1 MAQYE
6 QLLSNDPIGAFEKIE
21 KDYHL
26 YFETSYKFSDRNP
39 LYRDLDYRKNQELR
53 KNGNLNK
60 KPLCELTP
68 KYITE
73 NADLVDLCDP
83 NSTKFK
89 YCGTTLPVN
98 FADFIARG
106 LMRDEKRKLQLGR
119 FATYNPYQHQFEM
132 LCKGYG
138 KGKNVLITSGTG
150 SGKTESFMLPL
161 LASLLKEAN
170 EWYATYGSQSYK
182 ANWWQK
188 QQDPTNP
195 TSKYIACQRDGE
207 QRPSAIRSLLLYPM
221 NALVADQ
228 VGRLR
233 KALDSNDVRQFLD
246 DSNKCGG
253 HRIFFGSYNGSTL
266 KEDSKESAKT
276 SHQLL
281 EEIASQAAGLEN
293 AAANGK
299 CEPDDIYVAPRL
311 DSQSFTSEMLIRE
324 DMQKTPPDILITNVS
339 MLSIM
344 LMRLEE
350 QDMLDITR
358 NYYSNNKNA
367 VFHLIVDELHLHRG
381 TAGAEVAYL
390 LRMFLDRI
398 GVPPM
403 KEINGT
409 LQPNPQLRIYA
420 SSASIDNNPQKYL
433 EDFFGVYDPAH
444 LANQFEIQTGYDVI
458 PKSLKNLDYS
468 KFDQFYLTNHCGKPY
483 YEQIEYDKKLNKD
496 PQKAGAPRLAPQTEQ
511 QFLNSINYKG
521 TFQSFVTDYAET
533 IYSDLLTVSG
543 ATWKNGAKQFTDK
556 PKTFEVSEMTKLPGC
571 PNDNAIRGLLIFRGA
586 VKHPMLP
593 SIRFHLFYKYIEG
606 LWGELQ
612 PDSLGKGPIGELSY
626 QPKEIAS
633 NGQHKMLEL
642 LRCEC
647 CGELFIG
654 GNCVNHNAPF
664 AMTLNSPDITRIPN
678 MQATP
683 MVQRKKYDDYAIFW
697 PSSRQ
702 VGNTEHILTYP
713 DNTDVLHS
721 HVSDGNSSF
730 LTNTRYGFW
739 KEAWLNTCDGTIEMV
754 KSNSPTIHGFI
765 YECVGLK
772 DAQALP
778 CQCPAC
784 LKNYSR
790 RDTVKSPI
798 RSFRTG
804 MGRNNQLLCKELLYQ
819 LDPKDDHAPKLIGF
833 SDSRQDAAEQSK
845 LIAKEHYRDM
855 LRLVFIQ
862 IIKAKQNA
870 ASPNLTNARTI
881 ITSMLT
887 SRLQWD
893 SIQPVV
899 INLGLNTADFNYI
912 QSIVTSLDSPQQ
924 KIAKINAYNPIQKY
938 VDLNNLICKSGQTTV
953 DGEIVQ
959 KMLDLGIN
967 PSGATYAELHP
978 GNHNYWDEAYSFT
991 NKSLSDTNLITKTKN
1006 TIQAHIFENC
1016 FGQYMKVNTEEA
1028 GLGYVAGCDVANNN
1042 AVSQLQVT
1050 LQNYLTKEGL
1060 TIENVLNAF
1069 IRIFGDK
1076 YRYEGTA
1083 FMPTPW
1089 PNYTDYVKEVRD
1101 VVSKLENAARLTAGT
1116 LGTQLHSALLAVA
1129 INQNGLLQI
1138 DKPLRFSLAHQGDE
1152 YYQCK
1157 YCGRIH
1163 LHRGMGLC
1171 TNLACLKPLPTTK
1184 TGNVETLWRNHYISH
1199 DIFVEEHNP
1208 KRLHSEELSG
1218 QTDNQ
1223 TERLLQFKD
1232 IILDPS
1238 PAQPHVRQIDMLSVT
1253 TTMEVGVD
1261 IGSLQAIY
1269 QGNMPPTRYNY
1280 QQRVGRAGRRGQ
1292 AYSLA
1297 LTFCRG
1303 RSHDNY
1309 YYAEGA
1315 KYMTSGEPASPTISV
1330 DPNVGGQ
1337 TNLVILKRIILKHI
1351 IMTLSARKAVWTTN
1365 PPGTCGQLG
1374 GIGAAQGD
1382 WFNDV
1387 RPEIDA
1393 YINNN
1398 LNTVIT
1404 NIVDYYTAQFAISP
1418 NAKRSILDWL
1428 RNDVLNEMDDA
1439 IQNSASDDNA
1449 QAIADA
1455 GLLPMY
1461 GMPTSIRNFYHQGK
1475 LVGNQ
1480 RNYQEKY
1487 TGVINRPVEQ
1497 SIVEFAPGAM
1507 KTKDGGEYT
1516 CAGLTIPLEFINEC
1530 HNQTDYNSKTN
1541 ELDPLEHIYSLTL
1554 DSNGEVQD
1562 ILPGYNNAP
1571 NNTTVRL
1578 VIPKAYRTAMI
1589 GGNKGETINEDDS
1602 RSNYTPVTLWVNAYP
1617 THPTA
1622 ISGGAGKWEIWNGNQ
1637 NNVSDVWYVNTN
1649 NGLLFSGQYAWQS
1662 ITKKGTQEAV
1672 WPKYKTPGVTASIPG
1687 IPNFMISDFIDSSFQ
1702 REGNIIDIALGAK
1715 KVTDILCLS
1724 LDPNSISHCLN
1735 LNCQT
1740 GNKSAIVAAFYSAA
1754 SLIQRVFA
1762 ENIDI
1767 DPNEIEISEVKIDGN
1782 GMPSVYMN
1790 DKAPNGAGFVSML
1803 CSPSATSGK
1812 LKLIEI
1818 MEDIVSPKP
1827 SSPFIKSIRGHA
1839 KQCKTSCP
1847 KCLNTYYNRGL
1858 HHVLDWRL
1866 GMDVIQLLLDSTYEM
1881 GYDDLGN
1888 TPYGDLADILN
1899 EIGNRVA
1906 KANPGRTTYCP
1917 NDGKDWSTG
1926 YFTSGG
1932 RGGNKYEHL
1941 IHPLWNAS
1949 SQEQKDGFRA
1959 QDLFTLSRV
1968 VKQGPNPV
1976 TPAPATASSG
1986 NSSVHSGAVGTSS
1999 SGSNIT
2005 PSSGCGTLS

>member
-6 QLLSNDPIGAFEKIE
+6 QLLSNDPIGAFDKIE
-21 KDYHL
+21 KDYLL

-39 LYRDLDYRKNQELR
+39 LYKDLDVRKNEELK
-53 KNGNLNK
+53 KNDNLHK

-68 KYITE
+68 KYVTE

-83 NSTKFK
+83 KSPKLEYK
-89 YCGTTLPVN
+89 GTSLPDN

-106 LMRDEKRKLQLGR
+106 LMRDEKRTSLLGR
-119 FATYNPYQHQFEM
+119 FATYNPYRHQFEM

-138 KGKNVLITSGTG
+138 RGKNVLITSGTG

-161 LASLLKEAN
+161 LASLLSEAKG
-170 EWYATYGSQSYK
+170 WYANYGPQSYRAK
-182 ANWWQK
+182 WWQN
-188 QQDPTNP
+188 QEDPTKP
-195 TSKYIACQRDGE
+195 TSKYKACQRDGE

-233 KALDSNDVRQFLD
+233 KALDSDDVRMFLD
-246 DSNKCGG
+246 GECGG
-253 HRIFFGSYNGSTL
+253 HRIFFGSYNGRTL
-266 KEDSKESAKT
+266 KEDRKEDSKT

-281 EEIASQAAGLEN
+281 DEIANQATGLAN
-293 AAANGK
+293 AATAGK

-311 DSQSFTSEMLIRE
+311 DSQSFTSEMLVRE

-350 QDMLDITR
+350 QGMLDATR
-358 NYYSNNKNA
+358 DYYTDPKNANA
-367 VFHLIVDELHLHRG
+367 VFHLVVDELHLHRG

-390 LRMFLDRI
+390 LRMFLNRI

-403 KEINGT
+403 KKINGT

-444 LANQFEIQTGYDVI
+444 LANQFEIQTGYDVFPI
-458 PKSLKNLDYS
+458 SSKKLDYS
-468 KFDQFYLTNHCGKPY
+468 KFDQFYIANHCGKPY
-483 YEQIEYDKKLNKD
+483 YEQRIEKV
-496 PQKAGAPRLAPQTEQ
+496 QTETE
-511 QFLNSINYKG
+511 FLISVGYKG
-521 TFQSFVTDYAET
+521 TFSQFVDDYAEQ
-533 IYSDLLTVSG
+533 IYYDLLKVAG
-543 ATWKNGAKQFTDK
+543 ASWKVGDAQFTDK
-556 PKTFEVSEMTKLPGC
+556 PKTFEVSELTRLPGN
-571 PNDNAIRGLLIFRGA
+571 PSDDAIRGFLIFRGA
-586 VKHPMLP
+586 VKHSMLP
-593 SIRFHLFYKYIEG
+593 SIRFHQFYKYIEG

-612 PDSLGKGPIGELSY
+612 PDSLGKGPVGELSY
-626 QPKEIAS
+626 QSKEIAS

-654 GNCVNHNAPF
+654 GNCKSHSAPF

-683 MVQRKKYDDYAIFW
+683 MVQRKKYKDYAVFW

-702 VGNTEHILTYP
+702 ANNTEHILTRRP
-713 DNTDVLHS
+713 DSTDVLHS
-721 HVSDGNSSF
+721 DVVKDGGRPHNSQ
-730 LTNTRYGFW
+730 TQYGFW
-739 KEAWLNTCDGTIEMV
+739 KEAWLNTCDGTIETV
-754 KSNSPTIHGFI
+754 NTSSPSIHGFV
-765 YECVGLK
+765 YECVGIEGEK
-772 DAQALP
+772 VQALP
-778 CQCPAC
+778 CQCPGC
-784 LKNYSR
+784 LKNYSY
-790 RDTVKSPI
+790 RDSVKSPI

-819 LDPKDDHAPKLIGF
+819 LDPKNDHAPKLIGF

-855 LRLVFIQ
+855 LRLAFIQ
-862 IIKAKQNA
+862 IIKEKQEAAPTNLAAAK
-870 ASPNLTNARTI
+870 
-881 ITSMLT
+881 
-887 SRLQWD
+887 
-893 SIQPVV
+893 
-899 INLGLNTADFNYI
+899 
-912 QSIVTSLDSPQQ
+912 SIVTSLLTSGNQWNIIQKAIGGLGLCTADIDYIKDIVSSADLTQQ
-924 KIAKINAYNPIQKY
+924 KIYKINNYNPSQQY
-938 VDLNNLICKSGQTTV
+938 VDLNKLICESGASTV
-953 DGEIVQ
+953 DGELVQ

-978 GNHNYWDEAYSFT
+978 GHHDYWDEVYDFT
-991 NKSLSDTNLITKTKN
+991 NKVLTDTNLITRTKN
-1006 TIQAHIFENC
+1006 TIQAHIFEHC

-1028 GLGYVAGCDVANNN
+1028 GLGFVAGCDVTKNT
-1042 AVSQLQVT
+1042 AVSTLQAT
-1050 LQNYLTKEGL
+1050 LQNYLQREGI

-1076 YRYEGTA
+1076 YRYEGTS
-1083 FMPTPW
+1083 FNPQPW
-1089 PNYTDYVKEVRD
+1089 ANFSDYVKEVQD
-1101 VVSKLENAARLTAGT
+1101 VVSRLENAAGLSEGT
-1116 LGTQLHSALLAVA
+1116 LGVQLHAALKAVA
-1129 INQNGLLQI
+1129 IDDNGLLKI
-1138 DKPLRFSLAHQGDE
+1138 EKPLRFSLAHKGDD
-1152 YYQCK
+1152 YYECK
-1157 YCGRIH
+1157 DCGRIH

-1171 TNLACLKPLPTTK
+1171 TNLACLKPLDTNPK
-1184 TGNVETLWRNHYISH
+1184 GKVESLWKKHYISH
-1199 DIFVEEHNP
+1199 DVFVEPHNP

-1238 PAQPHVRQIDMLSVT
+1238 PAQPHVRKIDMLSVT

-1292 AYSLA
+1292 AYSAA

-1303 RSHDNY
+1303 RSHDNH

-1315 KYMTSGEPASPTISV
+1315 KYMTSGKPADPTLSV
-1330 DPNVGGQ
+1330 DPHVGGQ

-1351 IMTLSARKAVWTTN
+1351 IMNISAPKSEWATN

-1374 GIGAAQGD
+1374 GIGAIKGD
-1382 WFNDV
+1382 WWNEV
-1387 RPEIDA
+1387 RPVIDT
-1393 YINNN
+1393 YIKNN
-1398 LNTVIT
+1398 LNIT
-1404 NIVDYYTAQFAISP
+1404 IEKDIVDYYTAQFSISP
-1418 NAKRSILDWL
+1418 SDKQSILDWL
-1428 RNDVLNEMDDA
+1428 KDDVLNEMDDA
-1439 IQNSASDDNA
+1439 IRNSASGDNA
-1449 QAIADA
+1449 QAIAEA

-1461 GMPTSIRNFYHQGK
+1461 GMPTSIRSFYHQGK
-1475 LVGNQ
+1475 LVN
-1480 RNYQEKY
+1480 NQEKY
-1487 TGVINRPVEQ
+1487 TGIIERPVEQ

-1516 CAGLTIPLEFINEC
+1516 CAGLTIPLGFLNEFK
-1530 HNQTDYNSKTN
+1530 NQNDYDSKKH

-1554 DSNGEVQD
+1554 NSNGEVLD
-1562 ILPGYNNAP
+1562 IQKDYNNP
-1571 NNTTVRL
+1571 SNNLNVKRL
-1578 VIPKAYRTAMI
+1578 IIPKAYRTATI
-1589 GGNKGETINEDDS
+1589 NNNKGVTINEDDS

-1617 THPTA
+1617 ANPTS

-1649 NGLLFSGQYAWQS
+1649 NGLLFTGKYAWAR
-1662 ITKKGTQEAV
+1662 GRNNEAE
-1672 WPKYKTPGVTASIPG
+1672 WPKFKTPRVNASIPG
-1687 IPNFMISDFIDSSFQ
+1687 IPNFIHCDYLDNSFQ
-1702 REGNIIDIALGAK
+1702 VEGQELDIALGAK

-1724 LDPNSISHCLN
+1724 LDPNSIPQCLN

-1740 GNKSAIVAAFYSAA
+1740 GNRSAIVAAFYSAA
-1754 SLIQRVFA
+1754 ALIQRVFA
-1762 ENIDI
+1762 EDIDI

-1782 GMPSVYMN
+1782 GLPSVYMN

-1803 CSPSATSGK
+1803 CSPSATGK

-1818 MEDIVSPKP
+1818 MEDIVSPNP
-1827 SSPFIKSIRGHA
+1827 TSPFMQSVRKHA
-1839 KQCKTSCP
+1839 KECKTSCP

-1866 GMDVIQLLLDSTYEM
+1866 GMDVIKLVLDNTYEM
-1881 GYDDLGN
+1881 GFNDLGR
-1888 TPYGDLADILN
+1888 TPYGDLANVLN
-1899 EIGNRVA
+1899 EIGNRA
-1906 KANPGRTTYCP
+1906 SNANPGRLTYTS
-1917 NDGKDWSTG
+1917 NDGKDWKTG
-1926 YFTSGG
+1926 YFTTKV
-1932 RGGNKYEHL
+1932 RGGAKVEHL
-1941 IHPLWNAS
+1941 IHPLWNVE
-1949 SQEQKDGFRA
+1949 SQEQADGFRA
-1959 QDLFTLSRV
+1959 QDSFTLSRV
-1968 VKQGPNPV
+1968 VKQDPDPV
-1976 TPAPATASSG
+1976 PQTTVTVPSARGAVS
-1986 NSSVHSGAVGTSS
+1986 SGAVDTSAS
-1999 SGSNIT
+1999 DPNAKQ
-2005 PSSGCGTLS
+2005 SSGCGALS

>member
-39 LYRDLDYRKNQELR
+39 LYKDLDARKNEELR
-53 KNGNLNK
+53 KNNNLHK

-68 KYITE
+68 KYVAE
-73 NADLVDLCDP
+73 NADLVELCDP
-83 NSTKFK
+83 NSGEYK
-89 YCGTTLPVN
+89 YNDIPLPDN

-106 LMRDEKRKLQLGR
+106 LMRDEDRTCLLGR
-119 FATYNPYQHQFEM
+119 FATYNPYRHQFEM

-138 KGKNVLITSGTG
+138 RGKNVLITSGTG

-161 LASLLKEAN
+161 LASLLSEAYA
-170 EWYATYGSQSYK
+170 WYATYGSQSYIAK
-182 ANWWQK
+182 WWQN
-188 QQDPTNP
+188 QEGPTSP
-195 TSKYIACQRDGE
+195 TSKYKACQRDGE

-233 KALDSNDVRQFLD
+233 KALDSDDVRKFLD
-246 DSNKCGG
+246 NQCGG

-266 KEDSKESAKT
+266 KEERKEDTKT
-276 SHQLL
+276 SHELL
-281 EEIASQAAGLEN
+281 VEIANQATELAN
-293 AAANGK
+293 AANNGK

-311 DSQSFTSEMLIRE
+311 DRQSFTSEMLVRE

-350 QDMLDITR
+350 QGMLDTTY
-358 NYYSNNKNA
+358 NYYTTNADA
-367 VFHLIVDELHLHRG
+367 VFHLVVDELHLHRG

-390 LRMFLDRI
+390 LRMFLNRI

-403 KEINGT
+403 KQINGT

-458 PKSLKNLDYS
+458 PSSSKQLDYS
-468 KFDQFYLTNHCGKPY
+468 KFDQFYLANHCGKPY
-483 YEQIEYDKKLNKD
+483 YEQDDTE
-496 PQKAGAPRLAPQTEQ
+496 KARTEAE
-511 QFLNSINYKG
+511 FLSSEKYKG
-521 TFQSFVTDYAET
+521 TLSQFVDDYAEQ
-533 IYSDLLTVSG
+533 IYYDLLKVAG
-543 ATWKNGAKQFTDK
+543 ATWNVGDAQFTDK
-556 PKTFEVSEMTKLPGC
+556 PKTFEVSELTRLPGN
-571 PNDNAIRGLLIFRGA
+571 PSDDAIRGFLIFRGA
-586 VKHPMLP
+586 VKHSMLP
-593 SIRFHLFYKYIEG
+593 SIRFHQFYKYIEG

-612 PDSLGKGPIGELSY
+612 PDSLARGPIGELSY

-654 GNCVNHNAPF
+654 GNCKSHNAPF
-664 AMTLNSPDITRIPN
+664 AMTLNSPDLTRIPN

-683 MVQRKKYDDYAIFW
+683 MVQRKKYEGYAIFW

-702 VGNTEHILTYP
+702 TNNTEHILTRRP
-713 DNTDVLHS
+713 DSTDVLHS
-721 HVSDGNSSF
+721 DVVKDGGKPHNNK
-730 LTNTRYGFW
+730 TQYGYW
-739 KEAWLNTCDGTIEMV
+739 KEAWLNTCDGTIETV
-754 KSNSPTIHGFI
+754 NTSSPSIHGFV
-765 YECVGLK
+765 YECVGIDQEK
-772 DAQALP
+772 VQALP

-790 RDTVKSPI
+790 RDSVKSPI

-855 LRLVFIQ
+855 LRLAFIQ
-862 IIKAKQNA
+862 IIKAKQTSA
-870 ASPNLTNARTI
+870 PTNLANARTI
-881 ITSMLT
+881 VTSMLT
-887 SRLQWD
+887 SGLQW
-893 SIQPVV
+893 SNIQLVV
-899 INLGLNTADFNYI
+899 RNLELSTADLNYI
-912 QSIVTSLDSPQQ
+912 QSIVTSTIPLAQ
-924 KIAKINAYNPIQKY
+924 KTVKINAYSPIQQY
-938 VDLNNLICKSGQTTV
+938 VDLNNLICKSGSTTV
-953 DGEIVQ
+953 DGELVQ
-959 KMLDLGIN
+959 EMLDLGIN

-978 GNHNYWDEAYSFT
+978 DKYDYWDEVYDFT
-991 NKSLSDTNLITKTKN
+991 KKVLIDTNLITKTKN

-1042 AVSQLQVT
+1042 AVTQLHSS
-1050 LQNYLTKEGL
+1050 LQYYLTREGI

-1076 YRYEGTA
+1076 YRYDGTQ
-1083 FMPTPW
+1083 FKPDKW
-1089 PNYTDYVKEVRD
+1089 NNYGNYVKEVQD
-1101 VVSKLENAARLTAGT
+1101 AVSELESAAELTAGT
-1116 LGTQLHSALLAVA
+1116 LGNQLHAALQAVA
-1129 INQNGLLQI
+1129 IDQNGLLQI
-1138 DKPLRFSLAHQGDE
+1138 NKPLRFSLAHQGDD
-1152 YYQCK
+1152 YYQCQH
-1157 YCGRIH
+1157 CGRIH

-1171 TNLACLKPLPTTK
+1171 TNLACLKPLPTTP
-1184 TGNVETLWRNHYISH
+1184 TGKVETLWHTHYISH
-1199 DIFVEEHNP
+1199 DIYVEPHNP

-1238 PAQPHVRQIDMLSVT
+1238 SAQPHVRKIDMLSVT

-1292 AYSLA
+1292 AYSAA

-1315 KYMTSGEPASPTISV
+1315 KYMTSGKPADPTLSV

-1337 TNLVILKRIILKHI
+1337 ANLVILKRIILKHI
-1351 IMTLSARKAVWTTN
+1351 IMTISANKPYWATN

-1374 GIGAAQGD
+1374 GIGAINGD
-1382 WFNDV
+1382 WQNDV
-1387 RPEIDA
+1387 RPVIEA
-1393 YINNN
+1393 YITSN
-1398 LNTVIT
+1398 LNTKIEKD
-1404 NIVDYYTAQFAISP
+1404 IVDYYTAQFSISP
-1418 NAKRSILDWL
+1418 SDKQSILDWL
-1428 RNDVLNEMDDA
+1428 RNDVLNEMDNA
-1439 IQNSASDDNA
+1439 IKNSASGDNA
-1449 QAIADA
+1449 QAIAEA

-1475 LVGNQ
+1475 LVNG
-1480 RNYQEKY
+1480 QEKY
-1487 TGVINRPVEQ
+1487 TGVIDRPVEQ

-1516 CAGLTIPLEFINEC
+1516 CAGLTIPLGFFKKCNSQGDYDGKIN
-1530 HNQTDYNSKTN
+1530 D
-1541 ELDPLEHIYSLTL
+1541 LDPLEHKYSLTL
-1554 DSNGEVQD
+1554 DSNGGVKD
-1562 ILPGYNNAP
+1562 IQLGYNNFP
-1571 NNTTVRL
+1571 NNPAVRL
-1578 VIPKAYRTAMI
+1578 VIPKAYRTANI
-1589 GGNKGETINEDDS
+1589 EDNKGVTINEDDS

-1622 ISGGAGKWEIWNGNQ
+1622 ISGGVGKWEIWNGNQ
-1637 NNVSDVWYVNTN
+1637 NHVSDVWYVNTN
-1649 NGLLFSGQYAWQS
+1649 NGLLFSGKYAWS
-1662 ITKKGTQEAV
+1662 SVRNRNGGQEAV
-1672 WPKYKTPGVTASIPG
+1672 WPKFKAPGVSASIPG
-1687 IPNFMISDFIDSSFQ
+1687 IPNFIHRDYLGGFQ
-1702 REGNIIDIALGAK
+1702 EEGQEFDIALGAK

-1724 LDPNSISHCLN
+1724 LDPNSIPQCLN

-1762 ENIDI
+1762 EKIDI

-1803 CSPSATSGK
+1803 CSPSPTRK
-1812 LKLIEI
+1812 LNLIEI
-1818 MEDIVSPKP
+1818 MEDIVSSNP
-1827 SSPFIKSIRGHA
+1827 SSPFMQSIRNHA
-1839 KQCKTSCP
+1839 KECKTSCP

-1866 GMDVIQLLLDSTYEM
+1866 GMDVIKLLLDSTYKM
-1881 GYDDLGN
+1881 GYTDLGD
-1888 TPYGDLADILN
+1888 TPYGDLANVLN

-1906 KANPGRTTYCP
+1906 NANPERLTYQS
-1917 NDGKDWSTG
+1917 NDGNNWENG
-1926 YFTSGG
+1926 FFTSGG
-1932 RGGNKYEHL
+1932 RDGAKVEHL
-1941 IHPLWNAS
+1941 IHPLWNAE
-1949 SQEQKDGFRA
+1949 SQERVDGYRA
-1959 QDLFTLSRV
+1959 QNSFTLSRV
-1968 VKQGPNPV
+1968 VKPIPDPV
-1976 TPAPATASSG
+1976 TSTTVPSDRGAVSSET
-1986 NSSVHSGAVGTSS
+1986 VGTSS
-1999 SGSNIT
+1999 SDPNAKQ
-2005 PSSGCGTLS
+2005 SSGCGTLS

>member
-21 KDYHL
+21 KDYYL

-39 LYRDLDYRKNQELR
+39 LYKNLDARKNEELR
-53 KNGNLNK
+53 KNDNLHK

-68 KYITE
+68 KYVAE
-73 NADLVDLCDP
+73 NTDLVELCDP
-83 NSTKFK
+83 RSHEYK
-89 YCGTTLPVN
+89 YSGTSLPDN

-106 LMRDEKRKLQLGR
+106 LMRDEDRTCLLGR
-119 FATYNPYQHQFEM
+119 FATYNPYRHQFEM

-138 KGKNVLITSGTG
+138 QGKNVLITSGTG

-161 LASLLKEAN
+161 LASLLSEAKAWHN
-170 EWYATYGSQSYK
+170 TYGQQSYI
-182 ANWWQK
+182 ANWWQN
-188 QQDPTNP
+188 QEDSTAP
-195 TSKYIACQRDGE
+195 TSKYKACQRDGE

-233 KALDSNDVRQFLD
+233 KALDSDDVREFLD
-246 DSNKCGG
+246 NQCGG

-266 KEDSKESAKT
+266 KEERKEDTKT
-276 SHQLL
+276 SHELL
-281 EEIASQAAGLEN
+281 VEIASQATGLAN
-293 AAANGK
+293 AANNGK

-311 DSQSFTSEMLIRE
+311 DSQSFTSEMLVRE

-350 QDMLDITR
+350 QGMLDATR
-358 NYYSNNKNA
+358 DYYTDPQNANA
-367 VFHLIVDELHLHRG
+367 VFHLVVDELHLHRG

-390 LRMFLDRI
+390 LRMFLNRI

-403 KEINGT
+403 KKINGM

-444 LANQFEIQTGYDVI
+444 LGKQFEIQTGYDVFPI
-458 PKSLKNLDYS
+458 SSKKLDYS
-468 KFDQFYLTNHCGKPY
+468 KFDQFYIANHCGKPY
-483 YEQIEYDKKLNKD
+483 YEQKIE
-496 PQKAGAPRLAPQTEQ
+496 RVQTETD
-511 QFLNSINYKG
+511 FLSSVGYMG
-521 TFQSFVTDYAET
+521 TFSQFVDDYADQ
-533 IYSDLLTVSG
+533 IYYDLLKVAG
-543 ATWKNGAKQFTDK
+543 ATWKAGDAQFTDK
-556 PKTFEVSEMTKLPGC
+556 PKTFEVSELTRLPGN
-571 PNDNAIRGLLIFRGA
+571 PSDDAIRGFLIFRGA
-586 VKHPMLP
+586 VKHSMLP
-593 SIRFHLFYKYIEG
+593 SIRFHQFYKYIEG

-612 PDSLGKGPIGELSY
+612 PDSHGKGPIGELSY

-654 GNCVNHNAPF
+654 GNCKTHSAPF
-664 AMTLNSPDITRIPN
+664 AMNLNSPDITRIPN

-683 MVQRKKYDDYAIFW
+683 MVQRKKYDGYAVFW
-697 PSSRQ
+697 PSSRNTN
-702 VGNTEHILTYP
+702 NTEHILTYP
-713 DNTDVLHS
+713 DSNDVLHS
-721 HVSDGNSSF
+721 DISNGGDPHNSQ
-730 LTNTRYGFW
+730 TQYGFW
-739 KEAWLNTCDGTIEMV
+739 KEAWLNTCDGTIETV
-754 KSNSPTIHGFI
+754 NTGSPSIHGFA
-765 YECVGLK
+765 YECVGLEN
-772 DAQALP
+772 AQALP

-790 RDTVKSPI
+790 RDSVKSPI

-855 LRLVFIQ
+855 LRLAFIQ
-862 IIKAKQNA
+862 IIKAKQTA
-870 ASPNLTNARTI
+870 APTNLSNARSI
-881 ITSMLT
+881 VTSMLA
-887 SRLQWD
+887 SGLQWCN
-893 SIQPVV
+893 IQPVV
-899 INLGLNTADFNYI
+899 SNLGLNTADLNYI
-912 QSIVTSLDSPQQ
+912 QSIVTSTISLAQKTAQIDAYSPTQLF
-924 KIAKINAYNPIQKY
+924 
-938 VDLNNLICKSGQTTV
+938 VDLNKLICKSGQTTV
-953 DGEIVQ
+953 DGELVQ

-978 GNHNYWDEAYSFT
+978 ENHDYWDEVYDFT
-991 NKSLSDTNLITKTKN
+991 QKRLTDTNLITRTIN

-1028 GLGYVAGCDVANNN
+1028 GLGYVAGCSVTNNT
-1042 AVSQLQVT
+1042 AVST
-1050 LQNYLTKEGL
+1050 LQSTLQYYLTKEGI

-1069 IRIFGDK
+1069 IRVFGDK
-1076 YRYEGTA
+1076 YRYSGTA
-1083 FMPTPW
+1083 FKPAAW
-1089 PNYTDYVKEVRD
+1089 ANFSNYVKEVQNA
-1101 VVSKLENAARLTAGT
+1101 VSKLESAAGLTAGT
-1116 LGTQLHSALLAVA
+1116 LGNQLHAALRAVA
-1129 INQNGLLQI
+1129 IDQNGLLQI
-1138 DKPLRFSLAHQGDE
+1138 NKPLRFSLAHQGDD
-1152 YYQCK
+1152 YYQCEH
-1157 YCGRIH
+1157 CGRIH

-1171 TNLACLKPLPTTK
+1171 TNLACLKPLPK
-1184 TGNVETLWRNHYISH
+1184 SPTGKVETLWKSHYISH
-1199 DIFVEEHNP
+1199 DIFVEAHNP

-1238 PAQPHVRQIDMLSVT
+1238 PAQPHVRKIDMLSVT

-1292 AYSLA
+1292 AYSAA

-1315 KYMTSGEPASPTISV
+1315 KYMTSGKPADPTLSV
-1330 DPNVGGQ
+1330 DPCVGGQ

-1351 IMTLSARKAVWTTN
+1351 IMTISATKSEWKTM
-1365 PPGTCGQLG
+1365 PSGTCGQLG
-1374 GIGAAQGD
+1374 GIGASKGD
-1382 WFNDV
+1382 WENDV
-1387 RPEIDA
+1387 KPEIED
-1393 YINNN
+1393 YIKRN
-1398 LNTVIT
+1398 LNTTISE
-1404 NIVDYYTAQFAISP
+1404 ILDYYTKQFSISKP
-1418 NAKRSILDWL
+1418 DKQSILDWL
-1428 RNDVLNEMDDA
+1428 KKDVINEMDVA
-1439 IQNSASDDNA
+1439 IKNSASGDNA
-1449 QAIADA
+1449 QAIAEA

-1475 LVGNQ
+1475 LVN
-1480 RNYQEKY
+1480 RQEKY
-1487 TGVINRPVEQ
+1487 TGIIDRPVEQ

-1516 CAGLTIPLEFINEC
+1516 SAGLTIPLGFLNEC
-1530 HNQTDYNSKTN
+1530 RSQTDYNGKIN
-1541 ELDPLEHIYSLTL
+1541 VLDPLEHIYSLTL
-1554 DSNGEVQD
+1554 NSNGEVVD
-1562 ILPGYNNAP
+1562 ILPGYNNVP
-1571 NNTTVRL
+1571 NNPAVRL
-1578 VIPKAYRTAMI
+1578 VIPKAYRTAKI
-1589 GGNKGETINEDDS
+1589 KNNKGETINEDDS

-1637 NNVSDVWYVNTN
+1637 NHVSDVWYVNTN
-1649 NGLLFSGQYAWQS
+1649 NGLLFTGKYAWQS
-1662 ITKKGTQEAV
+1662 INNRGRQEAV
-1672 WPKYKTPGVTASIPG
+1672 WPKFKSPSVTASIPG
-1687 IPNFMISDFIDSSFQ
+1687 IPNFIKSEYLDNSFTT
-1702 REGNIIDIALGAK
+1702 EGDEFDIALGAK

-1724 LDPNSISHCLN
+1724 LDPNSIPQCLN

-1740 GNKSAIVAAFYSAA
+1740 GNKPAVVAAFYSAA

-1762 ENIDI
+1762 EDIDI

-1803 CSPSATSGK
+1803 CSPSPTGK

-1818 MEDIVSPKP
+1818 MEDIVSPNP
-1827 SSPFIKSIRGHA
+1827 SSPFMQSIKKHA
-1839 KQCKTSCP
+1839 QECKTSCP
-1847 KCLNTYYNRGL
+1847 ICLNTYYNRGL

-1866 GMDVIQLLLDSTYEM
+1866 GMDVIKLLLDDTYEM
-1881 GYDDLGN
+1881 GFNDLGN
-1888 TPYGDLADILN
+1888 TPYGDLANVLN

-1906 KANPGRTTYCP
+1906 NANPGRLTYHS
-1917 NDGKDWSTG
+1917 NDGNDWKTG
-1926 YFTSGG
+1926 FFTSGG
-1932 RGGNKYEHL
+1932 RGGSKVEHL
-1941 IHPLWNAS
+1941 VHPLWNAE
-1949 SQEQKDGFRA
+1949 SQEQEDGYRT
-1959 QDLFTLSRV
+1959 QDSFMLSRV
-1968 VKQGPNPV
+1968 VKPIPDPV
-1976 TPAPATASSG
+1976 TSTIVPSDR
-1986 NSSVHSGAVGTSS
+1986 GAVFSETGGTSAPEPS
-1999 SGSNIT
+1999 T
-2005 PSSGCGTLS
+2005 KQSSGCGTLS

>member
-6 QLLSNDPIGAFEKIE
+6 QLLSNDPSGAFEKIE
-21 KDYHL
+21 KDYQL

-39 LYRDLDYRKNQELR
+39 LYNYKDLDDRKNEELR
-53 KNGNLNK
+53 KNDNLHK
-60 KPLCELTP
+60 EPLCELTP
-68 KYITE
+68 KYVAE

-83 NSTKFK
+83 KSHDYK
-89 YCGTTLPVN
+89 YSGTQLPDG

-106 LMRDEKRKLQLGR
+106 LMHDKDNTKKLKR

-138 KGKNVLITSGTG
+138 QGKNVLITSGTG

-161 LASLLKEAN
+161 LASLLSEAHA
-170 EWYATYGSQSYK
+170 WHKTYGSQSYDAK
-182 ANWWQK
+182 WWQN
-188 QQDPTNP
+188 QVDPTDP
-195 TSKYIACQRDGE
+195 TSKYKVCQRDGE
-207 QRPSAIRSLLLYPM
+207 KRPSAIRSLLLYPM

-233 KALDSNDVRQFLD
+233 KALDSDDVRKFLD
-246 DSNKCGG
+246 DNNKCGG
-253 HRIFFGSYNGSTL
+253 HRIFFGSYNGNTL
-266 KEDSKESAKT
+266 KKDRIESAKT

-281 EEIASQAAGLEN
+281 NDIASQAAGLAN
-293 AAANGK
+293 AATNGR

-311 DSQSFTSEMLIRE
+311 DSQSFTSEMLVRE

-350 QDMLDITR
+350 QGMLDTTY
-358 NYYSNNKNA
+358 NYYTTNADA
-367 VFHLIVDELHLHRG
+367 VFHLVVDELHLHRG

-390 LRMFLDRI
+390 LRMFLNRI

-403 KEINGT
+403 KKINGT

-444 LANQFEIQTGYDVI
+444 LGNQFEIQTGYYVI
-458 PKSLKNLDYS
+458 PSSSKKLDYS
-468 KFDQFYLTNHCGKPY
+468 KFDQFYLANQCRKPY
-483 YEQIEYDKKLNKD
+483 YEQKVYDKILDDD
-496 PQKAGAPRLAPQTEQ
+496 PQKANEPRLAPQTEQ
-511 QFLNSINYKG
+511 QFLNSINYTG
-521 TFQSFVTDYAET
+521 TFQEFYDDYAET
-533 IYSDLLTVSG
+533 IYSDLLKVAG
-543 ATWKNGAKQFTDK
+543 ATWKAGDAQFTDK
-556 PKTFEVSEMTKLPGC
+556 PKTFEVSELTRLPGN
-571 PNDNAIRGLLIFRGA
+571 PSDDAIRGFLIFRGA

-593 SIRFHLFYKYIEG
+593 SIRFHQFYKYIEG

-647 CGELFIG
+647 CGELFVG
-654 GNCVNHNAPF
+654 GNCANHSAPF
-664 AMTLNSPDITRIPN
+664 AITLNSPDITRIPN

-683 MVQRKKYDDYAIFW
+683 MVQRKKFDGYAVFW
-697 PSSRQ
+697 PSNRTA
-702 VGNTEHILTYP
+702 NTKGILTYP
-713 DNTDVLHS
+713 KSSDVLLS
-721 HVSDGNSSF
+721 DVSNGNSSY
-730 LTNTRYGFW
+730 LSKTRYGFW
-739 KEAWLNTCDGTIEMV
+739 KEAWLNTCDGTIETA
-754 KSNSPTIHGFI
+754 NTGSPSIHGFV
-765 YECVGLK
+765 YECVGLQN
-772 DAQALP
+772 AQALP

-790 RDTVKSPI
+790 RDSVKSPI

-855 LRLVFIQ
+855 LRLAFIQ
-862 IIKAKQNA
+862 IIKAKQTA
-870 ASPNLTNARTI
+870 APTNLANARSI
-881 ITSMLT
+881 VISMLA
-887 SRLQWD
+887 SGLQWCN
-893 SIQPVV
+893 IQPVV
-899 INLGLNTADFNYI
+899 SNLGLNTADLNYI
-912 QSIVTSLDSPQQ
+912 QSIVTSTIPLAQKTAQIDAYSPTQQ
-924 KIAKINAYNPIQKY
+924 Y
-938 VDLNNLICKSGQTTV
+938 VDLNKLICKSGQTTV
-953 DGEIVQ
+953 DGELVQ

-967 PSGATYAELHP
+967 PSGATYSELHP
-978 GNHNYWDEAYSFT
+978 GSYDYWDEVYDFT
-991 NKSLSDTNLITKTKN
+991 NKTLTDTNLITRIKS

-1028 GLGYVAGCDVANNN
+1028 GLGYVAGCDAANNN
-1042 AVSQLQVT
+1042 AVSQLQAT
-1050 LQNYLTKEGL
+1050 LQNYLTNKGL
-1060 TIENVLNAF
+1060 NIENVLNAF

-1076 YRYEGTA
+1076 YRYEGTT
-1083 FMPTPW
+1083 FKPVPW
-1089 PNYTDYVKEVRD
+1089 PNFKNYVKEVRNA
-1101 VVSKLENAARLTAGT
+1101 VSILENAAGLTVDT
-1116 LGTQLHSALLAVA
+1116 LGPQLHAALKAVA
-1129 INQNGLLQI
+1129 IDDDGLLRI
-1138 DKPLRFSLAHQGDE
+1138 EKPLRFSLAHQGDD
-1152 YYQCK
+1152 YYQCEH
-1157 YCGRIH
+1157 CGRIH

-1171 TNLACLKPLPTTK
+1171 TNLACLRSLPTNP
-1184 TGNVETLWRNHYISH
+1184 TGKVETLWHSHYISH
-1199 DIFVEEHNP
+1199 DIFVEPHNP

-1292 AYSLA
+1292 AYSAA

-1315 KYMTSGEPASPTISV
+1315 KYMTSGKPADPTLSV
-1330 DPNVGGQ
+1330 DPYVGGQ

-1351 IMTLSARKAVWTTN
+1351 IMTISADKHDWATT

-1374 GIGAAQGD
+1374 GIGATKGD
-1382 WFNDV
+1382 WWNDV
-1387 RPEIDA
+1387 RPVIDA
-1393 YINNN
+1393 YIKNN
-1398 LNTVIT
+1398 LCTTIKDD
-1404 NIVDYYTAQFAISP
+1404 IVDYYTAQFSISLTD
-1418 NAKRSILDWL
+1418 KQSILDWL
-1428 RNDVLNEMDDA
+1428 QNDVLNEMDNA
-1439 IQNSASDDNA
+1439 IQSSASGDNA
-1449 QAIADA
+1449 QAIAEA

-1475 LVGNQ
+1475 LVNNQ
-1480 RNYQEKY
+1480 ERY
-1487 TGVINRPVEQ
+1487 TGIIDRPVEQ
-1497 SIVEFAPGAM
+1497 SIVEFAPGSM

-1516 CAGLTIPLEFINEC
+1516 CAGLTIPLAFLNEC
-1530 HNQTDYNSKTN
+1530 SDQNDYNSKIN
-1541 ELDPLEHIYSLTL
+1541 ELDPLEHMYSLTL
-1554 DSNGEVQD
+1554 NPDGEVKD
-1562 ILPGYNNAP
+1562 IQPGF
-1571 NNTTVRL
+1571 NNTPNSSFVKL
-1578 VIPKAYRTAMI
+1578 VIPKAYRTAKI
-1589 GGNKGETINEDDS
+1589 GNNKGETINEDDS

-1622 ISGGAGKWEIWNGNQ
+1622 IPDGAGKWEIWNGNQ
-1637 NNVSDVWYVNTN
+1637 NHVSDVWYVNTN

-1662 ITKKGTQEAV
+1662 INNRGSQQAV
-1672 WPKYKTPGVTASIPG
+1672 WPKFKTPRVTVKSPGV
-1687 IPNFMISDFIDSSFQ
+1687 PNFIISDYLDNTFQ
-1702 REGNIIDIALGAK
+1702 TEGNTFDIALGAK
-1715 KVTDILCLS
+1715 KITDILCLS
-1724 LDPNSISHCLN
+1724 LDSNVIPQCLN

-1762 ENIDI
+1762 EEIDI
-1767 DPNEIEISEVKIDGN
+1767 DPNELEISEVKIDGN

-1790 DKAPNGAGFVSML
+1790 DNAPNGAGFVSML
-1803 CSPSATSGK
+1803 CSPSPTGK
-1812 LKLIEI
+1812 LKLLEI
-1818 MEDIVSPKP
+1818 MEDIVSPNP
-1827 SSPFIKSIRGHA
+1827 SSPFMQSIRKHA
-1839 KQCKTSCP
+1839 QECKTSCP

-1866 GMDVIQLLLDSTYEM
+1866 GMDVIKLLLDNVYEM
-1881 GYDDLGN
+1881 GYHDLGN
-1888 TPYGDLADILN
+1888 TPYGDLANVLN

-1906 KANPGRTTYCP
+1906 NANPGRLTYNS
-1917 NDGKDWSTG
+1917 NDGKDWKAG

-1932 RGGNKYEHL
+1932 SGGAKIEHL
-1941 IHPLWNAS
+1941 VHPLWNVV
-1949 SQEQKDGFRA
+1949 SQERIDGYSA
-1959 QDLFTLSRV
+1959 QDSFTLSRV
-1968 VKQGPNPV
+1968 VKQNPNPV
-1976 TPAPATASSG
+1976 TPIPVTMASVSSAASSG
-1986 NSSVHSGAVGTSS
+1986 TVDTSAS
-1999 SGSNIT
+1999 DSASKQ
-2005 PSSGCGTLS
+2005 SSGCGTLS

>member
-6 QLLSNDPIGAFEKIE
+6 QLLSNDPIGAFDKIE
-21 KDYHL
+21 KDYLL

-39 LYRDLDYRKNQELR
+39 LYQDLDDRKNKELR
-53 KNGNLNK
+53 KNDNLHK

-68 KYITE
+68 KYVAE
-73 NADLVDLCDP
+73 RADLVELCDP
-83 NSTKFK
+83 NSPK
-89 YCGTTLPVN
+89 YKYKGRVLPNN

-106 LMRDEKRKLQLGR
+106 LMRDEKRTCQLGR
-119 FATYNPYQHQFEM
+119 FATYDPYRHQFEM

-138 KGKNVLITSGTG
+138 QGKNVLITSGTG

-161 LASLLKEAN
+161 LASLLSEAKTWHAN
-170 EWYATYGSQSYK
+170 YGQQSYLT
-182 ANWWQK
+182 NWWKNQE
-188 QQDPTNP
+188 DPNDP
-195 TSKYIACQRDGE
+195 KSKYEACQRNGE
-207 QRPSAIRSLLLYPM
+207 KRPSAIRSLLLYPM

-233 KALDSNDVRQFLD
+233 KALDSDDVRAFL
-246 DSNKCGG
+246 NTECGG

-266 KEDSKESAKT
+266 KEDRKEDSKT
-276 SHQLL
+276 SHDLL
-281 EEIASQAAGLEN
+281 AEIANQATGLAN
-293 AAANGK
+293 AANAGK

-311 DSQSFTSEMLIRE
+311 DSQSFTSEMLVRE

-350 QDMLDITR
+350 QGMLDTTCE
-358 NYYSNNKNA
+358 YYTQNPDA
-367 VFHLIVDELHLHRG
+367 VFHLVVDELHLHRG

-390 LRMFLDRI
+390 LRMFLNRI

-403 KEINGT
+403 KMINGT

-444 LANQFEIQTGYDVI
+444 SSNQFEIQTGYDVF
-458 PKSLKNLDYS
+458 PTSSKKLDYS
-468 KFDQFYLTNHCGKPY
+468 KFDQFYLANHCGKPY
-483 YEQIEYDKKLNKD
+483 YEQDDTKR
-496 PQKAGAPRLAPQTEQ
+496 AQTEKD
-511 QFLNSINYKG
+511 FLTSIGYNG
-521 TFQSFVTDYAET
+521 TFPQFVDDYAEQ
-533 IYSDLLTVSG
+533 IYYDLLKVAG
-543 ATWKNGAKQFTDK
+543 ATWKAGDAQFTDR
-556 PKTFEVSEMTKLPGC
+556 PITFEVSELTRLPGK
-571 PNDNAIRGLLIFRGA
+571 PSDDAIRGLLIFRGA

-593 SIRFHLFYKYIEG
+593 SIRFHQFYKYVEG

-626 QPKEIAS
+626 RPNEIAS
-633 NGQHKMLEL
+633 NGQHKVLEL

-654 GNCVNHNAPF
+654 GNCKSHSAPF
-664 AMTLNSPDITRIPN
+664 EMTLNSPDITRIPN

-683 MVQRKKYDDYAIFW
+683 MVQKKKYDDYAVFW

-702 VGNTEHILTYP
+702 ANNTEHILTRRS
-713 DNTDVLHS
+713 DSNDLLHS
-721 HVSDGNSSF
+721 DVSNGGKPHNSK
-730 LTNTRYGFW
+730 TQYGFW
-739 KEAWLNTCDGTIEMV
+739 KEAWLNTCDGTIETV
-754 KSNSPTIHGFI
+754 NSNSPSIHGFV
-765 YECVGLK
+765 YECVGLQN
-772 DAQALP
+772 AQALP
-778 CQCPAC
+778 CQCPGC
-784 LKNYSR
+784 LKTYSH
-790 RDTVKSPI
+790 RDSVKSPI

-819 LDPKDDHAPKLIGF
+819 LDPKDDHSPKLIGF

-855 LRLVFIQ
+855 LRLAFIQ
-862 IIKAKQNA
+862 IIKEKQETAPTNLGNAK
-870 ASPNLTNARTI
+870 TI
-881 ITSMLT
+881 VTSLLNT
-887 SRLQWD
+887 GQQWNI
-893 SIQPVV
+893 IQPA
-899 INLGLNTADFNYI
+899 ISNIGLSTADLNYI
-912 QSIVTSLDSPQQ
+912 QSIVTSTIPLAQ
-924 KIAKINAYNPIQKY
+924 KTAQINAYNPIQQY
-938 VDLNNLICKSGQTTV
+938 VDLNNLICKSGHSTV
-953 DGEIVQ
+953 DGELVQ

-967 PSGATYAELHP
+967 PAGATYAELHP
-978 GNHNYWDEAYSFT
+978 DKHDYWDEVYDFNQKVLT
-991 NKSLSDTNLITKTKN
+991 DTNLITKTKN
-1006 TIQAHIFENC
+1006 TVQAHLFENC

-1028 GLGYVAGCDVANNN
+1028 GLGYVAGCDVTNNA
-1042 AVSQLQVT
+1042 AVSQLQAT
-1050 LQNYLTKEGL
+1050 LQSYLQKEGI

-1069 IRIFGDK
+1069 IRILGDK
-1076 YRYEGTA
+1076 YRYDGTQFKPDA
-1083 FMPTPW
+1083 W
-1089 PNYTDYVKEVRD
+1089 DNYGKYVKEVQD
-1101 VVSKLENAARLTAGT
+1101 AVSELESATGLTTGT
-1116 LGTQLHSALLAVA
+1116 LGAQLHAALLAVA
-1129 INQNGLLQI
+1129 IDQNGLLQI
-1138 DKPLRFSLAHQGDE
+1138 NKPLRFSLAHEGDE
-1152 YYQCK
+1152 YYQCQH
-1157 YCGRIH
+1157 CGRIH

-1171 TNLACLKPLPTTK
+1171 TNLACLKPLPTTP
-1184 TGNVETLWRNHYISH
+1184 TGKVETLWNSHYISH
-1199 DIFVEEHNP
+1199 DIYVEKHNP

-1238 PAQPHVRQIDMLSVT
+1238 PAQSHVRKIDMLSVT

-1292 AYSLA
+1292 AYSAA

-1303 RSHDNY
+1303 RSHDNH

-1315 KYMTSGEPASPTISV
+1315 KYMTSGKPAAPTLSV
-1330 DPNVGGQ
+1330 DPHVGGQ

-1351 IMTLSARKAVWTTN
+1351 IMTISAPKSDWATN

-1374 GIGAAQGD
+1374 GVGAIKGD
-1382 WFNDV
+1382 WWNDV
-1387 RPEIDA
+1387 RPEIDT
-1393 YINNN
+1393 YIKNN
-1398 LNTVIT
+1398 LNTTIEKD
-1404 NIVDYYTAQFAISP
+1404 IVDYYTAQFSISP
-1418 NAKRSILDWL
+1418 SDKQYILDWL
-1428 RNDVLNEMDDA
+1428 KNDVLNEMDDA
-1439 IQNSASDDNA
+1439 IRNSASGDNA
-1449 QAIADA
+1449 QAIAEA

-1475 LVGNQ
+1475 FVN
-1480 RNYQEKY
+1480 NQEKY
-1487 TGVINRPVEQ
+1487 TGVIDRPVEQ

-1516 CAGLTIPLEFINEC
+1516 CAGLTIPLGFLNEC
-1530 HNQTDYNSKTN
+1530 RNQTDYNGKIK
-1541 ELDPLEHIYSLTL
+1541 ELDPLEHIYSLYL
-1554 DSNGEVQD
+1554 NSNGEVLD
-1562 ILPGYNNAP
+1562 IQPGYNNTS
-1571 NNTTVRL
+1571 NVYIKRL
-1578 VIPKAYRTAMI
+1578 VIPKAYRTAKI
-1589 GGNKGETINEDDS
+1589 KDNKGETINEDDS

-1649 NGLLFSGQYAWQS
+1649 NGLLFTGQYAWSSVQNRNGG
-1662 ITKKGTQEAV
+1662 KEAV
-1672 WPKYKTPGVTASIPG
+1672 WPKFKTPGVTASRPG
-1687 IPNFMISDFIDSSFQ
+1687 IPNFIHRDYLGKFQ
-1702 REGNIIDIALGAK
+1702 ETDGTDIDIALGAK

-1724 LDPNSISHCLN
+1724 LEPSLIPQCLN

-1762 ENIDI
+1762 EDIDI

-1782 GMPSVYMN
+1782 GLPSLYMN

-1803 CSPSATSGK
+1803 CSPSPTGK

-1818 MEDIVSPKP
+1818 MEDIVSPNP
-1827 SSPFIKSIRGHA
+1827 SSPFMQSIRSHA
-1839 KQCKTSCP
+1839 QGCKTSCP

-1866 GMDVIQLLLDSTYEM
+1866 GMDVIKLMLDMNYMM
-1881 GYDDLGN
+1881 GYNNLAD
-1888 TPYGDLADILN
+1888 TPYGDLATVLN
-1899 EIGNRVA
+1899 ELGNRVA
-1906 KANPGRTTYCP
+1906 NANPGRLTYTS
-1917 NDGKDWSTG
+1917 NDSKDWKTG

-1932 RGGNKYEHL
+1932 RGGAKVEHL
-1941 IHPLWNAS
+1941 VHPLWNAE
-1949 SQEQKDGFRA
+1949 SQEQTDGFRA
-1959 QDLFTLSRV
+1959 QDSFTLSRV
-1968 VKQGPNPV
+1968 VKQNPEPV
-1976 TPAPATASSG
+1976 TPTTATVPSGRGAVSSG
-1986 NSSVHSGAVGTSS
+1986 TVDTSAS
-1999 SGSNIT
+1999 DSNAKQ
-2005 PSSGCGTLS
+2005 SSGCGTLS

>member
-1 MAQYE
+1 M
-6 QLLSNDPIGAFEKIE
+6 
-21 KDYHL
+21 
-26 YFETSYKFSDRNP
+26 
-39 LYRDLDYRKNQELR
+39 
-53 KNGNLNK
+53 
-60 KPLCELTP
+60 TP
-68 KYITE
+68 KYVAE
-73 NADLVDLCDP
+73 SADLVDLCDP
-83 NSTKFK
+83 TNANFQ
-89 YCGTTLPVN
+89 YGGRTLPHN

-106 LMRDEKRKLQLGR
+106 LMCDEKRTQQLGR

-138 KGKNVLITSGTG
+138 QGKNVLITSGTG

-161 LASLLKEAN
+161 LASLLSEAHA
-170 EWYATYGSQSYK
+170 WHATYGAQSYK
-182 ANWWQK
+182 ATWWQN
-188 QQDPTNP
+188 QLN
-195 TSKYIACQRDGE
+195 SKYQECQRDGE

-233 KALDSNDVRQFLD
+233 KALDSDDVRQFLD
-246 DSNKCGG
+246 NQCGG

-266 KEDSKESAKT
+266 KKDRKESAKN

-281 EEIASQAAGLEN
+281 AEIASQAVGLAY
-293 AAANGK
+293 AAANGS

-311 DSQSFTSEMLIRE
+311 GHQSFTSEMLVRE
-324 DMQKTPPDILITNVS
+324 DMQQTPPDILITNVS

-350 QDMLDITR
+350 QDMLNATHDYFTQ
-358 NYYSNNKNA
+358 NPNA
-367 VFHLIVDELHLHRG
+367 VFHLVVDELHLHRD

-403 KEINGT
+403 KLINGT

-420 SSASIDNNPQKYL
+420 SSASIDSNPQKYL
-433 EDFFGVYDPAH
+433 EDFFGVYDPTHA
-444 LANQFEIQTGYDVI
+444 ANQFEIQTGYDII
-458 PKSLKNLDYS
+458 PTASKNLDYS
-468 KFDQFYLTNHCGKPY
+468 KFDQFYLANQCGKPY
-483 YEQIEYDKKLNKD
+483 YEQDAQEKV
-496 PQKAGAPRLAPQTEQ
+496 QTETD
-511 QFLNSINYKG
+511 FLKKIGYSG
-521 TFQSFVTDYAET
+521 TFSQFVDDYSEQ
-533 IYSDLLTVSG
+533 IYYDLLKVAG
-543 ATWKNGAKQFTDK
+543 ATWNPGAKQFIDK
-556 PKTFEVSEMTKLPGC
+556 PKTFEVSEMSKLPGN
-571 PNDNAIRGLLIFRGA
+571 PSDNAIRGLLIFRGA

-593 SIRFHLFYKYIEG
+593 GIRFHQFYKYIEG

-612 PDSLGKGPIGELSY
+612 PDSLGNGPIGELSY

-654 GNCVNHNAPF
+654 GNCANHSAPF

-678 MQATP
+678 MLATP
-683 MVQRKKYDDYAIFW
+683 MVQRKKYDEYAVFW
-697 PSSRQ
+697 PSSRH
-702 VGNTEHILTYP
+702 GNNGILTYP
-713 DNTDVLHS
+713 DTPDLLLSDVSNGKSTYLS
-721 HVSDGNSSF
+721 K
-730 LTNTRYGFW
+730 TRYGFW
-739 KEAWLNTCDGTIEMV
+739 KEAWLNTCDGTIV
-754 KSNSPTIHGFI
+754 TSPSNSPSIHGFV
-765 YECVGLK
+765 YECKGLQ

-784 LKNYSR
+784 LKNYSSR
-790 RDTVKSPI
+790 ESVKSPI

-804 MGRNNQLLCKELLYQ
+804 MGRNNQLLCKDLLYQ
-819 LDPKDDHAPKLIGF
+819 LDPKGDHAPKLIGF

-862 IIKAKQNA
+862 IIKAKQTS
-870 ASPNLTNARTI
+870 ASANLVTAQTI
-881 ITSMLT
+881 VTSMLAAGH
-887 SRLQWD
+887 QWNI
-893 SIQPVV
+893 IQPAVS
-899 INLGLNTADFNYI
+899 NLGLSTADFNYI
-912 QSIVTSLDSPQQ
+912 QSIVTSSDSVQQ
-924 KIAKINAYNPIQKY
+924 KIAKINAYNPIQQY
-938 VDLNNLICKSGQTTV
+938 VDLNNLICGSGTSTV
-953 DGEIVQ
+953 DGELVQ
-959 KMLDLGIN
+959 RMLDLGIN

-978 GNHNYWDEAYSFT
+978 DNYNYWDEAYNFT
-991 NKSLSDTNLITKTKN
+991 QKSLTDANLIAATIN

-1016 FGQYMKVNTEEA
+1016 FGQYMKANTEEA

-1042 AVSQLQVT
+1042 AVSQLQAT
-1050 LQNYLTKEGL
+1050 LQNYLTKEGI

-1083 FMPTPW
+1083 FKPTSW
-1089 PNYTDYVKEVRD
+1089 QNFADYVKEVED
-1101 VVSKLENAARLTAGT
+1101 AVSKLENAAQLAAGT
-1116 LGTQLHSALLAVA
+1116 LGPQLHSALLAVA
-1129 INQNGLLQI
+1129 INQDGLLQI
-1138 DKPLRFSLAHQGDE
+1138 NKPLRFSLAHKGDD

-1171 TNLACLKPLPTTK
+1171 TNLACLKPLPTAPAGK
-1184 TGNVETLWRNHYISH
+1184 VETLWKSHYISH

-1223 TERLLQFKD
+1223 TVRLLQFKD

-1238 PAQPHVRQIDMLSVT
+1238 PAQPHVRKIDMLSVT

-1292 AYSLA
+1292 AYSAA

-1315 KYMTSGEPASPTISV
+1315 KYMTSGKPADPTLSV
-1330 DPNVGGQ
+1330 DPNIGGQ

-1351 IMTLSARKAVWTTN
+1351 IMNISASKSEWATN

-1374 GIGAAQGD
+1374 GIGAIQGD
-1382 WFNDV
+1382 WQNDV
-1387 RPEIDA
+1387 RPEIET
-1393 YINNN
+1393 YIKKN
-1398 LNTVIT
+1398 LNTTIERDVI
-1404 NIVDYYTAQFAISP
+1404 DYYTKQFSISAQD
-1418 NAKRSILDWL
+1418 KQSILNWL
-1428 RNDVLNEMDDA
+1428 GNDVLNEMDAA
-1439 IQNSASDDNA
+1439 IQKSASGDNA
-1449 QAIADA
+1449 QAIAEA

-1461 GMPTSIRNFYHQGK
+1461 GMPTSIRNFYHQGT
-1475 LVGNQ
+1475 LVRNQ
-1480 RNYQEKY
+1480 QNYQEKY
-1487 TGVINRPVEQ
+1487 TGVIDRPVEQ
-1497 SIVEFAPGAM
+1497 SIVEFAPGAI

-1516 CAGLTIPLEFINEC
+1516 SAGLTIPLGFLNEC
-1530 HNQTDYNSKTN
+1530 QTQSDYNNKIN
-1541 ELDPLEHIYSLTL
+1541 DLNPLEHIYSLTL
-1554 DSNGEVQD
+1554 DSNGGVQD
-1562 ILPGYNNAP
+1562 IQPGFHNAP
-1571 NNTTVRL
+1571 NSTAVRL
-1578 VIPKAYRTAMI
+1578 VIPKAYRTAKI
-1589 GGNKGETINEDDS
+1589 GNNKGVTINEDDS
-1602 RSNYTPVTLWVNAYP
+1602 RSNYTPVVLWVNAYP
-1617 THPTA
+1617 AHPTA

-1649 NGLLFSGQYAWQS
+1649 NGFLFSGQYAWQYR
-1662 ITKKGTQEAV
+1662 TNRNKQEAI
-1672 WPKYKTPGVTASIPG
+1672 WPKFKTPSVNAAKPG
-1687 IPNFMISDFIDSSFQ
+1687 IPNFIISDYLDSTFQ
-1702 REGNIIDIALGAK
+1702 TEGNAIDIALGAK

-1724 LDPNSISHCLN
+1724 LDPSAIPQCLN

-1762 ENIDI
+1762 EQIDI
-1767 DPNEIEISEVKIDGN
+1767 DPNEIEISEVKIDDN

-1790 DKAPNGAGFVSML
+1790 DNAPNGAGFVSML
-1803 CSPSATSGK
+1803 CSPSATGQ

-1818 MEDIVSPKP
+1818 MNDIVSPNP
-1827 SSPFIKSIRGHA
+1827 SSPFMQSVRKHA
-1839 KQCKTSCP
+1839 QDCKTSCP

-1858 HHVLDWRL
+1858 HHVLDWRH
-1866 GMDVIQLLLDSTYEM
+1866 GMDIIKLLLDNTYEM
-1881 GYDDLGN
+1881 GFNDLGN
-1888 TPYGDLADILN
+1888 TPYGDLANVLN
-1899 EIGNRVA
+1899 EIGDRVA
-1906 KANPGRTTYCP
+1906 NANPARLTYNS
-1917 NDGKDWSTG
+1917 NDGHDWRTG
-1926 YFTSGG
+1926 YFISGG
-1932 RGGNKYEHL
+1932 RGGTKVEHL
-1941 IHPLWNAS
+1941 VHPLWNPE
-1949 SQEQKDGFRA
+1949 SQEQIDGYRA
-1959 QDLFTLSRV
+1959 QDSFSLSRI
-1968 VKQGPNPV
+1968 VKHDPLPAP
-1976 TPAPATASSG
+1976 PAPAITPSTGTA
-1986 NSSVHSGAVGTSS
+1986 GTSS
-1999 SGSNIT
+1999 SASNT
-2005 PSSGCGTLS
+2005 SQSSGCGSLS

>member
-39 LYRDLDYRKNQELR
+39 LYRDLDARKNEELR
-53 KNGNLNK
+53 KNDNLHK

-68 KYITE
+68 KYVAE
-73 NADLVDLCDP
+73 NGDLVELCDS
-83 NSTKFK
+83 NSPRFK
-89 YCGTTLPVN
+89 YSGTTLPPA

-106 LMRDEKRKLQLGR
+106 LMHDEKQTRQFGR
-119 FATYNPYQHQFEM
+119 FATYNPYRHQFEM

-138 KGKNVLITSGTG
+138 QGKNVLITAGTG

-161 LASLLKEAN
+161 LASLLSEAKEWCKN
-170 EWYATYGSQSYK
+170 YGPQLYN
-182 ANWWQK
+182 ANWWQN
-188 QQDPTNP
+188 QEDPTDP
-195 TSKYIACQRDGE
+195 TSKYVACQRDGE

-233 KALDSNDVRQFLD
+233 KALDSDDVRQFLD
-246 DSNKCGG
+246 NNCRG
-253 HRIFFGSYNGSTL
+253 HRIFFGSYNGNTL
-266 KEDSKESAKT
+266 KENRKESAKT

-281 EEIASQAAGLEN
+281 IEIASQATGLAN
-293 AAANGK
+293 AAINGR

-311 DSQSFTSEMLIRE
+311 GVQSFTSEMLVRE
-324 DMQKTPPDILITNVS
+324 DMQNTPPDILITNVS

-350 QDMLDITR
+350 QGMLNATR
-358 NYYSNNKNA
+358 NYFNSNSNA
-367 VFHLIVDELHLHRG
+367 VFHLVVDELHLHRG

-390 LRMFLDRI
+390 LRMFLNRI

-403 KEINGT
+403 KLINGT

-420 SSASIDNNPQKYL
+420 SSASIESNPQKYL

-444 LANQFEIQTGYDVI
+444 TANLFEIQTGYDVI
-458 PKSLKNLDYS
+458 PNSSKKLDYS
-468 KFDQFYLTNHCGKPY
+468 KFDKFYLDNHCGKPY
-483 YEQIEYDKKLNKD
+483 YLQNDTEKAQTEMEFLSSVKYNDSFSQFVNDFAEQIYFDLLKV
-496 PQKAGAPRLAPQTEQ
+496 AGAKWNPHDEHFTE
-511 QFLNSINYKG
+511 
-521 TFQSFVTDYAET
+521 
-533 IYSDLLTVSG
+533 
-543 ATWKNGAKQFTDK
+543 K
-556 PKTFEVSEMTKLPGC
+556 PKTFEVSEMANLPHN
-571 PNDNAIRGLLIFRGA
+571 PSENAIRGLLIFRGA

-593 SIRFHLFYKYIEG
+593 SIRFHQFYKYIEG

-612 PDSLGKGPIGELSY
+612 PDSLGKGPVGELSY

-654 GNCVNHNAPF
+654 GNRKSHGAPL

-683 MVQRKKYDDYAIFW
+683 MVQRKKYDDYAVFW

-702 VGNTEHILTYP
+702 AKNTEHILTRRP
-713 DNTDVLHS
+713 DSTDLLHS
-721 HVSDGNSSF
+721 DVSNGGNPHNS
-730 LTNTRYGFW
+730 TTQYGYW
-739 KEAWLNTCDGTIEMV
+739 KEAWLNTCDGTIETA
-754 KSNSPTIHGFI
+754 NSGSPSIHGFV
-765 YECVGLK
+765 YECVGVQN
-772 DAQALP
+772 AQALP

-790 RDTVKSPI
+790 RDSVKSPI

-819 LDPKDDHAPKLIGF
+819 LDPKDDHEPKLIGF

-855 LRLVFIQ
+855 LRLAFIQ
-862 IIKAKQNA
+862 IIQAKQTSA
-870 ASPNLTNARTI
+870 PTNLANARTI
-881 ITSMLT
+881 VTDMLK
-887 SRLQWD
+887 SGLQWNN
-893 SIQPVV
+893 IQLV
-899 INLGLNTADFNYI
+899 ISNLGLSAAALNYI
-912 QSIVTSLDSPQQ
+912 QSIVTSTIPLAQ
-924 KIAKINAYNPIQKY
+924 KISQINVYSPTQQY
-938 VDLNNLICKSGQTTV
+938 VDLNNLICKSGQGTV
-953 DGEIVQ
+953 DGELVQ

-967 PSGATYAELHP
+967 PSGATFSELHP
-978 GNHNYWDEAYSFT
+978 KDYNYWDEAYDFT
-991 NKSLSDTNLITKTKN
+991 TKVLTDTDLITRTRN

-1028 GLGYVAGCDVANNN
+1028 GLGYVAGCDATNNN
-1042 AVSQLQVT
+1042 AVSALQT
-1050 LQNYLTKEGL
+1050 SLQAYLTREGL

-1076 YRYEGTA
+1076 YRYDGTQ
-1083 FMPTPW
+1083 FTPTPW
-1089 PNYTDYVKEVRD
+1089 PNYRDYVKEVQD
-1101 VVSKLENAARLTAGT
+1101 AVSQLENAAGLTEGT
-1116 LGTQLHSALLAVA
+1116 LGTQLHAALRAVA
-1129 INQNGLLQI
+1129 IDANGLLQI
-1138 DKPLRFSLAHQGDE
+1138 DRPLRFSLSHEGDD
-1152 YYQCK
+1152 YYQCED
-1157 YCGRIH
+1157 CGRIH

-1171 TNLACLKPLPTTK
+1171 TNLACLKPLPTTPTDK
-1184 TGNVETLWRNHYISH
+1184 VEKLWRTHYISH
-1199 DIFVEEHNP
+1199 DIYVEPHNP

-1238 PAQPHVRQIDMLSVT
+1238 PAQPRVRKIDMLSVT

-1292 AYSLA
+1292 AYSAA

-1315 KYMTSGEPASPTISV
+1315 KYMTSGKPADPTLSV
-1330 DPNVGGQ
+1330 DPHIGGQ

-1351 IMTLSARKAVWTTN
+1351 IMTISAPKSDWVTN

-1374 GIGAAQGD
+1374 GIGAINGD
-1382 WFNDV
+1382 WFIDV
-1387 RPEIDA
+1387 RPEIDT
-1393 YINNN
+1393 YIQNN
-1398 LNTVIT
+1398 LNTTIEKD
-1404 NIVDYYTAQFAISP
+1404 IVDYYTEQFAISP
-1418 NAKRSILDWL
+1418 TDKQFILNWL
-1428 RNDVLNEMDDA
+1428 QNDVLNEMDDA
-1439 IQNSASDDNA
+1439 IKNSASGDNA
-1449 QAIADA
+1449 QAIAEA

-1475 LVGNQ
+1475 LVN
-1480 RNYQEKY
+1480 RQEKY
-1487 TGVINRPVEQ
+1487 TGVIDRPVEQ

-1516 CAGLTIPLEFINEC
+1516 CAGLTIPLGFLSKCNT
-1530 HNQTDYNSKTN
+1530 QTDYNSKIN
-1541 ELDPLEHIYSLTL
+1541 ELDPLEHMYSLTL
-1554 DSNGEVQD
+1554 NSNGGVVD
-1562 ILPGYNNAP
+1562 IQKGYNHAP
-1571 NNTTVRL
+1571 NNSAVRL
-1578 VIPKAYRTAMI
+1578 VIPKAYRTAKI
-1589 GGNKGETINEDDS
+1589 GGNKGVTINEDDS

-1637 NNVSDVWYVNTN
+1637 SNVCDVWYVNTN
-1649 NGLLFSGQYAWQS
+1649 NGLLFTGQYAWQS
-1662 ITKKGTQEAV
+1662 TNNRGRQQAV
-1672 WPKYKTPGVTASIPG
+1672 WPKFKSPTVTASIPG
-1687 IPNFMISDFIDSSFQ
+1687 IPNFIISDYLDNTFQ
-1702 REGNIIDIALGAK
+1702 KEGNAFDIALGAK

-1724 LDPNSISHCLN
+1724 LDPNSISRCLN

-1762 ENIDI
+1762 EDIDI

-1803 CSPSATSGK
+1803 CSPSATGK

-1818 MEDIVSPKP
+1818 MEDIVSSKP
-1827 SSPFIKSIRGHA
+1827 SSPFIQFVRKH
-1839 KQCKTSCP
+1839 KQECNTSCP

-1866 GMDVIQLLLDSTYEM
+1866 GMDVIKLLLDKTYEM
-1881 GYDDLGN
+1881 GFDDLRN
-1888 TPYGDLADILN
+1888 TPYGDLANVLN

-1906 KANPGRTTYCP
+1906 NANPGRLTYQS
-1917 NDGKDWSTG
+1917 NDGKDWKTG
-1926 YFTSGG
+1926 YFSSGG
-1932 RGGNKYEHL
+1932 RGGAKVEHL
-1941 IHPLWNAS
+1941 VHPLWNAE
-1949 SQEQKDGFRA
+1949 SQEQVDGFRA
-1959 QDLFTLSRV
+1959 QDSFTLSRV
-1968 VKQGPNPV
+1968 VKQEPDPV
-1976 TPAPATASSG
+1976 TPTPATAASVSSA
-1986 NSSVHSGAVGTSS
+1986 VPSGSVGTSDPNTKQLS
-1999 SGSNIT
+1999 I
-2005 PSSGCGTLS
+2005 CGPLS

>member
-6 QLLSNDPIGAFEKIE
+6 QLLSIDPIGAFEKIE
-21 KDYHL
+21 KDYNL

-39 LYRDLDYRKNQELR
+39 LYEDLDDRKNEELR
-53 KNGNLNK
+53 KNDNLHK

-68 KYITE
+68 KYVSE
-73 NADLVDLCDP
+73 NADLVKLCDP
-83 NSTKFK
+83 QSPEYK
-89 YCGTTLPVN
+89 YYGIPLPNN

-106 LMRDEKRKLQLGR
+106 LMRDEERTRQLGR

-138 KGKNVLITSGTG
+138 QGKNVLITSGTG

-161 LASLLKEAN
+161 LASLLSEAN
-170 EWYATYGSQSYK
+170 AWHKTYGSQAYN
-182 ANWWQK
+182 AEWWQN
-188 QQDPTNP
+188 QADH
-195 TSKYIACQRDGE
+195 KYQACQRDGE

-233 KALDSNDVRQFLD
+233 KALDSDDVRQFLD
-246 DSNKCGG
+246 TQCGG

-266 KEDSKESAKT
+266 KENREEDTKT

-281 EEIASQAAGLEN
+281 EEIANQATGLLN
-293 AAANGK
+293 AAQNGK

-311 DSQSFTSEMLIRE
+311 DGQSFTCEMLVRE
-324 DMQKTPPDILITNVS
+324 DMQNTPPDILITNVS

-350 QDMLDITR
+350 QGMLDKTHD
-358 NYYSNNKNA
+358 YFQNNPDA
-367 VFHLIVDELHLHRG
+367 IFHLVVDELHLHRG

-390 LRMFLDRI
+390 LRMFLKRI

-403 KEINGT
+403 KMINGT

-420 SSASIDNNPQKYL
+420 SSASIDNNPQKSQKYL
-433 EDFFGVYDPAH
+433 EDFFGVYDPTH
-444 LANQFEIQTGYDVI
+444 SSNLFEIQTGYDVI
-458 PKSLKNLDYS
+458 PSSSNTLDYS
-468 KFDQFYLTNHCGKPY
+468 KFDQFYLANKYGKPY
-483 YEQIEYDKKLNKD
+483 YVQDKTER
-496 PQKAGAPRLAPQTEQ
+496 AQTETDFLSNVGYVGTLS
-511 QFLNSINYKG
+511 QF
-521 TFQSFVTDYAET
+521 VDDYAEQ
-533 IYSDLLTVSG
+533 IYYDLLTVAG
-543 ATWKNGAKQFTDK
+543 ATWNLGAGQFTNR
-556 PKTFEVSEMTKLPGC
+556 PKTFEVSEMTKLPGN
-571 PNDNAIRGLLIFRGA
+571 PSDDAIRGVLIFRSA

-593 SIRFHLFYKYIEG
+593 SIRFHQFYKYIEG

-612 PDSLGKGPIGELSY
+612 PDSLGQGPIGELSY

-654 GNCVNHNAPF
+654 GNCNSHSAPF

-683 MVQRKKYDDYAIFW
+683 MVQRKKYDDYAVFW

-702 VGNTEHILTYP
+702 AAEHILTYP
-713 DNTDVLHS
+713 DSDDVLKS
-721 HVSDGNSSF
+721 DVSNGGAPHNNQ
-730 LTNTRYGFW
+730 TQYGFW
-739 KEAWLNTCDGTIEMV
+739 KEAWLNTCDGTIEKRNS
-754 KSNSPTIHGFI
+754 KSPSIHGFV
-765 YECVGLK
+765 YECIGLQN
-772 DAQALP
+772 AQALP

-790 RDTVKSPI
+790 RNSVKSPI

-819 LDPKDDHAPKLIGF
+819 LDPKGDHAPKLIGF

-855 LRLVFIQ
+855 LRLAFIQ
-862 IIKAKQNA
+862 IIKEKQEA
-870 ASPNLTNARTI
+870 APVNLATAQSIVIPLLAAGLPWNNIQPAISSLGLSTADLNHLQGI
-881 ITSMLT
+881 ITSTIPLE
-887 SRLQWD
+887 D
-893 SIQPVV
+893 
-899 INLGLNTADFNYI
+899 
-912 QSIVTSLDSPQQ
+912 
-924 KIAKINAYNPIQKY
+924 KITQINAYSPTQQY
-938 VDLNNLICKSGQTTV
+938 VDLNKLICQGGQTTV
-953 DGEIVQ
+953 DGELVQ

-967 PSGATYAELHP
+967 PAGATYAELHP
-978 GNHNYWDEAYSFT
+978 SNYDYWDEAYDFT
-991 NKSLSDTNLITKTKN
+991 NKNLKDTNLVTRTIN

-1028 GLGYVAGCDVANNN
+1028 GLGYVAGCDAINNN
-1042 AVSQLQVT
+1042 AVPVLQET
-1050 LQNYLTKEGL
+1050 LKDYLTKESI

-1076 YRYEGTA
+1076 YRYDGTQ
-1083 FMPTPW
+1083 FRPKGW
-1089 PNYTDYVKEVRD
+1089 QNYRDYVTEVKNA
-1101 VVSKLENAARLTAGT
+1101 VSKLESAAGLTVGT
-1116 LGTQLHSALLAVA
+1116 LGNQLHAALRTVA
-1129 INQNGLLQI
+1129 IDQNGLLQI
-1138 DKPLRFSLAHQGDE
+1138 NKPLRFSLAHQGDD
-1152 YYQCK
+1152 YYQCEH
-1157 YCGRIH
+1157 CGRIH

-1171 TNLACLKPLPTTK
+1171 TNLACLKQLPMNP
-1184 TGNVETLWRNHYISH
+1184 TGKVETLWNEHYISH
-1199 DIFVEEHNP
+1199 DIYVEPHNP

-1232 IILDPS
+1232 IILDQP
-1238 PAQPHVRQIDMLSVT
+1238 PAQPHVRKIDMLSVT

-1292 AYSLA
+1292 AYSAA

-1315 KYMTSGEPASPTISV
+1315 KYMTSGKPADPTLSV

-1351 IMTLSARKAVWTTN
+1351 IMTISANNPNWINN

-1374 GIGAAQGD
+1374 GTDAVNGD
-1382 WFNDV
+1382 WQNDV
-1387 RPEIDA
+1387 RPEIA
-1393 YINNN
+1393 KYIQNN
-1398 LNTVIT
+1398 LNTTIEKD
-1404 NIVDYYTAQFAISP
+1404 IVDYYTEQFSLSP
-1418 NAKRSILDWL
+1418 SDKQSILVWL
-1428 RNDVLNEMDDA
+1428 KNDVLNEMDNA
-1439 IQNSASDDNA
+1439 IINSASSDNA
-1449 QAIADA
+1449 QAIAEA

-1475 LVGNQ
+1475 LVGS
-1480 RNYQEKY
+1480 QEKY
-1487 TGVINRPVEQ
+1487 TGVIDRPVDQ

-1516 CAGLTIPLEFINEC
+1516 CAGLTIPLGFLNEC
-1530 HNQTDYNSKTN
+1530 RNQTDYNGKIN
-1541 ELDPLEHIYSLTL
+1541 ALNPLEHIYSLTL
-1554 DSNGEVQD
+1554 NSNGEIID
-1562 ILPGYNNAP
+1562 IKPGYNDTS
-1571 NNTTVRL
+1571 NNTSIVRL
-1578 VIPKAYRTAMI
+1578 VIPKAYRTAKI
-1589 GGNKGETINEDDS
+1589 EGNKGETINEDDS

-1617 THPTA
+1617 TNPKA
-1622 ISGGAGKWEIWNGNQ
+1622 IPNGAGKWEIWNGNQ

-1649 NGLLFSGQYAWQS
+1649 NGDLFYGQYAWQS
-1662 ITKKGTQEAV
+1662 KNNRGSQQAI
-1672 WPKYKTPGVTASIPG
+1672 WPKFKAPNVTASIRG
-1687 IPNFMISDFIDSSFQ
+1687 IPNFIISDYLDDSFKK
-1702 REGNIIDIALGAK
+1702 EGNEFGIALGAK

-1724 LDPNSISHCLN
+1724 LDPNSIPKCLN

-1762 ENIDI
+1762 EDIDI

-1803 CSPSATSGK
+1803 CSPSPTGI

-1818 MEDIVSPKP
+1818 MEDIVSPNP
-1827 SSPFIKSIRGHA
+1827 SSPFIQSLRNHA
-1839 KQCKTSCP
+1839 QGCKTSCP
-1847 KCLNTYYNRGL
+1847 KCLNTYYNRGF

-1866 GMDVIQLLLDSTYEM
+1866 GMDVIKLLLDKTYEM
-1881 GYDDLGN
+1881 GYNDLSS
-1888 TPYGDLADILN
+1888 TPYGDLANVLN

-1906 KANPGRTTYCP
+1906 NANPAGLTYQT
-1917 NDGKDWSTG
+1917 NDGKDWNTG
-1926 YFTSGG
+1926 FLKSGG
-1932 RGGNKYEHL
+1932 RGGAKVERL
-1941 IHPLWNAS
+1941 VHPLWNVE
-1949 SQEQKDGFRA
+1949 SQEQKDGYRA
-1959 QDLFTLSRV
+1959 QNSFTLSRV
-1968 VKQGPNPV
+1968 VKQIPDPV
-1976 TPAPATASSG
+1976 TPIPAIVSNGTVDTSTSDSDVKQSSG
-1986 NSSVHSGAVGTSS
+1986 H
-1999 SGSNIT
+1999 GS
-2005 PSSGCGTLS
+2005 LS

>member
-6 QLLSNDPIGAFEKIE
+6 QLLSKDPIGAFEKIE

-26 YFETSYKFSDRNP
+26 YFQTSYKFSDRNP
-39 LYRDLDYRKNQELR
+39 LYKDLDDRKNEELR
-53 KNGNLNK
+53 KNDNLHK

-68 KYITE
+68 KYVTE
-73 NADLVDLCDP
+73 NVDLLELCDP
-83 NSTKFK
+83 TCREYK
-89 YCGTTLPVN
+89 YNGTQLPDN
-98 FADFIARG
+98 FADFIACG
-106 LMRDEKRKLQLGR
+106 LMRDEERTRQLGR

-138 KGKNVLITSGTG
+138 QSKNVLITSGTG

-161 LASLLKEAN
+161 LASLLSEVNA
-170 EWYATYGSQSYK
+170 WHTTYGSQSYN
-182 ANWWQK
+182 ANWWLNQE
-188 QQDPTNP
+188 DPNDP
-195 TSKYIACQRDGE
+195 TSKYKACQRDGE

-233 KALDSNDVRQFLD
+233 KALDSDDVRQFLG
-246 DSNKCGG
+246 NQCGG

-266 KEDSKESAKT
+266 KENRKEDTKT

-281 EEIASQAAGLEN
+281 EEIANQATGLLN
-293 AAANGK
+293 AAQNGK

-311 DSQSFTSEMLIRE
+311 DCQSFTSEMLVRE
-324 DMQKTPPDILITNVS
+324 DMQNTPPDILITNVS

-350 QDMLDITR
+350 QGMLDKTHD
-358 NYYSNNKNA
+358 YFQNNPDA
-367 VFHLIVDELHLHRG
+367 IFHLVVDELHLHRG

-390 LRMFLDRI
+390 LRMFLKRI

-403 KEINGT
+403 KVINGT

-433 EDFFGVYDPAH
+433 EDFFGVYDPTH
-444 LANQFEIQTGYDVI
+444 SSNLFEIQTGYDVI
-458 PKSLKNLDYS
+458 PSSSNTLDYS
-468 KFDQFYLTNHCGKPY
+468 KFDQFYLANKYGKPY
-483 YEQIEYDKKLNKD
+483 YVQDKTER
-496 PQKAGAPRLAPQTEQ
+496 AQTETDFLSNVGYVGTLS
-511 QFLNSINYKG
+511 QF
-521 TFQSFVTDYAET
+521 VDDYAEQ
-533 IYSDLLTVSG
+533 IYYDLLTVAG
-543 ATWKNGAKQFTDK
+543 ATWNLGAGQFTNR
-556 PKTFEVSEMTKLPGC
+556 PKTFEVSEMTKLPGN
-571 PNDNAIRGLLIFRGA
+571 PSDDAIQGMLIFRGA

-593 SIRFHLFYKYIEG
+593 SIRFHQFYKYIEG

-612 PDSLGKGPIGELSY
+612 PDSLGQGPIGELSY

-654 GNCVNHNAPF
+654 GNCNSHSTPF

-683 MVQRKKYDDYAIFW
+683 MVQRKKYDDYAVFW
-697 PSSRQ
+697 PSSRKAN
-702 VGNTEHILTYP
+702 NTEHILTYP
-713 DNTDVLHS
+713 DSDDVLKSDVS
-721 HVSDGNSSF
+721 HGGDPHNSQ
-730 LTNTRYGFW
+730 TQYGFW
-739 KEAWLNTCDGTIEMV
+739 KEAWLNTCDGTIETRNS
-754 KSNSPTIHGFI
+754 KSPSIHGFV
-765 YECVGLK
+765 YECIGLQN
-772 DAQALP
+772 AQALP
-778 CQCPAC
+778 CQCPSC

-790 RDTVKSPI
+790 RDSVKSPI

-855 LRLVFIQ
+855 LRLAFIQ
-862 IIKAKQNA
+862 IIKAKQTA
-870 ASPNLTNARTI
+870 TPANLTTAKSVVTSMLAQGHQWNNIQPAISNLGLSAADLNHLQVI
-881 ITSMLT
+881 ITSTL
-887 SRLQWD
+887 
-893 SIQPVV
+893 
-899 INLGLNTADFNYI
+899 AD
-912 QSIVTSLDSPQQ
+912 
-924 KIAKINAYNPIQKY
+924 KIAQINAYSPTQQY
-938 VDLNNLICKSGQTTV
+938 VDLNNLICKGGQTTV
-953 DGEIVQ
+953 NGELVQ

-978 GNHNYWDEAYSFT
+978 NNHDYWDKVYDFS
-991 NKSLSDTNLITKTKN
+991 NKCLTDTNLIARTIN

-1028 GLGYVAGCDVANNN
+1028 GLGYVAGCSVTNNN
-1042 AVSQLQVT
+1042 AVST
-1050 LQNYLTKEGL
+1050 LQSTLQYYLTKESI

-1069 IRIFGDK
+1069 IRVFGDK
-1076 YRYEGTA
+1076 YRYSGTSFRPA
-1083 FMPTPW
+1083 VWANFSK
-1089 PNYTDYVKEVRD
+1089 YVKEVKNA
-1101 VVSKLENAARLTAGT
+1101 VSKLESAAGLTVGT
-1116 LGTQLHSALLAVA
+1116 LGNQLHAALRAVA
-1129 INQNGLLQI
+1129 IDQNGLLQI
-1138 DKPLRFSLAHQGDE
+1138 NKPLRFSLAHEGDD
-1152 YYQCK
+1152 YYQCEH
-1157 YCGRIH
+1157 CGRIH

-1171 TNLACLKPLPTTK
+1171 TNLACLKQLPMNP
-1184 TGNVETLWRNHYISH
+1184 TGKVETLWKKHYISH
-1199 DIFVEEHNP
+1199 DIYVEPHNP
-1208 KRLHSEELSG
+1208 KRLHPEELSG

-1232 IILDPS
+1232 IILDQS
-1238 PAQPHVRQIDMLSVT
+1238 LAQPHVRKIDMLSVT

-1292 AYSLA
+1292 AYSAA

-1309 YYAEGA
+1309 YYSEGA
-1315 KYMTSGEPASPTISV
+1315 KYMTSGKPADPTLSV

-1351 IMTLSARKAVWTTN
+1351 IMTISANNPNWINN
-1365 PPGTCGQLG
+1365 PPSTCGQLG
-1374 GIGAAQGD
+1374 GTDAVNGD
-1382 WFNDV
+1382 WRNDV
-1387 RPEIDA
+1387 RPEIA
-1393 YINNN
+1393 KYIQNN
-1398 LNTVIT
+1398 LNTTIEKD
-1404 NIVDYYTAQFAISP
+1404 IVDYYTEQFSISSSD
-1418 NAKRSILDWL
+1418 KQSILDWL
-1428 RNDVLNEMDDA
+1428 QNDVLNEMDDA
-1439 IQNSASDDNA
+1439 IINSASSDNA
-1449 QAIADA
+1449 QAIAEA

-1461 GMPTSIRNFYHQGK
+1461 GMPTSIRNFYHQGEF
-1475 LVGNQ
+1475 VNNQ
-1480 RNYQEKY
+1480 GQEKY
-1487 TGVINRPVEQ
+1487 TGVIDRPVEQ
-1497 SIVEFAPGAM
+1497 SIVEFAPGAI

-1516 CAGLTIPLEFINEC
+1516 CAGLTIPLGFLNEC
-1530 HNQTDYNSKTN
+1530 SSQTDYNGKIN
-1541 ELDPLEHIYSLTL
+1541 ALDPLEHIYSLTL
-1554 DSNGEVQD
+1554 NSNGEIID
-1562 ILPGYNNAP
+1562 IKPGYNDTS
-1571 NNTTVRL
+1571 NNTSIVRL
-1578 VIPKAYRTAMI
+1578 VIPKAYRTAKI
-1589 GGNKGETINEDDS
+1589 EGNKGETINEDDS

-1617 THPTA
+1617 TNPKA
-1622 ISGGAGKWEIWNGNQ
+1622 IPNGAGKWEIWNGNQ

-1662 ITKKGTQEAV
+1662 RNNRGRQQAI
-1672 WPKYKTPGVTASIPG
+1672 WPKFKAPRVTASIPG
-1687 IPNFMISDFIDSSFQ
+1687 IPNFIINDYLDNSFQ
-1702 REGNIIDIALGAK
+1702 TEGNAFDIALGAK

-1724 LDPNSISHCLN
+1724 LDPNSIPRCLN

-1762 ENIDI
+1762 EDIDI

-1803 CSPSATSGK
+1803 CSPSPTGI

-1818 MEDIVSPKP
+1818 MEDIVSPNP
-1827 SSPFIKSIRGHA
+1827 SSPFIQSLRNHA
-1839 KQCKTSCP
+1839 QGCKTSCP
-1847 KCLNTYYNRGL
+1847 KCLNTYYNRGF

-1866 GMDVIQLLLDSTYEM
+1866 GMDVIMLLLDKTYEM
-1881 GYDDLGN
+1881 GYNDLSS
-1888 TPYGDLADILN
+1888 TPYGDLANVLN

-1906 KANPGRTTYCP
+1906 NANPAGLTYQT
-1917 NDGKDWSTG
+1917 NDGKDWETG
-1926 YFTSGG
+1926 SFKSGG
-1932 RGGNKYEHL
+1932 RGGAKVERL
-1941 IHPLWNAS
+1941 VHPLWNVE
-1949 SQEQKDGFRA
+1949 SQEQKDGYRA
-1959 QDLFTLSRV
+1959 QNSFTLSRV
-1968 VKQGPNPV
+1968 VKQIPDPV
-1976 TPAPATASSG
+1976 TPIPTIVSNGTVDTSTSDSNVKQSSG
-1986 NSSVHSGAVGTSS
+1986 H
-1999 SGSNIT
+1999 GS
-2005 PSSGCGTLS
+2005 LS

>member
-6 QLLSNDPIGAFEKIE
+6 QLLSNDPIGAFDKIE
-21 KDYHL
+21 KDYLL

-39 LYRDLDYRKNQELR
+39 LYRDLDDRKNKELR
-53 KNGNLNK
+53 KNDNLHK

-68 KYITE
+68 KYVAE
-73 NADLVDLCDP
+73 NADLVELCDP
-83 NSTKFK
+83 KGPELK
-89 YCGTTLPVN
+89 YSGTPLPDK

-106 LMRDEKRKLQLGR
+106 LMRDEDRTRLLGR
-119 FATYNPYQHQFEM
+119 FATYNPYRHQFEM

-138 KGKNVLITSGTG
+138 RGKNVLITSGTG

-161 LASLLKEAN
+161 LASLLSEAKK
-170 EWYATYGSQSYK
+170 WYANYGQQSYRAK
-182 ANWWQK
+182 WWQN
-188 QQDPTNP
+188 QEDPNNP
-195 TSKYIACQRDGE
+195 TSKYKACQRDGE
-207 QRPSAIRSLLLYPM
+207 KRPSAIRSLLLYPM

-233 KALDSNDVRQFLD
+233 KALDSDDVRMFLND
-246 DSNKCGG
+246 ACGG

-266 KEDSKESAKT
+266 KEDRREDAKT

-281 EEIASQAAGLEN
+281 NEIANQATGLLK
-293 AAANGK
+293 AATSGK
-299 CEPDDIYVAPRL
+299 CEADDIYVAPRL
-311 DSQSFTSEMLIRE
+311 DSQSFTSEMLVRE

-350 QDMLDITR
+350 QGMLDATR
-358 NYYSNNKNA
+358 DYYTDTQNANA
-367 VFHLIVDELHLHRG
+367 VFHLVVDELHLHRG

-390 LRMFLDRI
+390 LRMFLNRI

-403 KEINGT
+403 KKINGT

-420 SSASIDNNPQKYL
+420 SSASIDNTPQKYL

-458 PKSLKNLDYS
+458 PSSSKQLDYS
-468 KFDQFYLTNHCGKPY
+468 KFDQFYLANHCGKPY
-483 YEQIEYDKKLNKD
+483 YEQDDTE
-496 PQKAGAPRLAPQTEQ
+496 KARTEAEFLSSEKYNGTLS
-511 QFLNSINYKG
+511 QF
-521 TFQSFVTDYAET
+521 VDDYAEQ
-533 IYSDLLTVSG
+533 IYYDLLKVAG
-543 ATWKNGAKQFTDK
+543 ATWNVGDAQFTNK
-556 PKTFEVSEMTKLPGC
+556 PKTFEVSELTRLLGNPS
-571 PNDNAIRGLLIFRGA
+571 DDAIRGFLIFRGA
-586 VKHPMLP
+586 VKHSMLP
-593 SIRFHLFYKYIEG
+593 SIRFHQFYKYIEG

-612 PDSLGKGPIGELSY
+612 PDSLEKGPIGELSY

-654 GNCVNHNAPF
+654 GNCKTHSAPF

-683 MVQRKKYDDYAIFW
+683 MVQRKKYDGYAVFW
-697 PSSRQ
+697 PSSR
-702 VGNTEHILTYP
+702 NTNNIEHILTYP
-713 DNTDVLHS
+713 DSDDVLKS
-721 HVSDGNSSF
+721 DVSNGNSSY
-730 LTNTRYGFW
+730 LSTTKYGFW
-739 KEAWLNTCDGTIEMV
+739 KEAWLNTYDGTIETKDMG
-754 KSNSPTIHGFI
+754 SPSIHGFV
-765 YECVGLK
+765 YECVGLQN
-772 DAQALP
+772 AQALP

-790 RDTVKSPI
+790 RDSVKSPI

-855 LRLVFIQ
+855 LRLAFIQ
-862 IIKAKQNA
+862 IIKAKQTSA
-870 ASPNLTNARTI
+870 PTNLANARPI
-881 ITSMLT
+881 VTSMLT
-887 SRLQWD
+887 SGLQW
-893 SIQPVV
+893 SNIQPVV
-899 INLGLNTADFNYI
+899 SNLGLSTADLNYI
-912 QSIVTSLDSPQQ
+912 QSIVTSTIPLAL
-924 KIAKINAYNPIQKY
+924 KTAKINAYSPIQQY

-953 DGEIVQ
+953 DGELVQ

-978 GNHNYWDEAYSFT
+978 DNHDYWDEVYDFT
-991 NKSLSDTNLITKTKN
+991 QKRLTDTNLITRTIN

-1042 AVSQLQVT
+1042 AVTQLHSS
-1050 LQNYLTKEGL
+1050 LQFYLTKERI
-1060 TIENVLNAF
+1060 TIENVLCAF

-1076 YRYEGTA
+1076 YRYSGTA
-1083 FMPTPW
+1083 FKPAPW
-1089 PNYTDYVKEVRD
+1089 ANFSNYVKEVQNA
-1101 VVSKLENAARLTAGT
+1101 VSKLESAARLTAGT
-1116 LGTQLHSALLAVA
+1116 LGNQLHEALRAVA
-1129 INQNGLLQI
+1129 IDQNGLLQI
-1138 DKPLRFSLAHQGDE
+1138 NKPLRFSLAHQDDD

-1157 YCGRIH
+1157 HCGRIH

-1171 TNLACLKPLPTTK
+1171 TNLACLKPLPITS
-1184 TGNVETLWRNHYISH
+1184 TGKVETLWRSHYISH
-1199 DIFVEEHNP
+1199 DIYVEKHNP

-1223 TERLLQFKD
+1223 TERLLLFKD

-1238 PAQPHVRQIDMLSVT
+1238 PAQPHVRKIDMLSVT

-1292 AYSLA
+1292 AYSAA

-1315 KYMTSGEPASPTISV
+1315 KYMTSGKSADPTLSV
-1330 DPNVGGQ
+1330 DPHVGGQ

-1351 IMTLSARKAVWTTN
+1351 IMDISAPKSEWATN

-1374 GIGAAQGD
+1374 GIGAIKGD
-1382 WFNDV
+1382 WRNDV

-1393 YINNN
+1393 YITSN
-1398 LNTVIT
+1398 LNTRIEKD
-1404 NIVDYYTAQFAISP
+1404 IVDFYTAQFSIVP
-1418 NAKRSILDWL
+1418 TDKQSILDWL
-1428 RNDVLNEMDDA
+1428 KNDVLKEMDNA
-1439 IQNSASDDNA
+1439 IKNSASGDNA
-1449 QAIADA
+1449 QAIAEA

-1475 LVGNQ
+1475 FVN
-1480 RNYQEKY
+1480 NQEKY
-1487 TGVINRPVEQ
+1487 TGIIERPVEQ

-1516 CAGLTIPLEFINEC
+1516 CAGLTIPLGFTNEC
-1530 HNQTDYNSKTN
+1530 TNQNDYNSKKHH

-1554 DSNGEVQD
+1554 NSNGEVLD
-1562 ILPGYNNAP
+1562 IQKDYKNVP
-1571 NNTTVRL
+1571 NNPAVRL
-1578 VIPKAYRTAMI
+1578 VIPKAYRTAKI
-1589 GGNKGETINEDDS
+1589 KDNKGVTINEDDS

-1622 ISGGAGKWEIWNGNQ
+1622 ITSGAGKWEIWNGNQ

-1649 NGLLFSGQYAWQS
+1649 NGLLFSGKYAWS
-1662 ITKKGTQEAV
+1662 SVRNRNGGQEAV
-1672 WPKYKTPGVTASIPG
+1672 WPKFKTPGVSASIPG
-1687 IPNFMISDFIDSSFQ
+1687 IPNFIHRDYLGGFQ
-1702 REGNIIDIALGAK
+1702 EEGQEYDIALGAK

-1724 LDPNSISHCLN
+1724 LDSNSISQCLN

-1762 ENIDI
+1762 EKIDI

-1782 GMPSVYMN
+1782 GMPSVFMN

-1803 CSPSATSGK
+1803 CSPSPTGK

-1818 MEDIVSPKP
+1818 MEDIVSPNP
-1827 SSPFIKSIRGHA
+1827 SSPFMQSIKKHA
-1839 KQCKTSCP
+1839 QECKTSCP

-1866 GMDVIQLLLDSTYEM
+1866 GMDVIKLLVDNTYEM
-1881 GYDDLGN
+1881 GFNELRN
-1888 TPYGDLADILN
+1888 TPYGDLSNVLN

-1906 KANPGRTTYCP
+1906 NANPGRLTYHS
-1917 NDGKDWSTG
+1917 NDGNGWKTG
-1926 YFTSGG
+1926 FFTSGG
-1932 RGGNKYEHL
+1932 RGGSKVEHL
-1941 IHPLWNAS
+1941 VHPLWNTE
-1949 SQEQKDGFRA
+1949 SQEQVDGYRA
-1959 QDLFTLSRV
+1959 QDSFTLSRV
-1968 VKQGPNPV
+1968 VKQIPEPV
-1976 TPAPATASSG
+1976 TSAPIIVPSVRGAVSSG
-1986 NSSVHSGAVGTSS
+1986 TVGTSS
-1999 SGSNIT
+1999 SDPNAKQ
-2005 PSSGCGTLS
+2005 SSGCGTLS

>member
-39 LYRDLDYRKNQELR
+39 LYKDLDARKNEELR
-53 KNGNLNK
+53 KNNNLHK

-68 KYITE
+68 KYVAE
-73 NADLVDLCDP
+73 NADLVELCDP
-83 NSTKFK
+83 NSGEYK
-89 YCGTTLPVN
+89 YNGIPLPDN

-106 LMRDEKRKLQLGR
+106 LMRDEDRTRLLGR
-119 FATYNPYQHQFEM
+119 FATYNPYRHQLEM

-138 KGKNVLITSGTG
+138 RGKNVLITSGTG

-161 LASLLKEAN
+161 LASLLSEAYA
-170 EWYATYGSQSYK
+170 WYATYGSQSYN
-182 ANWWQK
+182 ANWWHNQE
-188 QQDPTNP
+188 DPTSP
-195 TSKYIACQRDGE
+195 TSKYKACQRDGE

-233 KALDSNDVRQFLD
+233 KALDSDDVRQFLD
-246 DSNKCGG
+246 DNNKCGG
-253 HRIFFGSYNGSTL
+253 HRIFFGSYNGNTL
-266 KEDSKESAKT
+266 KEDRKESAKT

-281 EEIASQAAGLEN
+281 EEIANQATGLAN
-293 AAANGK
+293 AATTGR
-299 CEPDDIYVAPRL
+299 CEADDIYVAPRL
-311 DSQSFTSEMLIRE
+311 DSNSFTSEMLVRE

-344 LMRLEE
+344 LMRHEE
-350 QDMLDITR
+350 QGMLDTTR
-358 NYYSNNKNA
+358 DYFQNNPDA
-367 VFHLIVDELHLHRG
+367 IFHLVVDELHLHRG

-403 KEINGT
+403 KEINGR

-420 SSASIDNNPQKYL
+420 SSASIESNPQKYL

-458 PKSLKNLDYS
+458 PKSSKKLDYS
-468 KFDQFYLTNHCGKPY
+468 KFDLFYLANQYEKPY
-483 YEQIEYDKKLNKD
+483 YEQNDTEKAQTEADFLSSVEYD
-496 PQKAGAPRLAPQTEQ
+496 
-511 QFLNSINYKG
+511 G
-521 TFQSFVTDYAET
+521 TLSHFVDDYAEQ
-533 IYSDLLTVSG
+533 IYFDLLKVTG
-543 ATWKNGAKQFTDK
+543 ATWDSDAGLFIEK
-556 PKTFEVSEMTKLPGC
+556 PKTFEVSEMVQLPC
-571 PNDNAIRGLLIFRGA
+571 NPSDDAIRGLLIFRGA

-593 SIRFHLFYKYIEG
+593 SIRFHQFYKYIEG

-612 PDSLGKGPIGELSY
+612 PDSLGEGPIGELSY
-626 QPKEIAS
+626 KPKEIAS
-633 NGQHKMLEL
+633 NGLHKMLEL

-654 GNCVNHNAPF
+654 GNCANHNAPF

-683 MVQRKKYDDYAIFW
+683 MVQRKKYDDYAVFW
-697 PSSRQ
+697 PSSRMIN
-702 VGNTEHILTYP
+702 NTEHILTYP
-713 DNTDVLHS
+713 DSSDVLHS
-721 HVSDGNSSF
+721 DVSNGNSSY
-730 LTNTRYGFW
+730 LSVTKYGFW
-739 KEAWLNTCDGTIEMV
+739 KEAWLNTCDGTIETV
-754 KSNSPTIHGFI
+754 DTGSPSIHGFV
-765 YECVGLK
+765 YECVGIQN
-772 DAQALP
+772 AQALP

-790 RDTVKSPI
+790 RDSVKSPI

-855 LRLVFIQ
+855 LRLAFIQ
-862 IIKAKQNA
+862 IIKEKQTSAPTNLANA
-870 ASPNLTNARTI
+870 QSYVAFALTTG
-881 ITSMLT
+881 
-887 SRLQWD
+887 LQWND
-893 SIQPVV
+893 IQPIVST
-899 INLGLNTADFNYI
+899 LGLSTADLNYI
-912 QSIVTSLDSPQQ
+912 QSIVTSTIPVAQKTTQIMAYSPTQQ
-924 KIAKINAYNPIQKY
+924 Y

-953 DGEIVQ
+953 DGELVQ
-959 KMLDLGIN
+959 KMLDLGVN
-967 PSGATYAELHP
+967 PAGATYADLHP
-978 GNHNYWDEAYSFT
+978 DNHDYWDEVYDFT
-991 NKSLSDTNLITKTKN
+991 PKRLTDTNLITRTIN

-1028 GLGYVAGCDVANNN
+1028 GLGFVAGCDVTNNN
-1042 AVSQLQVT
+1042 AVSQLQAT
-1050 LQNYLTKEGL
+1050 LQNYLTNEGV

-1076 YRYEGTA
+1076 YRYEGTSFRPA
-1083 FMPTPW
+1083 PW
-1089 PNYTDYVKEVRD
+1089 ANFSKYVKEVQNA
-1101 VVSKLENAARLTAGT
+1101 VSKLESAAGLTAGT
-1116 LGTQLHSALLAVA
+1116 LGNQLHAALKAVA
-1129 INQNGLLQI
+1129 IDDNGLLRI
-1138 DKPLRFSLAHQGDE
+1138 EKPLRFSLAHQGDD
-1152 YYQCK
+1152 YYQCQH
-1157 YCGRIH
+1157 CGRIH

-1171 TNLACLKPLPTTK
+1171 TNLACLKPLQKNPTGK
-1184 TGNVETLWRNHYISH
+1184 VEALWKKHYISH
-1199 DIFVEEHNP
+1199 DIYVEPHNP
-1208 KRLHSEELSG
+1208 RRLHSEELSG

-1238 PAQPHVRQIDMLSVT
+1238 PAQPHVRKIDMLSVT

-1292 AYSLA
+1292 AYSAA

-1303 RSHDNY
+1303 RSHDNFY
-1309 YYAEGA
+1309 YTEGA
-1315 KYMTSGEPASPTISV
+1315 KYMTSGKPADPTLSV
-1330 DPNVGGQ
+1330 DPHVGGQ

-1351 IMTLSARKAVWTTN
+1351 IMTISANNPNWITN

-1374 GIGAAQGD
+1374 GTGAVNGD
-1382 WFNDV
+1382 WQNDV
-1387 RPEIDA
+1387 RPEIEK
-1393 YINNN
+1393 YIQNN
-1398 LNTVIT
+1398 LNTTIEKE
-1404 NIVDYYTAQFAISP
+1404 IIDYYTAQFVIST
-1418 NAKRSILDWL
+1418 ADKQSILNWL
-1428 RNDVLNEMDDA
+1428 KNDILNEMDDA
-1439 IQNSASDDNA
+1439 INNSVSGDNA
-1449 QAIADA
+1449 QAIAEA

-1475 LVGNQ
+1475 LVN
-1480 RNYQEKY
+1480 NQEKY

-1516 CAGLTIPLEFINEC
+1516 CAGLTIPLGFLNEC
-1530 HNQTDYNSKTN
+1530 RSQTDYNGKIN
-1541 ELDPLEHIYSLTL
+1541 VLDPLEHIYSLTL
-1554 DSNGEVQD
+1554 NSNGEVVD
-1562 ILPGYNNAP
+1562 ILPGYNNVP
-1571 NNTTVRL
+1571 NNPAVRL
-1578 VIPKAYRTAMI
+1578 VIPKAYRTAKI
-1589 GGNKGETINEDDS
+1589 KNNKGETINEDDS

-1637 NNVSDVWYVNTN
+1637 NHVSDVWYVNTN
-1649 NGLLFSGQYAWQS
+1649 NGLLFTGQYAWQS
-1662 ITKKGTQEAV
+1662 INNQGSQQAV
-1672 WPKYKTPGVTASIPG
+1672 WPKFKTPIVNAYIPG
-1687 IPNFMISDFIDSSFQ
+1687 IPNFIISDYLDNTFQ
-1702 REGNIIDIALGAK
+1702 TEGNAFDIALGAK

-1724 LDPNSISHCLN
+1724 LDPNSIPQCLN

-1740 GNKSAIVAAFYSAA
+1740 GNKSAVVAAFYSAA

-1762 ENIDI
+1762 EDIDI

-1790 DKAPNGAGFVSML
+1790 DNAPNGGGFVSML
-1803 CSPSATSGK
+1803 SSLSATGK
-1812 LKLIEI
+1812 LKIIEI
-1818 MEDIVSPKP
+1818 MEDIVSPNP
-1827 SSPFIKSIRGHA
+1827 SSPFIQSIRKHA
-1839 KQCKTSCP
+1839 QECKTSCP
-1847 KCLNTYYNRGL
+1847 ICLNTYYNRGL

-1866 GMDVIQLLLDSTYEM
+1866 GMDVIKLLLDSTYKM
-1881 GYDDLGN
+1881 GYKDLGN
-1888 TPYGDLADILN
+1888 TPYGDLANVFN

-1906 KANPGRTTYCP
+1906 NANPGRLTYHS
-1917 NDGKDWSTG
+1917 NDGNDWKTG
-1926 YFTSGG
+1926 FFTSGG
-1932 RGGNKYEHL
+1932 RGGSKVEHL
-1941 IHPLWNAS
+1941 VHPLWNAE
-1949 SQEQKDGFRA
+1949 SQEQVDGYRA
-1959 QDLFTLSRV
+1959 QDSFTLSRV
-1968 VKQGPNPV
+1968 VKQIPEPV
-1976 TPAPATASSG
+1976 TSAPMIVSSVGGAVSSG
-1986 NSSVHSGAVGTSS
+1986 TVGTSS
-1999 SGSNIT
+1999 SDPNAKQ
-2005 PSSGCGTLS
+2005 SSGCGTLS

>member
-39 LYRDLDYRKNQELR
+39 LYKDLDARKNKELR
-53 KNGNLNK
+53 KNNNLHK

-68 KYITE
+68 KYVAE
-73 NADLVDLCDP
+73 NADLVELCDP
-83 NSTKFK
+83 NSGEYK
-89 YCGTTLPVN
+89 YNGIPLPDN

-106 LMRDEKRKLQLGR
+106 LMRDEDRTRLLGR
-119 FATYNPYQHQFEM
+119 FATYNPYRHQFEM

-138 KGKNVLITSGTG
+138 RGKNVLITSGTG

-161 LASLLKEAN
+161 LASLLSEAYA
-170 EWYATYGSQSYK
+170 WYATYGSQSYN
-182 ANWWQK
+182 ANWWQN
-188 QQDPTNP
+188 QEDSTDP
-195 TSKYIACQRDGE
+195 TSKYKACQRDGE

-233 KALDSNDVRQFLD
+233 KALDSDDVRQFLD
-246 DSNKCGG
+246 NQCGG

-266 KEDSKESAKT
+266 KEDRKEDAKT

-281 EEIASQAAGLEN
+281 NEIANQATGLLN
-293 AAANGK
+293 AATSGK
-299 CEPDDIYVAPRL
+299 CEADDIYVAPRL
-311 DSQSFTSEMLIRE
+311 DSQSFTSEMLVRE

-350 QDMLDITR
+350 QGMLDATR
-358 NYYSNNKNA
+358 DYYTDPQNANA
-367 VFHLIVDELHLHRG
+367 VFHLVVDELHLHRG

-390 LRMFLDRI
+390 LRMFLNRI

-403 KEINGT
+403 KKINGT

-444 LANQFEIQTGYDVI
+444 LANQFVIQTGYDVI
-458 PKSLKNLDYS
+458 PKSSKKLDYS
-468 KFDQFYLTNHCGKPY
+468 KFDQFYLANQYGKPY
-483 YEQIEYDKKLNKD
+483 YEQDD
-496 PQKAGAPRLAPQTEQ
+496 PEKAQTETDFLSSVEYGGTLS
-511 QFLNSINYKG
+511 QF
-521 TFQSFVTDYAET
+521 VDDYAEQ
-533 IYSDLLTVSG
+533 IYYDLLKVAG
-543 ATWKNGAKQFTDK
+543 ATWNIGAEQFAEK
-556 PKTFEVSEMTKLPGC
+556 PKTFEVSELTRLPGN
-571 PNDNAIRGLLIFRGA
+571 PSDDAIRGFLIFRGA
-586 VKHPMLP
+586 VKHSMLP
-593 SIRFHLFYKYIEG
+593 SIRFHQFYKYIEG

-647 CGELFIG
+647 CGELFVG
-654 GNCVNHNAPF
+654 GNCKTHSAPF

-683 MVQRKKYDDYAIFW
+683 MVQRKKYDGYAVFW
-697 PSSRQ
+697 PSCRNKN
-702 VGNTEHILTYP
+702 NTEQILTYP
-713 DNTDVLHS
+713 DSDDVLKS
-721 HVSDGNSSF
+721 DVSDGNSSY
-730 LTNTRYGFW
+730 LSTTKYGFW
-739 KEAWLNTCDGTIEMV
+739 KEAWLNTCDGTIEETPN
-754 KSNSPTIHGFI
+754 SNSPSIHGFV
-765 YECVGLK
+765 YECVGLEN
-772 DAQALP
+772 AQALP

-790 RDTVKSPI
+790 RDSVKSPI

-855 LRLVFIQ
+855 LRLAFIQ
-862 IIKAKQNA
+862 IIKARQTA
-870 ASPNLTNARTI
+870 APTNLSNARSI
-881 ITSMLT
+881 VTSMLA
-887 SRLQWD
+887 SGLQWCN
-893 SIQPVV
+893 IQPVV
-899 INLGLNTADFNYI
+899 SNLGLNTADLNYI
-912 QSIVTSLDSPQQ
+912 QSIVTSTIPLAQKTAQIDAYSPTQQ
-924 KIAKINAYNPIQKY
+924 Y
-938 VDLNNLICKSGQTTV
+938 VDLNKLICKSGQTTV
-953 DGEIVQ
+953 DGELVQ

-978 GNHNYWDEAYSFT
+978 DNHDYWDEVYDFT
-991 NKSLSDTNLITKTKN
+991 QKRLTDTNLITRTIN
-1006 TIQAHIFENC
+1006 TIQARIFENC

-1028 GLGYVAGCDVANNN
+1028 GLGYVAGCSVTNNT
-1042 AVSQLQVT
+1042 AVST
-1050 LQNYLTKEGL
+1050 LQSTLQYYLTKEGI

-1076 YRYEGTA
+1076 YRYDGTQ
-1083 FMPTPW
+1083 FRPKEW
-1089 PNYTDYVKEVRD
+1089 QNYMDYVKEVQD
-1101 VVSKLENAARLTAGT
+1101 AISELESAVGLTAGT
-1116 LGTQLHSALLAVA
+1116 LGNQLHAALKAVA
-1129 INQNGLLQI
+1129 IDDNGLLKI
-1138 DKPLRFSLAHQGDE
+1138 EKPLRFSLAHQGDD
-1152 YYQCK
+1152 YYECK
-1157 YCGRIH
+1157 DCGRIH

-1171 TNLACLKPLPTTK
+1171 TNLACLKPLPTTP
-1184 TGNVETLWRNHYISH
+1184 TGKVETLWHTHYISH
-1199 DIFVEEHNP
+1199 DIYVEPHNP

-1238 PAQPHVRQIDMLSVT
+1238 PAQPHVRKIDMLSVT

-1292 AYSLA
+1292 AYSAA

-1315 KYMTSGEPASPTISV
+1315 KYMTSGKPADPTLSV

-1337 TNLVILKRIILKHI
+1337 ANLVILKRIILKHI
-1351 IMTLSARKAVWTTN
+1351 IMTISANKPYWATN

-1374 GIGAAQGD
+1374 GIGAIKGD
-1382 WFNDV
+1382 WQNDV

-1393 YINNN
+1393 YITSN
-1398 LNTVIT
+1398 LNTKIEKD
-1404 NIVDYYTAQFAISP
+1404 IVDYYTAQFSISP
-1418 NAKRSILDWL
+1418 SDKQSILDWL
-1428 RNDVLNEMDDA
+1428 RNDVLNEMDNA
-1439 IQNSASDDNA
+1439 IKNSASGDNA
-1449 QAIADA
+1449 QAIAEA

-1475 LVGNQ
+1475 LVNG
-1480 RNYQEKY
+1480 QEKY
-1487 TGVINRPVEQ
+1487 TGVIDRPVEQ

-1516 CAGLTIPLEFINEC
+1516 CAGLTIPLGFFKKCNSQGDYDGKIN
-1530 HNQTDYNSKTN
+1530 D
-1541 ELDPLEHIYSLTL
+1541 LDPLEHKYSLTL
-1554 DSNGEVQD
+1554 DSNGGVKD
-1562 ILPGYNNAP
+1562 IQPGYNNFP
-1571 NNTTVRL
+1571 NNPAVRL
-1578 VIPKAYRTAMI
+1578 VIPKAYRTAKI
-1589 GGNKGETINEDDS
+1589 KDNKGVTINEDDS

-1637 NNVSDVWYVNTN
+1637 NHVSDVWYVNTN
-1649 NGLLFSGQYAWQS
+1649 NGLLFSGKYAWS
-1662 ITKKGTQEAV
+1662 SVRNRNGGQEAV
-1672 WPKYKTPGVTASIPG
+1672 WPKFKAPGVSASIPG
-1687 IPNFMISDFIDSSFQ
+1687 IPNFIHRDYLGGFQ
-1702 REGNIIDIALGAK
+1702 EEGQEFDIALGAK

-1724 LDPNSISHCLN
+1724 LDPNSIPQCLN

-1740 GNKSAIVAAFYSAA
+1740 GNKSATVAAFYSAA

-1762 ENIDI
+1762 EEIDI

-1790 DKAPNGAGFVSML
+1790 DTAPNGAGFVSML
-1803 CSPSATSGK
+1803 CSPSATGK

-1818 MEDIVSPKP
+1818 MEDIVSSNP
-1827 SSPFIKSIRGHA
+1827 SSPFMQSIRNHA
-1839 KQCKTSCP
+1839 KECKTSCP

-1866 GMDVIQLLLDSTYEM
+1866 GMDVIKLLLDSTYIM
-1881 GYDDLGN
+1881 GYKDLGN
-1888 TPYGDLADILN
+1888 TPYGDLANVLN

-1906 KANPGRTTYCP
+1906 NANPGRLTYHS
-1917 NDGKDWSTG
+1917 NDGNDWKTG
-1926 YFTSGG
+1926 FFTSGG
-1932 RGGNKYEHL
+1932 RGGSKVEHL
-1941 IHPLWNAS
+1941 VHPLWNAE
-1949 SQEQKDGFRA
+1949 SQEQVDGYRA
-1959 QDLFTLSRV
+1959 QDSFTLSRV
-1968 VKQGPNPV
+1968 VKPIPDPV
-1976 TPAPATASSG
+1976 TSTTVPSDRGAVSSET
-1986 NSSVHSGAVGTSS
+1986 VGTSAS
-1999 SGSNIT
+1999 ETST
-2005 PSSGCGTLS
+2005 KQSSGCGTLS

>member
-6 QLLSNDPIGAFEKIE
+6 QLLSKDPIGAFEKIE

-26 YFETSYKFSDRNP
+26 YFETSYQFSDRNP
-39 LYRDLDYRKNQELR
+39 LYRDLDGRKNEELR
-53 KNGNLNK
+53 KNGNLHK

-68 KYITE
+68 KYVAE

-83 NSTKFK
+83 KSHDYK
-89 YCGTTLPVN
+89 YSGTQLPDG
-98 FADFIARG
+98 FAGFIARG
-106 LMRDEKRKLQLGR
+106 LMHDKDNTKKLKR

-138 KGKNVLITSGTG
+138 QGKNVLITSGTG

-161 LASLLKEAN
+161 LASLLNEAN
-170 EWYATYGSQSYK
+170 AWYAKFGSQSYN
-182 ANWWQK
+182 ANWWQN
-188 QQDPTNP
+188 QEDPNDP
-195 TSKYIACQRDGE
+195 TSKYKACQRDGE

-228 VGRLR
+228 VSRLR
-233 KALDSNDVRQFLD
+233 KALDSDDVRQFLD
-246 DSNKCGG
+246 DNNKCGG
-253 HRIFFGSYNGSTL
+253 HRIFFGSYNGNTL
-266 KEDSKESAKT
+266 KEDRKESAKN

-281 EEIASQAAGLEN
+281 AEIASQAAGLAN
-293 AAANGK
+293 AANNDE

-311 DSQSFTSEMLIRE
+311 DSQSFTSEMLVRE
-324 DMQKTPPDILITNVS
+324 DMQRTPPDILITNVS

-350 QDMLDITR
+350 QDMLETTR
-358 NYYSNNKNA
+358 KYFIKNTKA
-367 VFHLIVDELHLHRG
+367 VFHLVVDELHLHRG

-403 KEINGT
+403 IDNGQGK
-409 LQPNPQLRIYA
+409 LVPNPQLRIYA
-420 SSASIDNNPQKYL
+420 SSASIDDNPQKYL
-433 EDFFGVYDPAH
+433 EDFFGVYDFAH
-444 LANQFEIQTGYDVI
+444 HAKQFEIQTGYDVI
-458 PKSLKNLDYS
+458 PRSSKELDYS
-468 KFDQFYLTNHCGKPY
+468 KFDQFYLANQCGRPY
-483 YEQIEYDKKLNKD
+483 YEQDDTE
-496 PQKAGAPRLAPQTEQ
+496 KAQTEAEFLSSVGYVGALP
-511 QFLNSINYKG
+511 QF
-521 TFQSFVTDYAET
+521 VDDYAEQM
-533 IYSDLLTVSG
+533 YYDLLTVAG
-543 ATWKNGAKQFTDK
+543 ACINSDGDK
-556 PKTFEVSEMTKLPGC
+556 YDKKPETFEVSEMNNLPGH
-571 PNDNAIRGLLIFRGA
+571 PSENAIRGLLIFRGA
-586 VKHPMLP
+586 LKHQMLP
-593 SIRFHLFYKYIEG
+593 SIRFHQFYKYVEG

-612 PDSLGKGPIGELSY
+612 PDSLEKGPIGELSY

-654 GNCVNHNAPF
+654 GNCKSHSAPF
-664 AMTLNSPDITRIPN
+664 EMTLNSPDINRIPN

-683 MVQRKKYDDYAIFW
+683 MVQRKKYDDYAVFW

-702 VGNTEHILTYP
+702 VKNTGHILTYP
-713 DNTDVLHS
+713 DSLDVLHS
-721 HVSDGNSSF
+721 DVSDGNSTHLSGAK
-730 LTNTRYGFW
+730 YGFW
-739 KEAWLNTCDGTIEMV
+739 KEAWLNTCDGTIETV
-754 KSNSPTIHGFI
+754 NTGSPSIHGFV
-765 YECVGLK
+765 YECVGLQN
-772 DAQALP
+772 AQALP

-790 RDTVKSPI
+790 RDSVKSPI

-819 LDPKDDHAPKLIGF
+819 LDPKDEHAPKLIGF

-855 LRLVFIQ
+855 LRLAFVQ
-862 IIKAKQNA
+862 IIKAKQSTA
-870 ASPNLTNARTI
+870 PTNLAIARPI
-881 ITSMLT
+881 VTSMLT
-887 SRLQWD
+887 AGYHWD
-893 SIQPVV
+893 SIQPGVS
-899 INLGLNTADFNYI
+899 NLGLSTADLNYI
-912 QSIVTSLDSPQQ
+912 QSIVTSTDSIQH
-924 KIAKINAYNPIQKY
+924 KIDRINNYNPIQQY
-938 VDLNNLICKSGQTTV
+938 VDLNNMICQKSGSTTV
-953 DGEIVQ
+953 DGELVQ

-967 PSGATYAELHP
+967 PSGATYSELHP
-978 GNHNYWDEAYSFT
+978 GSHDYWDEAYNFA
-991 NKSLSDTNLITKTKN
+991 NKTLTDTNLITRIKN

-1042 AVSQLQVT
+1042 AVYQLEAT
-1050 LQNYLTKEGL
+1050 LQNYLTSKGIN
-1060 TIENVLNAF
+1060 IENVLNAF

-1083 FMPTPW
+1083 FKPAPW
-1089 PNYTDYVKEVRD
+1089 QNFKDYVKEVRN
-1101 VVSKLENAARLTAGT
+1101 VVTKLESVVGLAEGT
-1116 LGTQLHSALLAVA
+1116 LGSQLHAALKAVA
-1129 INQNGLLQI
+1129 IDDNGLLKI
-1138 DKPLRFSLAHQGDE
+1138 EKPLRFSLAHQGDD
-1152 YYQCK
+1152 YYQCEH
-1157 YCGRIH
+1157 CGRIH

-1171 TNLACLKPLPTTK
+1171 TNLACLQPLPTIP
-1184 TGNVETLWRNHYISH
+1184 TGKVETLWNSHYISH

-1232 IILDPS
+1232 IILDLP
-1238 PAQPHVRQIDMLSVT
+1238 PAQPNVRKIDMLSVT

-1292 AYSLA
+1292 AYSAA

-1315 KYMTSGEPASPTISV
+1315 KYMTSGKPADPTLSV
-1330 DPNVGGQ
+1330 DPHVGGQ

-1351 IMTLSARKAVWTTN
+1351 IMTISANNPDWITN

-1374 GIGAAQGD
+1374 GVGAIKGD
-1382 WFNDV
+1382 WWNDV
-1387 RPEIDA
+1387 RPVVDT
-1393 YINNN
+1393 YIQNN
-1398 LNTVIT
+1398 LSTTIEKG
-1404 NIVDYYTAQFAISP
+1404 IVDYYTAQFSISP
-1418 NAKRSILDWL
+1418 MDKRSILNWL
-1428 RNDVLNEMDDA
+1428 KDDVLIEMDNA
-1439 IQNSASDDNA
+1439 IKSSASGDNA
-1449 QAIADA
+1449 QAIAEA

-1475 LVGNQ
+1475 LVN
-1480 RNYQEKY
+1480 NQEKY
-1487 TGVINRPVEQ
+1487 TGIIDRPVEQ

-1516 CAGLTIPLEFINEC
+1516 CAGLTIPLGFLNEFR
-1530 HNQTDYNSKTN
+1530 NQAGYNSKIN
-1541 ELDPLEHIYSLTL
+1541 ELDPLEHMYSLTL
-1554 DSNGEVQD
+1554 NSNGEVID
-1562 ILPGYNNAP
+1562 IQPGYSHSSNNSI
-1571 NNTTVRL
+1571 VRL
-1578 VIPKAYRTAMI
+1578 VIPKAYRTAKI

-1602 RSNYTPVTLWVNAYP
+1602 RSNFTPVTLWVNAYP

-1649 NGLLFSGQYAWQS
+1649 NGLLFTGQYAWQFINNNRS
-1662 ITKKGTQEAV
+1662 QQAV
-1672 WPKYKTPGVTASIPG
+1672 WPKFKSPIVNASIPG
-1687 IPNFMISDFIDSSFQ
+1687 IPNFIISDYLDNTFQ
-1702 REGNIIDIALGAK
+1702 IEGNSFDIALGAK

-1724 LDPNSISHCLN
+1724 LDPKSISKCLN

-1762 ENIDI
+1762 EDIDI
-1767 DPNEIEISEVKIDGN
+1767 DPNEIEISEVKIDDN

-1803 CSPSATSGK
+1803 CSPSPTGK
-1812 LKLIEI
+1812 LKLIKI
-1818 MEDIVSPKP
+1818 MEDIVSPNP
-1827 SSPFIKSIRGHA
+1827 SSPFMQSIRKHA
-1839 KQCKTSCP
+1839 QGCKTSCP

-1866 GMDVIQLLLDSTYEM
+1866 GMDVIKLLLDSTYIM
-1881 GYDDLGN
+1881 GYQDLGN
-1888 TPYGDLADILN
+1888 TPYGDLANVLN

-1906 KANPGRTTYCP
+1906 NANPGRLTYNS
-1917 NDGKDWSTG
+1917 NDGKDWKTG

-1932 RGGNKYEHL
+1932 RGGAKVEHL
-1941 IHPLWNAS
+1941 VHPLWNAE
-1949 SQEQKDGFRA
+1949 SQEQIDGFKA
-1959 QDLFTLSRV
+1959 QDSFTLSRV
-1968 VKQGPNPV
+1968 VKQIPNSV
-1976 TPAPATASSG
+1976 TPPQATAAPNSSG
-1986 NSSVHSGAVGTSS
+1986 VP
-1999 SGSNIT
+1999 SGSVNT
-2005 PSSGCGTLS
+2005 AASDSNSKQSKGCGTLS

>member
-6 QLLSNDPIGAFEKIE
+6 QLLSNDPIGAFDKIE
-21 KDYHL
+21 KDYLL

-39 LYRDLDYRKNQELR
+39 LYQDLDNRKNKELR
-53 KNGNLNK
+53 KNDNLHK

-68 KYITE
+68 KYAAE
-73 NADLVDLCDP
+73 RADLVELCDP
-83 NSTKFK
+83 NSPK
-89 YCGTTLPVN
+89 YKYNGRVLPDN

-106 LMRDEKRKLQLGR
+106 LMRDEKRTRLLGR
-119 FATYNPYQHQFEM
+119 FATYDPYRHQFEM

-138 KGKNVLITSGTG
+138 QGKNVLITSGTG

-161 LASLLKEAN
+161 LASLLSEAKTWHAN
-170 EWYATYGSQSYK
+170 YGQQLYIT
-182 ANWWQK
+182 NWWKNQE
-188 QQDPTNP
+188 DPNDP
-195 TSKYIACQRDGE
+195 KSKYKACQRNGE
-207 QRPSAIRSLLLYPM
+207 NRPSAIRSLLLYPM

-233 KALDSNDVRQFLD
+233 KALDSDDVRAFLD
-246 DSNKCGG
+246 TKCGG
-253 HRIFFGSYNGSTL
+253 HRIFFGSYNGCTL
-266 KEDSKESAKT
+266 KEDRKEDAKT
-276 SHQLL
+276 SHELL
-281 EEIASQAAGLEN
+281 AEIANQATGLAN
-293 AAANGK
+293 AATAGK

-311 DSQSFTSEMLIRE
+311 DSQSFTSEMLVRE

-350 QDMLDITR
+350 QGMLDATR
-358 NYYSNNKNA
+358 DYYTDPQNENT
-367 VFHLIVDELHLHRG
+367 VFHLVVDELHLHRG

-390 LRMFLDRI
+390 LRMFLNRI

-403 KEINGT
+403 KVINGT
-409 LQPNPQLRIYA
+409 LRPNPQLRIYA
-420 SSASIDNNPQKYL
+420 SSASIESNPQKYL
-433 EDFFGVYDPAH
+433 EDFFGVYDPTH
-444 LANQFEIQTGYDVI
+444 SVNQFEIQTGYDVI
-458 PKSLKNLDYS
+458 PISLKKLDYS
-468 KFDQFYLTNHCGKPY
+468 KFDQFYLANHCRKPY
-483 YEQIEYDKKLNKD
+483 YEQDDTEKV
-496 PQKAGAPRLAPQTEQ
+496 QTEKD
-511 QFLNSINYKG
+511 FLNSEGYNG
-521 TFQSFVTDYAET
+521 TFSQFVDDYAEQ
-533 IYSDLLTVSG
+533 IYFDLLKVAD
-543 ATWKNGAKQFTDK
+543 ATWNVGARQFTEK
-556 PKTFEVSEMTKLPGC
+556 PKTFEVSEMAKLPKI
-571 PNDNAIRGLLIFRGA
+571 PSDNADNAIRGLLIFRGA

-593 SIRFHLFYKYIEG
+593 SIRFHQFYKYVEG

-626 QPKEIAS
+626 RPNEIAS

-654 GNCVNHNAPF
+654 GNCKSHSAPF
-664 AMTLNSPDITRIPN
+664 EMTLNSPDITRIPN

-683 MVQRKKYDDYAIFW
+683 MVQRKKYDAYAVFW
-697 PSSRQ
+697 PSNRQ
-702 VGNTEHILTYP
+702 TNNTEHILTWP
-713 DNTDVLHS
+713 DSTDVLRS
-721 HVSDGNSSF
+721 DVSDGKNHYNSQ
-730 LTNTRYGFW
+730 TRYGIW
-739 KEAWLNTCDGTIEMV
+739 KEAWLNTCDGTIETA
-754 KSNSPTIHGFI
+754 NSQSPSIHGFI
-765 YECVGLK
+765 YECVGLQN
-772 DAQALP
+772 AQALP
-778 CQCPAC
+778 CQCPSC

-790 RDTVKSPI
+790 RDSVKSPI

-845 LIAKEHYRDM
+845 LISKEHYRDM
-855 LRLVFIQ
+855 LRLAFIQ
-862 IIKAKQNA
+862 IIKEKQEA
-870 ASPNLTNARTI
+870 APTNLKIAQSIVTP
-881 ITSMLT
+881 MLT
-887 SRLQWD
+887 AKLQWNE
-893 SIQPVV
+893 IQPIVST
-899 INLGLNTADFNYI
+899 LGLSTADLNYI
-912 QSIVTSLDSPQQ
+912 QSIVTSTDPLQQ
-924 KIAKINAYNPIQKY
+924 KIDKINHYNPIQQH
-938 VDLNNLICKSGQTTV
+938 VDLNNLICQSGSTTV
-953 DGEIVQ
+953 DGELVQ

-978 GNHNYWDEAYSFT
+978 GNHEYWDEVYDFT
-991 NKSLSDTNLITKTKN
+991 NKVLTDTNLITKTKN

-1028 GLGYVAGCDVANNN
+1028 GLGYVAGCDVTNN
-1042 AVSQLQVT
+1042 AAVST
-1050 LQNYLTKEGL
+1050 LQTTLKDYLQKEGL

-1076 YRYEGTA
+1076 YRYEGTS
-1083 FMPTPW
+1083 FNPDPW
-1089 PNYTDYVKEVRD
+1089 ANFNKYVKEVQNA
-1101 VVSKLENAARLTAGT
+1101 VSKLENAAGLPADT
-1116 LGTQLHSALLAVA
+1116 LGIQLHAALLAVA
-1129 INQNGLLQI
+1129 IDQNGLLQV
-1138 DKPLRFSLAHQGDE
+1138 DKPLRFCLAHKGDD
-1152 YYQCK
+1152 YYTCK
-1157 YCGRIH
+1157 HCGRIH

-1171 TNLACLKPLPTTK
+1171 SNLACLKPLPETS
-1184 TGNVETLWRNHYISH
+1184 TGKVESLWKKHYISH
-1199 DIFVEEHNP
+1199 DIFEEAHNP

-1238 PAQPHVRQIDMLSVT
+1238 PAQPHVRKIDMLSVT

-1292 AYSLA
+1292 AYSAA

-1315 KYMTSGEPASPTISV
+1315 KYMTSGKPADPTLSV
-1330 DPNVGGQ
+1330 DPIVGGQ

-1351 IMTLSARKAVWTTN
+1351 IMAISANKSDWATN

-1374 GIGAAQGD
+1374 GVGAIKGD
-1382 WFNDV
+1382 WWNDV
-1387 RPEIDA
+1387 RPEIDT

-1398 LNTVIT
+1398 LNTAIEKD
-1404 NIVDYYTAQFAISP
+1404 IVEYYTAQFSISP
-1418 NAKRSILDWL
+1418 SDKQHILDWL
-1428 RNDVLNEMDDA
+1428 KNDVLNEMDDA
-1439 IQNSASDDNA
+1439 IRNSASSDNA
-1449 QAIADA
+1449 QAIAEA

-1475 LVGNQ
+1475 IVN
-1480 RNYQEKY
+1480 NQEKY
-1487 TGVINRPVEQ
+1487 TGVIDRPVEQ

-1516 CAGLTIPLEFINEC
+1516 CAGLTIPLGFLNEC
-1530 HNQTDYNSKTN
+1530 RNQTDYDGKKDK
-1541 ELDPLEHIYSLTL
+1541 ELNPLEHIYSLTL
-1554 DSNGEVQD
+1554 NSNGEVID
-1562 ILPGYNNAP
+1562 IQPGYNNTP
-1571 NNTTVRL
+1571 NNSSVRL
-1578 VIPKAYRTAMI
+1578 VIPKAYRTAKI
-1589 GGNKGETINEDDS
+1589 KDNKGVTINEDDS
-1602 RSNYTPVTLWVNAYP
+1602 RSNYTPVNLWVNAYP
-1617 THPTA
+1617 THPTE
-1622 ISGGAGKWEIWNGNQ
+1622 ILGGAGKWEIWNGNQ

-1649 NGLLFSGQYAWQS
+1649 NGLLFSGKYAWS
-1662 ITKKGTQEAV
+1662 SVRNRNGGQEAV
-1672 WPKYKTPGVTASIPG
+1672 WPKFKTPGVSASIPG
-1687 IPNFMISDFIDSSFQ
+1687 IPNFIHRDYLGGFQ
-1702 REGNIIDIALGAK
+1702 EEGQEFDIALGAK

-1724 LDPNSISHCLN
+1724 LDPNSIPQCLN

-1762 ENIDI
+1762 EDIDI

-1782 GMPSVYMN
+1782 GLPSVYMN

-1803 CSPSATSGK
+1803 CSPSAIGK

-1818 MEDIVSPKP
+1818 MEDIVSLNP
-1827 SSPFIKSIRGHA
+1827 SSPFVQSIKSHA
-1839 KQCKTSCP
+1839 QKCKTSCP

-1866 GMDVIQLLLDSTYEM
+1866 GMDVIKMMLDQNYTM
-1881 GYDDLGN
+1881 GYNDLAD
-1888 TPYGDLADILN
+1888 TPYGDLADVLD

-1906 KANPGRTTYCP
+1906 NANPGRLIYTS
-1917 NDGKDWSTG
+1917 NDGKDWKTG
-1926 YFTSGG
+1926 FFTSGG
-1932 RGGNKYEHL
+1932 RGGAKIEHL
-1941 IHPLWNAS
+1941 VHPLWNAES
-1949 SQEQKDGFRA
+1949 LEQTDGFKA
-1959 QDLFTLSRV
+1959 QDSFTLSRV
-1968 VKQGPNPV
+1968 VKQNPEPV
-1976 TPAPATASSG
+1976 TPTTARTPSVGSGVSSRTV
-1986 NSSVHSGAVGTSS
+1986 NSSASD
-1999 SGSNIT
+1999 SNAKQ
-2005 PSSGCGTLS
+2005 SSGCGTLS

>member
-6 QLLSNDPIGAFEKIE
+6 QLLSNDPIGAFDKIE
-21 KDYHL
+21 KDYLL

-39 LYRDLDYRKNQELR
+39 LYQDLDQRKNKEL
-53 KNGNLNK
+53 KNNDNLHK

-68 KYITE
+68 KYVTE

-83 NSTKFK
+83 TSPKLK
-89 YCGTTLPVN
+89 YSGIPLPDR
-98 FADFIARG
+98 FADFVARG
-106 LMRDEKRKLQLGR
+106 LMFDEKSKRRLGR
-119 FATYNPYQHQFEM
+119 FATYDPYQHQFEM

-138 KGKNVLITSGTG
+138 QGKNVLITSGTG

-161 LASLLKEAN
+161 FASLLSEAN
-170 EWYATYGSQSYK
+170 AWHKKYGGQSYK
-182 ANWWQK
+182 PRWWQN
-188 QQDPTNP
+188 QADPTDP
-195 TSKYIACQRDGE
+195 TSKYKACQRDGE

-233 KALDSNDVRQFLD
+233 KALDSDDVRAFLD
-246 DSNKCGG
+246 TECGG
-253 HRIFFGSYNGSTL
+253 HRIFFGSYNGNTL
-266 KEDSKESAKT
+266 KEDRKEDIKT

-281 EEIASQAAGLEN
+281 VEIANRATGLAN
-293 AAANGK
+293 AATTGK
-299 CEPDDIYVAPRL
+299 CESDDIYVAPRL
-311 DSQSFTSEMLIRE
+311 SNYSFTSEMLVRE

-350 QDMLDITR
+350 QGMLDATR
-358 NYYSNNKNA
+358 AYFTAPQNANA
-367 VFHLIVDELHLHRG
+367 VFHLVVDELHLHRG

-390 LRMFLDRI
+390 LRMFLSRI

-420 SSASIDNNPQKYL
+420 SSASIENNPQKYL

-444 LANQFEIQTGYDVI
+444 IANQFEIQTGYDVI
-458 PKSLKNLDYS
+458 PSSSRDLDYS
-468 KFDQFYLTNHCGKPY
+468 KFDQFYLANHCGKPY
-483 YEQIEYDKKLNKD
+483 YEQKNNE
-496 PQKAGAPRLAPQTEQ
+496 KAQTEMD
-511 QFLNSINYKG
+511 FLSSLGYNG
-521 TFQSFVTDYAET
+521 TFSQFVDEYAEQ
-533 IYSDLLTVSG
+533 IFYDLLKVSG
-543 ATWKNGAKQFTDK
+543 AIWRAGDAQFTDK
-556 PKTFEVSEMTKLPGC
+556 PKTFEVSELTRLPGT
-571 PNDNAIRGLLIFRGA
+571 PSDDAIRGFFIFRGA

-593 SIRFHLFYKYIEG
+593 SIRFHQFYKYVEG

-612 PDSLGKGPIGELSY
+612 PDFLGKGPIGELSY

-654 GNCVNHNAPF
+654 GNRKSLSAPF
-664 AMTLNSPDITRIPN
+664 AMTLNSPDITHIPN

-683 MVQRKKYDDYAIFW
+683 MVQRKKYKDYAVFW

-702 VGNTEHILTYP
+702 AKNTEHILTRRP
-713 DNTDVLHS
+713 DSTDVLHS
-721 HVSDGNSSF
+721 DVVKDGGKPHNS
-730 LTNTRYGFW
+730 TTQYGFW
-739 KEAWLNTCDGTIEMV
+739 KEAWLNTYDGTIETV
-754 KSNSPTIHGFI
+754 NTGSPSIHGFV
-765 YECVGLK
+765 YECVGIDEEK
-772 DAQALP
+772 VQALP
-778 CQCPAC
+778 CQCPGC
-784 LKNYSR
+784 LKNYSY
-790 RDTVKSPI
+790 RDSVKSPV

-819 LDPKDDHAPKLIGF
+819 LDPKDGHSPKLIGF

-855 LRLVFIQ
+855 LRLAFIQ
-862 IIKAKQNA
+862 IIKEKQEA
-870 ASPNLTNARTI
+870 APANLTTAKSIVIPLLKASLPWN
-881 ITSMLT
+881 
-887 SRLQWD
+887 
-893 SIQPVV
+893 SIQPA
-899 INLGLNTADFNYI
+899 ISNLGLSAADLNFI
-912 QSIVTSLDSPQQ
+912 QSIVTSNIPLAQ
-924 KIAKINAYNPIQKY
+924 KTAQLNAYSPIQQY
-938 VDLNNLICKSGQTTV
+938 VDLNNLICQSGSTTV
-953 DGEIVQ
+953 DGELVQ

-978 GNHNYWDEAYSFT
+978 GNYDYWDEVYDFNQRVLTDA
-991 NKSLSDTNLITKTKN
+991 NLITRTKN

-1028 GLGYVAGCDVANNN
+1028 GLGYVAGCDVTNNT
-1042 AVSQLQVT
+1042 AVST
-1050 LQNYLTKEGL
+1050 LQAILQDYLQKEGI

-1076 YRYEGTA
+1076 YRYIGTQ
-1083 FMPTPW
+1083 FK
-1089 PNYTDYVKEVRD
+1089 PNKWINYIDYVKEVQD
-1101 VVSKLENAARLTAGT
+1101 AISKLESVAGLTEGT
-1116 LGTQLHSALLAVA
+1116 LGTQLHTALKA
-1129 INQNGLLQI
+1129 IAIDDDGLLRI
-1138 DKPLRFSLAHQGDE
+1138 EKPLRFSLSHKGDD
-1152 YYQCK
+1152 YYECK
-1157 YCGRIH
+1157 DCGRIH

-1171 TNLACLKPLPTTK
+1171 TNLACLKPLDSKPK
-1184 TGNVETLWRNHYISH
+1184 GKVESLWKKHYISY
-1199 DIFVEEHNP
+1199 DIFEEKHNP

-1223 TERLLQFKD
+1223 TERLLRFKD

-1238 PAQPHVRQIDMLSVT
+1238 PAQPNVRKIDMLSVT

-1292 AYSLA
+1292 AYSTA

-1315 KYMTSGEPASPTISV
+1315 KYMTSGKPADPTLSV
-1330 DPNVGGQ
+1330 DPRVGGQ

-1351 IMTLSARKAVWTTN
+1351 IMTISADKSDWATN
-1365 PPGTCGQLG
+1365 PRGTCGQLG
-1374 GIGAAQGD
+1374 GAGAIKGD
-1382 WFNDV
+1382 WWNDV
-1387 RPEIDA
+1387 RPEIDT
-1393 YINNN
+1393 YIKKN
-1398 LNTVIT
+1398 LNTTIERD
-1404 NIVDYYTAQFAISP
+1404 IVDYYTAQFSISP
-1418 NAKRSILDWL
+1418 TDKKSILDWL
-1428 RNDVLNEMDDA
+1428 LNDVLNEMDDA
-1439 IQNSASDDNA
+1439 IKKGASGDNA
-1449 QAIADA
+1449 QAIAEA

-1475 LVGNQ
+1475 LVN
-1480 RNYQEKY
+1480 NQEKY
-1487 TGVINRPVEQ
+1487 TGVIDRPVEQ

-1516 CAGLTIPLEFINEC
+1516 CAGLTIPLGFINEC
-1530 HNQTDYNSKTN
+1530 KKQNDYDSKKQ
-1541 ELDPLEHIYSLTL
+1541 ELNPLEHIYSLTL
-1554 DSNGEVQD
+1554 NSDGEVVD
-1562 ILPGYNNAP
+1562 IQQGYDDSTP
-1571 NNTTVRL
+1571 NNSAVRL
-1578 VIPKAYRTAMI
+1578 VIPKAYRTAKI
-1589 GGNKGETINEDDS
+1589 EKNKGETLNEDDS
-1602 RSNYTPVTLWVNAYP
+1602 RSNYTPVTLGVNAYP

-1622 ISGGAGKWEIWNGNQ
+1622 IASGAGKWEIWNGNQ

-1649 NGLLFSGQYAWQS
+1649 NGLLFSGKYAWASVRNKNGGQV
-1662 ITKKGTQEAV
+1662 AV
-1672 WPKYKTPGVTASIPG
+1672 WPKFKAPGVIASIPG
-1687 IPNFMISDFIDSSFQ
+1687 IPNFIHRDYLGDFQ
-1702 REGNIIDIALGAK
+1702 EEGQEFDIALGAK

-1724 LDPNSISHCLN
+1724 LDPIMIPSCLN

-1740 GNKSAIVAAFYSAA
+1740 GYKSAIVAAFYSAA

-1762 ENIDI
+1762 EDIDI
-1767 DPNEIEISEVKIDGN
+1767 DPNEIEISEVKIDSN
-1782 GMPSVYMN
+1782 GMPSVFMN

-1803 CSPSATSGK
+1803 CSPSATGN

-1818 MEDIVSPKP
+1818 MEDIVSPNP
-1827 SSPFIKSIRGHA
+1827 SSPFINSVKKHKYDCKS
-1839 KQCKTSCP
+1839 SCP

-1858 HHVLDWRL
+1858 HHILDWRL
-1866 GMDVIQLLLDSTYEM
+1866 GMDIIKIMLDKNYTM
-1881 GYDDLGN
+1881 GYTDLAD
-1888 TPYGDLADILN
+1888 TPYGDLADVLN

-1906 KANPGRTTYCP
+1906 NANPGRLTYTT
-1917 NDGKDWSTG
+1917 NNGKDWKTG

-1932 RGGNKYEHL
+1932 RGGAKVEHL
-1941 IHPLWNAS
+1941 VHPLWNAE
-1949 SQEQKDGFRA
+1949 SQEQADGFRA
-1959 QDLFTLSRV
+1959 QDSFTLSRV
-1968 VKQGPNPV
+1968 VKQNPDPV
-1976 TPAPATASSG
+1976 TPTTVSSVRGAASSVTIG
-1986 NSSVHSGAVGTSS
+1986 SSASESGVKQ
-1999 SGSNIT
+1999 
-2005 PSSGCGTLS
+2005 PSGCGTLS

>member
-39 LYRDLDYRKNQELR
+39 LYKDLDARKNEELR
-53 KNGNLNK
+53 KNNNLHK

-68 KYITE
+68 KYVAE
-73 NADLVDLCDP
+73 NADLVELCDP
-83 NSTKFK
+83 NSGEYK
-89 YCGTTLPVN
+89 YNGIPLPDN

-106 LMRDEKRKLQLGR
+106 LMRDEDRTRLLGR
-119 FATYNPYQHQFEM
+119 FATYNPYRHQFEM

-138 KGKNVLITSGTG
+138 RGKNVLITSGTG

-161 LASLLKEAN
+161 LASLLSEAN
-170 EWYATYGSQSYK
+170 TWYTTYGSQLYN
-182 ANWWQK
+182 ANWWKNQE
-188 QQDPTNP
+188 DPTNP
-195 TSKYIACQRDGE
+195 TSKYKACQRDGE

-233 KALDSNDVRQFLD
+233 KALDSDDVREFLD
-246 DSNKCGG
+246 NQCGG

-266 KEDSKESAKT
+266 KEERKEDTKT
-276 SHQLL
+276 SHELL
-281 EEIASQAAGLEN
+281 VEIASQATELAN
-293 AAANGK
+293 AANNGK

-311 DSQSFTSEMLIRE
+311 DSQSFTSEMLVRE

-350 QDMLDITR
+350 QGMLDTTY
-358 NYYSNNKNA
+358 NYYTTNADA
-367 VFHLIVDELHLHRG
+367 VFHLVVDELHLHRG

-390 LRMFLDRI
+390 LRMFLNRI

-403 KEINGT
+403 IDNGQGV
-409 LQPNPQLRIYA
+409 LVPNPQLRIYA
-420 SSASIDNNPQKYL
+420 SSASIENNPQKYL

-444 LANQFEIQTGYDVI
+444 LANQFVIQTGYDVI
-458 PKSLKNLDYS
+458 PKSSKKLDYS
-468 KFDQFYLTNHCGKPY
+468 KFDQFYLANQYGKPY
-483 YEQIEYDKKLNKD
+483 YEQDD
-496 PQKAGAPRLAPQTEQ
+496 PEKAQTETDFLSSVEYGGTLS
-511 QFLNSINYKG
+511 QF
-521 TFQSFVTDYAET
+521 VDDHAEQ
-533 IYSDLLTVSG
+533 IYYDLLNVAG
-543 ATWKNGAKQFTDK
+543 ATWKAGDAQFTDK
-556 PKTFEVSEMTKLPGC
+556 PKTFEESELTRLPGN
-571 PNDNAIRGLLIFRGA
+571 PSDDAIRGFLIFRGA
-586 VKHPMLP
+586 VKHSMLP
-593 SIRFHLFYKYIEG
+593 SIRFHQFYKYIEG

-626 QPKEIAS
+626 RSKEIAS

-654 GNCVNHNAPF
+654 GNCTSHSAPF
-664 AMTLNSPDITRIPN
+664 AMTLNSPDISRIPN

-683 MVQRKKYDDYAIFW
+683 MVQRKKYDGYAVFW
-697 PSSRQ
+697 PSSRNTN
-702 VGNTEHILTYP
+702 NTEHILTYP
-713 DNTDVLHS
+713 DSNVVLHS
-721 HVSDGNSSF
+721 DISNGGDPPNSQ
-730 LTNTRYGFW
+730 TQYGFW
-739 KEAWLNTCDGTIEMV
+739 KEAWLNTCDGTIETV
-754 KSNSPTIHGFI
+754 NTGSPSIHGFV
-765 YECVGLK
+765 YECVGLEK
-772 DAQALP
+772 AQALP
-778 CQCPAC
+778 CQCPSC

-790 RDTVKSPI
+790 RDSVKSPI

-819 LDPKDDHAPKLIGF
+819 LDPKGDHAPKLIGF

-855 LRLVFIQ
+855 LRLAFIQ
-862 IIKAKQNA
+862 IIKEKQEA
-870 ASPNLTNARTI
+870 APANLVKTKKAVIKNLKAGDPWNDD
-881 ITSMLT
+881 
-887 SRLQWD
+887 LQTD
-893 SIQPVV
+893 VSI
-899 INLGLNTADFNYI
+899 ADLNYI
-912 QSIVTSLDSPQQ
+912 QNIATSHISLAD
-924 KIAKINAYNPIQKY
+924 KIDQINEFCPRLLQY
-938 VDLNNLICKSGQTTV
+938 VDLNKLICKSGQTTV
-953 DGEIVQ
+953 DGELVQ

-978 GNHNYWDEAYSFT
+978 DNHDYWDEVYDFT
-991 NKSLSDTNLITKTKN
+991 QKRLTDTNLITRTIN

-1028 GLGYVAGCDVANNN
+1028 GLGYVAGCNVTNNQ
-1042 AVSQLQVT
+1042 AVST
-1050 LQNYLTKEGL
+1050 LQATLQCYLQKESI

-1076 YRYEGTA
+1076 YRYDGTQFKPA
-1083 FMPTPW
+1083 PW
-1089 PNYTDYVKEVRD
+1089 ENYKDYVKEVRNA
-1101 VVSKLENAARLTAGT
+1101 VSKLESAAGLTAGT
-1116 LGTQLHSALLAVA
+1116 LGKKLHTALKAVA
-1129 INQNGLLQI
+1129 IDNNGLLRI
-1138 DKPLRFSLAHQGDE
+1138 DKPLRFSLAHQSDD
-1152 YYQCK
+1152 YYQCEH
-1157 YCGRIH
+1157 CGRIH

-1171 TNLACLKPLPTTK
+1171 TNLACLKPLPTTP
-1184 TGNVETLWRNHYISH
+1184 TGKVETLWHTHYISH
-1199 DIFVEEHNP
+1199 DIYVEPHNP

-1238 PAQPHVRQIDMLSVT
+1238 PSQPHVRKIDMLSVT

-1292 AYSLA
+1292 AYSAA

-1315 KYMTSGEPASPTISV
+1315 KYMTSGKPADPTLSV

-1351 IMTLSARKAVWTTN
+1351 IMNISANNHPDWITN

-1374 GIGAAQGD
+1374 GVGATKGD
-1382 WFNDV
+1382 WENDV
-1387 RPEIDA
+1387 RPEIDR
-1393 YINNN
+1393 YIQNN
-1398 LNTVIT
+1398 LDTTIAND
-1404 NIVDYYTAQFAISP
+1404 IVDYYTAQFSISP
-1418 NAKRSILDWL
+1418 TDKRSILDWL
-1428 RNDVLNEMDDA
+1428 RNDVLNEMDNA
-1439 IQNSASDDNA
+1439 IKNSASGDNA
-1449 QAIADA
+1449 QAIAEA

-1475 LVGNQ
+1475 FVN
-1480 RNYQEKY
+1480 NQEKY
-1487 TGVINRPVEQ
+1487 TGIIDRPVEQ

-1516 CAGLTIPLEFINEC
+1516 CAGLTIPLGFSNEC
-1530 HNQTDYNSKTN
+1530 KNQNDYNSKKH

-1554 DSNGEVQD
+1554 NSNGEVLD
-1562 ILPGYNNAP
+1562 IQKDYKNVP
-1571 NNTTVRL
+1571 NNPAVRL
-1578 VIPKAYRTAMI
+1578 VIPKAYRTAKI
-1589 GGNKGETINEDDS
+1589 KDNKGVTINEDDS

-1622 ISGGAGKWEIWNGNQ
+1622 ITSGAGKWEIWNGNQ

-1649 NGLLFSGQYAWQS
+1649 NGLLFSGKYAWS
-1662 ITKKGTQEAV
+1662 SVRNRNGGQEAV
-1672 WPKYKTPGVTASIPG
+1672 WPKFKTPGVSASIPG
-1687 IPNFMISDFIDSSFQ
+1687 IPNFIHRDYLGGFQ
-1702 REGNIIDIALGAK
+1702 EEGQEFDIALGAK

-1724 LDPNSISHCLN
+1724 LDPNSIPQCLN

-1762 ENIDI
+1762 EEIDI

-1803 CSPSATSGK
+1803 CSPSPTGK

-1818 MEDIVSPKP
+1818 MEDIVSPNP
-1827 SSPFIKSIRGHA
+1827 SSPFMQSIKKHT
-1839 KQCKTSCP
+1839 QECKTSCP
-1847 KCLNTYYNRGL
+1847 NCLNTYYNRGL

-1866 GMDVIQLLLDSTYEM
+1866 GMDVIKLLLDKNYEM
-1881 GYDDLGN
+1881 GCHDLGN
-1888 TPYGDLADILN
+1888 TPYGDLAYVLN

-1906 KANPGRTTYCP
+1906 NANPGRLTYQS
-1917 NDGKDWSTG
+1917 NDGKDWKTG
-1926 YFTSGG
+1926 YFSSGG
-1932 RGGNKYEHL
+1932 RGGTKVEHL
-1941 IHPLWNAS
+1941 IHPLWNAE
-1949 SQEQKDGFRA
+1949 SQEQVDGYRA
-1959 QDLFTLSRV
+1959 QDSFTLSRV
-1968 VKQGPNPV
+1968 VKQIPEPV
-1976 TPAPATASSG
+1976 TSAPMIVSSVGGAVSSG
-1986 NSSVHSGAVGTSS
+1986 TVGTSS
-1999 SGSNIT
+1999 SDPNAKQ
-2005 PSSGCGTLS
+2005 SSGCGTLS

>member
-21 KDYHL
+21 NDYHL

-39 LYRDLDYRKNQELR
+39 LYKDLDGRKNEELR
-53 KNGNLNK
+53 NNGNLHK

-68 KYITE
+68 KYVAE

-83 NSTKFK
+83 KSHDYK
-89 YCGTTLPVN
+89 YSGTQLPDN

-106 LMRDEKRKLQLGR
+106 LMRDEKQTLLLGR
-119 FATYNPYQHQFEM
+119 PATYNPYQHQFEM

-138 KGKNVLITSGTG
+138 QGKNVLITSGTG

-161 LASLLKEAN
+161 LASLLSEA
-170 EWYATYGSQSYK
+170 ESWHKTYGPQSYN
-182 ANWWQK
+182 ADWWQN
-188 QQDPTNP
+188 QEDPNDP

-233 KALDSNDVRQFLD
+233 KALDSDDVRQFLD
-246 DSNKCGG
+246 DNNKCGG
-253 HRIFFGSYNGSTL
+253 HRIFFGSYNGNTL
-266 KEDSKESAKT
+266 KEDRKESAKN

-281 EEIASQAAGLEN
+281 AEIASQADGLAN
-293 AAANGK
+293 AATNGR

-311 DSQSFTSEMLIRE
+311 DSQSFTSEMLVRE

-344 LMRLEE
+344 LMRYEE
-350 QDMLDITR
+350 QDMLETTR
-358 NYYSNNKNA
+358 KYFNKNKNA
-367 VFHLIVDELHLHRG
+367 VFHLVVDELHLHRG

-390 LRMFLDRI
+390 LRMFLDKI

-403 KEINGT
+403 IKNGQGK
-409 LQPNPQLRIYA
+409 LVPNPQLRIYA
-420 SSASIDNNPQKYL
+420 SSASIENNPQKYL
-433 EDFFGVYDPAH
+433 EDFLGVYDPAH

-458 PKSLKNLDYS
+458 PRSSKELDYS
-468 KFDQFYLTNHCGKPY
+468 KFDQFYLSNQFGKPY
-483 YEQIEYDKKLNKD
+483 YEQIDEDKKLDND
-496 PQKAGAPRLAPQTEQ
+496 PQKANEPRLAPQTEQ
-511 QFLNSINYKG
+511 QFLNSINYTG
-521 TFQSFVTDYAET
+521 TFQEFVDDYAET
-533 IYSDLLTVSG
+533 IYSDLLKVAG
-543 ATWKNGAKQFTDK
+543 ATWNIGAKQFDNK
-556 PKTFEVSEMTKLPGC
+556 PKTFEVSEMNNLPGH
-571 PNDNAIRGLLIFRGA
+571 PSEDAIRGLLIFRGA

-593 SIRFHLFYKYIEG
+593 SIRFHQFYKYVEG

-654 GNCVNHNAPF
+654 GNCNSHSAPF
-664 AMTLNSPDITRIPN
+664 EMTLNSPDINRIPN

-683 MVQRKKYDDYAIFW
+683 MVQRKKYDDYAVFW
-697 PSSRQ
+697 PSSRKAN
-702 VGNTEHILTYP
+702 NTKRILTYP
-713 DNTDVLHS
+713 DSSDVLHS
-721 HVSDGNSSF
+721 DVSNGGEPHNSQ
-730 LTNTRYGFW
+730 TQYGFW
-739 KEAWLNTCDGTIEMV
+739 KEAWLNTCDGTIETV
-754 KSNSPTIHGFI
+754 HTGSPSIHGFV
-765 YECVGLK
+765 YECVGLDK
-772 DAQALP
+772 AQALP

-790 RDTVKSPI
+790 RDSVKSPI

-855 LRLVFIQ
+855 LRLAFIQ
-862 IIKAKQNA
+862 IIKAKQTA
-870 ASPNLTNARTI
+870 APANLANARTI
-881 ITSMLT
+881 VTSNLT
-887 SRLQWD
+887 SGLQWD
-893 SIQPVV
+893 IIKLAIS
-899 INLGLNTADFNYI
+899 NLGLSTADLNYI
-912 QSIVTSLDSPQQ
+912 QSIVTSKDSPQQ
-924 KIAKINAYNPIQKY
+924 KIDKINNYNPIQQY
-938 VDLNNLICKSGQTTV
+938 VDLNNLICKGGQTTV
-953 DGEIVQ
+953 DGELVQ

-978 GNHNYWDEAYSFT
+978 DNHNYWDEAYDFNQKYLT
-991 NKSLSDTNLITKTKN
+991 DTKFITRTRN

-1028 GLGYVAGCDVANNN
+1028 GLGYVAGCDVTNNN
-1042 AVSQLQVT
+1042 AVSQLQAT
-1050 LQNYLTKEGL
+1050 LQNYLTNKGIN
-1060 TIENVLNAF
+1060 IENVLNAF
-1069 IRIFGDK
+1069 VRIFGDK
-1076 YRYEGTA
+1076 YRYEGSA
-1083 FMPTPW
+1083 FKPAPW
-1089 PNYTDYVKEVRD
+1089 PNFKKYVKEVRNA
-1101 VVSKLENAARLTAGT
+1101 VSKLEDAAGLTEGT
-1116 LGTQLHSALLAVA
+1116 LGPQLHAALKAVA
-1129 INQNGLLQI
+1129 IDQNGLLRI
-1138 DKPLRFSLAHQGDE
+1138 DKPLRFSLAHQGDD
-1152 YYQCK
+1152 YYQCDH
-1157 YCGRIH
+1157 CGRIH

-1171 TNLACLKPLPTTK
+1171 TNLACLKSLPTIP
-1184 TGNVETLWRNHYISH
+1184 TGKVETLWNSHYISH
-1199 DIFVEEHNP
+1199 DIYVEPHNP

-1238 PAQPHVRQIDMLSVT
+1238 PAQPHVRKIDMLSVT

-1292 AYSLA
+1292 AYSAA

-1315 KYMTSGEPASPTISV
+1315 KYMTSGKPADPTLSV
-1330 DPNVGGQ
+1330 DPHVGGQ

-1351 IMTLSARKAVWTTN
+1351 IMVISANRKEWITN

-1374 GIGAAQGD
+1374 GIGATQGD
-1382 WFNDV
+1382 WQNDV

-1393 YINNN
+1393 YIKKN
-1398 LNTVIT
+1398 LNTIIEKD
-1404 NIVDYYTAQFAISP
+1404 IVDYYIVQFSISP
-1418 NAKRSILDWL
+1418 TDKQSILDWL
-1428 RNDVLNEMDDA
+1428 KNDVLNEMDNA
-1439 IQNSASDDNA
+1439 IKSSASGDNA
-1449 QAIADA
+1449 QAIAEA

-1475 LVGNQ
+1475 FVN
-1480 RNYQEKY
+1480 NQEKY
-1487 TGVINRPVEQ
+1487 TGIIDRPVEQ

-1516 CAGLTIPLEFINEC
+1516 CAGLTIPLGFFNEC
-1530 HNQTDYNSKTN
+1530 RNQKDYNSKIK

-1554 DSNGEVQD
+1554 NSNGDVID
-1562 ILPGYNNAP
+1562 IQPGYNNTP
-1571 NNTTVRL
+1571 NNSNIRL
-1578 VIPKAYRTAMI
+1578 VIPKAYRTAKI
-1589 GGNKGETINEDDS
+1589 EDNKGETINEDDS

-1622 ISGGAGKWEIWNGNQ
+1622 ISNGAGKWEIWNGNQ
-1637 NNVSDVWYVNTN
+1637 QNGNQNHVSDVWYVNTN
-1649 NGLLFSGQYAWQS
+1649 NGILFNGQYAWQFINIRGS
-1662 ITKKGTQEAV
+1662 QQAV
-1672 WPKYKTPGVTASIPG
+1672 WPKFKTPVVKASIPG
-1687 IPNFMISDFIDSSFQ
+1687 IPNFIKSEYLNNTFQ
-1702 REGNIIDIALGAK
+1702 TEGQAFDIALGAK

-1724 LDPNSISHCLN
+1724 LDPKSISKCLN

-1762 ENIDI
+1762 EDIDI

-1782 GMPSVYMN
+1782 GMPSVFMN

-1803 CSPSATSGK
+1803 CTPSPTGK

-1818 MEDIVSPKP
+1818 MEDIVSPNP
-1827 SSPFIKSIRGHA
+1827 SSPFIQSVRKHSQG
-1839 KQCKTSCP
+1839 CKTSCP

-1866 GMDVIQLLLDSTYEM
+1866 GMDIIKLLLDKTYIM
-1881 GYDDLGN
+1881 GYQDLGN
-1888 TPYGDLADILN
+1888 TPYGDLANVLN

-1906 KANPGRTTYCP
+1906 KANPGRLTY
-1917 NDGKDWSTG
+1917 NSNNGKDWKTG
-1926 YFTSGG
+1926 FFTSGG
-1932 RGGNKYEHL
+1932 GGAKVEHL
-1941 IHPLWNAS
+1941 VHPLWNTE
-1949 SQEQKDGFRA
+1949 SQEQIDGFRA
-1959 QDLFTLSRV
+1959 QDSFTLSRV
-1968 VKQGPNPV
+1968 VKQRPVPV
-1976 TPAPATASSG
+1976 TQSTTASS
-1986 NSSVHSGAVGTSS
+1986 SSAASSGADDATKSD
-1999 SGSNIT
+1999 SNKKQ
-2005 PSSGCGTLS
+2005 SNGCGALS

>member
-6 QLLSNDPIGAFEKIE
+6 QLLSNDPIGAFDKIE
-21 KDYHL
+21 KDYLL

-39 LYRDLDYRKNQELR
+39 LYRDLDDRKNKELR
-53 KNGNLNK
+53 KNDNLHK

-68 KYITE
+68 KYVAE
-73 NADLVDLCDP
+73 NADLVELCDP
-83 NSTKFK
+83 KGPELK
-89 YCGTTLPVN
+89 YSGTPLPDK

-106 LMRDEKRKLQLGR
+106 LMRDEDRTRLLGR
-119 FATYNPYQHQFEM
+119 FATYNPYRHQFEM

-138 KGKNVLITSGTG
+138 RGKNVLITSGTG

-161 LASLLKEAN
+161 LASLLSEAKK
-170 EWYATYGSQSYK
+170 WYANYGQQSYRAK
-182 ANWWQK
+182 WWQN
-188 QQDPTNP
+188 QEDPNNP
-195 TSKYIACQRDGE
+195 TSKYKACQRDGE
-207 QRPSAIRSLLLYPM
+207 KRPSAIRSLLLYPM

-233 KALDSNDVRQFLD
+233 KALDSDDVRMFLHD
-246 DSNKCGG
+246 ACGG

-266 KEDSKESAKT
+266 KEDRREDAKT

-281 EEIASQAAGLEN
+281 NEIANQATGLLK
-293 AAANGK
+293 AATSGK
-299 CEPDDIYVAPRL
+299 CEADDIYVAPRL
-311 DSQSFTSEMLIRE
+311 DSQSFTSEMLVRE

-350 QDMLDITR
+350 QGMLDATR
-358 NYYSNNKNA
+358 DYYTDTQNANA
-367 VFHLIVDELHLHRG
+367 VFHLVVDELHLHRG

-390 LRMFLDRI
+390 LRMFLNRI

-403 KEINGT
+403 KKINGT

-420 SSASIDNNPQKYL
+420 SSASIDNTPQKYL

-458 PKSLKNLDYS
+458 PSSSKQLDYS
-468 KFDQFYLTNHCGKPY
+468 KFDQFYLANHCGKPY
-483 YEQIEYDKKLNKD
+483 YEQDDTE
-496 PQKAGAPRLAPQTEQ
+496 KARTEAEFLSSEKYNGTLS
-511 QFLNSINYKG
+511 QF
-521 TFQSFVTDYAET
+521 VDDYAEQ
-533 IYSDLLTVSG
+533 IYYDLLKVAG
-543 ATWKNGAKQFTDK
+543 ATWNVGDAQFTNK
-556 PKTFEVSEMTKLPGC
+556 PKTFEVSELTRLLGNPS
-571 PNDNAIRGLLIFRGA
+571 DDAIRGFLIFRGA
-586 VKHPMLP
+586 VKHSMLP
-593 SIRFHLFYKYIEG
+593 SIRFHQFYKYIEG

-612 PDSLGKGPIGELSY
+612 PDSLEKGPIGELSY

-654 GNCVNHNAPF
+654 GNCKTHSAPF

-683 MVQRKKYDDYAIFW
+683 MVQRKKYDGYAVFW
-697 PSSRQ
+697 PSSR
-702 VGNTEHILTYP
+702 NTNNIEHILTYP
-713 DNTDVLHS
+713 DSDDVLKS
-721 HVSDGNSSF
+721 DVSNGNSSY
-730 LTNTRYGFW
+730 LSTTKYGFW
-739 KEAWLNTCDGTIEMV
+739 KEAWLNTYDGTIETKDMG
-754 KSNSPTIHGFI
+754 SPSIHGFV
-765 YECVGLK
+765 YECVGLQN
-772 DAQALP
+772 AQALP

-790 RDTVKSPI
+790 RDSVKSPI

-855 LRLVFIQ
+855 LRLAFIQ
-862 IIKAKQNA
+862 IIKAKQTSA
-870 ASPNLTNARTI
+870 PTNLANARPI
-881 ITSMLT
+881 VTSMLT
-887 SRLQWD
+887 SGLQW
-893 SIQPVV
+893 SNIQPVV
-899 INLGLNTADFNYI
+899 SNLGLSTADLNYI
-912 QSIVTSLDSPQQ
+912 QSIVTSTIPLAL
-924 KIAKINAYNPIQKY
+924 KTAKINAYSPIQQY

-953 DGEIVQ
+953 DGELVQ

-978 GNHNYWDEAYSFT
+978 DNHDYWDEVYDFT
-991 NKSLSDTNLITKTKN
+991 QKRLTDTNLITRTIN

-1042 AVSQLQVT
+1042 AVTQLHSS
-1050 LQNYLTKEGL
+1050 LQFYLTKERI
-1060 TIENVLNAF
+1060 TIENVLCAF

-1076 YRYEGTA
+1076 YRYSGTA
-1083 FMPTPW
+1083 FKPAPW
-1089 PNYTDYVKEVRD
+1089 ANFSNYVKEVQNA
-1101 VVSKLENAARLTAGT
+1101 VSKLESAARLTAGT
-1116 LGTQLHSALLAVA
+1116 LGNQLHEALRAVA
-1129 INQNGLLQI
+1129 IDQNGLLQI
-1138 DKPLRFSLAHQGDE
+1138 NKPLRFSLAHQDDD

-1157 YCGRIH
+1157 HCGRIH

-1171 TNLACLKPLPTTK
+1171 TNLACLKPLPITS
-1184 TGNVETLWRNHYISH
+1184 TGKVETLWRSHYISH
-1199 DIFVEEHNP
+1199 DIYVEKHNP

-1223 TERLLQFKD
+1223 TERLLLFKD

-1238 PAQPHVRQIDMLSVT
+1238 PAQPHVRKIDMLSVT

-1292 AYSLA
+1292 AYSAA

-1315 KYMTSGEPASPTISV
+1315 KYMTSGKSADPTLSV
-1330 DPNVGGQ
+1330 DPHVGGQ

-1351 IMTLSARKAVWTTN
+1351 IMDISAPKSEWATN

-1374 GIGAAQGD
+1374 GIGAIKGD
-1382 WFNDV
+1382 WRNDV

-1393 YINNN
+1393 YITSN
-1398 LNTVIT
+1398 LNTRIEKD
-1404 NIVDYYTAQFAISP
+1404 IVDFYTAQFSIVP
-1418 NAKRSILDWL
+1418 TDKQSILDWL
-1428 RNDVLNEMDDA
+1428 KNDVLKEMDNA
-1439 IQNSASDDNA
+1439 IKNSASGDNA
-1449 QAIADA
+1449 QAIAEA

-1475 LVGNQ
+1475 FVN
-1480 RNYQEKY
+1480 NQEKY
-1487 TGVINRPVEQ
+1487 TGIIERPVEQ

-1516 CAGLTIPLEFINEC
+1516 CAGLTIPLGFTNEC
-1530 HNQTDYNSKTN
+1530 TNQNDYNSKKHH

-1554 DSNGEVQD
+1554 NSNGEVLD
-1562 ILPGYNNAP
+1562 IQKDYKNVP
-1571 NNTTVRL
+1571 NNPAVRL
-1578 VIPKAYRTAMI
+1578 VIPKAYRTAKI
-1589 GGNKGETINEDDS
+1589 KDNKGVTINEDDS

-1622 ISGGAGKWEIWNGNQ
+1622 ITSGAGKWEIWNGNQ

-1649 NGLLFSGQYAWQS
+1649 NGLLFSGKYAWS
-1662 ITKKGTQEAV
+1662 SVRNRNGGQEAV
-1672 WPKYKTPGVTASIPG
+1672 WPKFKTPGVSASIPG
-1687 IPNFMISDFIDSSFQ
+1687 IPNFIHRDYLGGFQ
-1702 REGNIIDIALGAK
+1702 EEGQEYDIALGAK

-1724 LDPNSISHCLN
+1724 LDSNSISQCLN

-1762 ENIDI
+1762 EKIDI

-1782 GMPSVYMN
+1782 GMPSVFMN

-1803 CSPSATSGK
+1803 CSPSPTGK

-1818 MEDIVSPKP
+1818 MEDIVSPNP
-1827 SSPFIKSIRGHA
+1827 SSPFMQSIKKHA
-1839 KQCKTSCP
+1839 QECKTSCP

-1866 GMDVIQLLLDSTYEM
+1866 GMDVIKLLVDNTYEM
-1881 GYDDLGN
+1881 GFNELRN
-1888 TPYGDLADILN
+1888 TPYGDLSNVLN

-1906 KANPGRTTYCP
+1906 NANPGRLTYHS
-1917 NDGKDWSTG
+1917 NDGNGWKTG
-1926 YFTSGG
+1926 FFTSGG
-1932 RGGNKYEHL
+1932 RGGSKVEHL
-1941 IHPLWNAS
+1941 VHPLWNTE
-1949 SQEQKDGFRA
+1949 SQEQVDGYRA
-1959 QDLFTLSRV
+1959 QDSFTLSRV
-1968 VKQGPNPV
+1968 VKQIPEPV
-1976 TPAPATASSG
+1976 TSAPIIVPSVRGAVSSG
-1986 NSSVHSGAVGTSS
+1986 TVGTSS
-1999 SGSNIT
+1999 SDPNAKQ
-2005 PSSGCGTLS
+2005 SSGCGTLS

>member
-1 MAQYE
+1 MALYE

-39 LYRDLDYRKNQELR
+39 LYKDLDARKNEELR
-53 KNGNLNK
+53 KNDNLHK
-60 KPLCELTP
+60 EPLCELTP
-68 KYITE
+68 KYVAE

-83 NSTKFK
+83 TSQGFK
-89 YCGTTLPVN
+89 YSGTALPDD
-98 FADFIARG
+98 FAEFIARG
-106 LMRDEKRKLQLGR
+106 LMHDEKQTCQLGR
-119 FATYNPYQHQFEM
+119 FATYNPYRHQFEM

-138 KGKNVLITSGTG
+138 QGKNVLITSGTG

-161 LASLLKEAN
+161 LASLLSEAKAWHAN
-170 EWYATYGSQSYK
+170 YGPQSYV
-182 ANWWQK
+182 ANWWQN
-188 QQDPTNP
+188 QVDPTDP
-195 TSKYIACQRDGE
+195 TSKYQACQRDGE
-207 QRPSAIRSLLLYPM
+207 NRPSAIRSLLLYPM

-233 KALDSNDVRQFLD
+233 KALDSDDVRQFLE
-246 DSNKCGG
+246 NNCGG
-253 HRIFFGSYNGSTL
+253 HRIFFGSYNGGTL
-266 KEDSKESAKT
+266 KEEREEDTKT
-276 SHQLL
+276 SHDLL
-281 EEIASQAAGLEN
+281 VEIADQATGLAN
-293 AAANGK
+293 AATNGR

-311 DSQSFTSEMLIRE
+311 DSNSFTSEMLVRE

-350 QDMLDITR
+350 QGMLDITR
-358 NYYSNNKNA
+358 TYFVNNPNA

-403 KEINGT
+403 IDNGQGA
-409 LQPNPQLRIYA
+409 LVPNPQLRIYA

-433 EDFFGVYDPAH
+433 EDFFGVYDPTH
-444 LANQFEIQTGYDVI
+444 SANQFVIQTGYDVI
-458 PKSLKNLDYS
+458 PNSSKKLDYS
-468 KFDQFYLTNHCGKPY
+468 KFDQFYLANHCGKPY
-483 YEQIEYDKKLNKD
+483 YEQSKTEKV
-496 PQKAGAPRLAPQTEQ
+496 QTETDFLSSIGYNGTLP
-511 QFLNSINYKG
+511 QFNE
-521 TFQSFVTDYAET
+521 DYAEQ
-533 IYSDLLTVSG
+533 IYYDLLAVAG
-543 ATWKNGAKQFTDK
+543 ATWNPGAEQFTDR
-556 PKTFEVSEMTKLPGC
+556 PKTFEVSEMTNLSGNPS
-571 PNDNAIRGLLIFRGA
+571 DNAIRGLLIFRGA

-593 SIRFHLFYKYIEG
+593 SIRFHQFYKYIEG

-633 NGQHKMLEL
+633 NGEHKMLEL

-654 GNCVNHNAPF
+654 GNCKSHRAPF

-683 MVQRKKYDDYAIFW
+683 MVQRKKHKDYAVFW
-697 PSSRQ
+697 PSSRTA
-702 VGNTEHILTYP
+702 NTEHILTRRP
-713 DNTDVLHS
+713 DSTDVLHS
-721 HVSDGNSSF
+721 DVVKDGGKPHNSK
-730 LTNTRYGFW
+730 TQYGFW
-739 KEAWLNTCDGTIEMV
+739 KEAWLNVCDGTIETINT
-754 KSNSPTIHGFI
+754 SSPSIHGFV
-765 YECVGLK
+765 YECVGIDEEK
-772 DAQALP
+772 VQALP
-778 CQCPAC
+778 CQCPGC

-790 RDTVKSPI
+790 RESVKSPI

-819 LDPKDDHAPKLIGF
+819 LDPKNDHAPKLIGF

-855 LRLVFIQ
+855 LRLAFIQ
-862 IIKAKQNA
+862 IIQAKQSA
-870 ASPNLTNARTI
+870 APTNLASAKQIVTQL
-881 ITSMLT
+881 LT
-887 SRLQWD
+887 SRSQWNI
-893 SIQPVV
+893 IQLA
-899 INLGLNTADFNYI
+899 ISSLGLSAADLDHI
-912 QSIVTSLDSPQQ
+912 RSIVTSTDSPQQ
-924 KIAKINAYNPIQKY
+924 KIAKINDYSPTQQY
-938 VDLNNLICKSGQTTV
+938 VDLNNLICKSGQSTV
-953 DGEIVQ
+953 DGELVQ

-967 PSGATYAELHP
+967 PAGATYAELHP
-978 GNHNYWDEAYSFT
+978 DNHDYWDEAYNFT
-991 NKSLSDTNLITKTKN
+991 NKVLADTKLITRTKN

-1028 GLGYVAGCDVANNN
+1028 GLGYVAGCNVTSNA
-1042 AVSQLQVT
+1042 AVST
-1050 LQNYLTKEGL
+1050 LQATLQDYLNREGI

-1076 YRYEGTA
+1076 YRYEGTQ
-1083 FMPTPW
+1083 FRPQPW
-1089 PNYTDYVKEVRD
+1089 SNYINYVKEVQD
-1101 VVSKLENAARLTAGT
+1101 AVLKLENVAGLTAGT
-1116 LGTQLHSALLAVA
+1116 LGTQLHAALRAVA
-1129 INQNGLLQI
+1129 IDGDGLLQI
-1138 DKPLRFSLAHQGDE
+1138 DKPLRFSLSHDGDH
-1152 YYQCK
+1152 YYQCNN
-1157 YCGRIH
+1157 CGRIH

-1171 TNLACLKPLPTTK
+1171 TNLACLQPLPMK
-1184 TGNVETLWRNHYISH
+1184 PTGKVETLWNSHYISH

-1238 PAQPHVRQIDMLSVT
+1238 PAQPHVRKIDMLSVT

-1292 AYSLA
+1292 AYSAA

-1315 KYMTSGEPASPTISV
+1315 EYMTSGKPAAPTLSV
-1330 DPNVGGQ
+1330 DPCVSGQ

-1351 IMTLSARKAVWTTN
+1351 IMTLSADKSEWRTN

-1374 GIGAAQGD
+1374 GVGAIHGD
-1382 WFNDV
+1382 WQNDV

-1393 YINNN
+1393 YINNY
-1398 LNTVIT
+1398 LNTKIEKE
-1404 NIVDYYTAQFAISP
+1404 IVNYYTAQFSISH
-1418 NAKRSILDWL
+1418 ADKQAILDWL
-1428 RNDVLNEMDDA
+1428 KNDVLKEMDSA
-1439 IQNSASDDNA
+1439 IQNSASGDNA
-1449 QAIADA
+1449 QAIAEA

-1475 LVGNQ
+1475 LVNN
-1480 RNYQEKY
+1480 RQEKY
-1487 TGVINRPVEQ
+1487 TGVIDRPVEQ

-1516 CAGLTIPLEFINEC
+1516 CAGLTIPLGGFLKEC
-1530 HNQTDYNSKTN
+1530 RNQNDYDSKIH

-1554 DSNGEVQD
+1554 NSNGEVID
-1562 ILPGYNNAP
+1562 INPGYNNTP
-1571 NNTTVRL
+1571 NPSIVRL
-1578 VIPKAYRTAMI
+1578 VIPKAYRTAKI
-1589 GGNKGETINEDDS
+1589 LKNQGETINEDDS
-1602 RSNYTPVTLWVNAYP
+1602 RSNYAPVTLWVNAYP
-1617 THPTA
+1617 TSPTP
-1622 ISGGAGKWEIWNGNQ
+1622 IHGGAGKWEIWNGNQ
-1637 NNVSDVWYVNTN
+1637 NKVSDVWYVNTN
-1649 NGLLFSGQYAWQS
+1649 NGLLFSGQYAWQF
-1662 ITKKGTQEAV
+1662 TNNRGRQQAV
-1672 WPKYKTPGVTASIPG
+1672 WPKFKSPTVTASIPG
-1687 IPNFMISDFIDSSFQ
+1687 IPNFIISDYLDNTFQ
-1702 REGNIIDIALGAK
+1702 TEGDAFDIALGAK

-1724 LDPNSISHCLN
+1724 LNPNSIPQCLN

-1762 ENIDI
+1762 EEIDI

-1790 DKAPNGAGFVSML
+1790 DTAPNGAGFVSML
-1803 CSPSATSGK
+1803 CSPSATGK

-1818 MEDIVSPKP
+1818 MEDIVSSNP
-1827 SSPFIKSIRGHA
+1827 SSPFMQSIRNHA
-1839 KQCKTSCP
+1839 QECKTSCP

-1866 GMDVIQLLLDSTYEM
+1866 GMDVIKLLLDNTYEM
-1881 GYDDLGN
+1881 GFNDLGK
-1888 TPYGDLADILN
+1888 TPYGDLANVLN

-1906 KANPGRTTYCP
+1906 NANPGRLTYQS
-1917 NDGKDWSTG
+1917 NDGKDWKTG
-1926 YFTSGG
+1926 YFSSGG
-1932 RGGNKYEHL
+1932 RGGAKVEHL
-1941 IHPLWNAS
+1941 VHPLWNAE
-1949 SQEQKDGFRA
+1949 SQEQVDGFRS
-1959 QDLFTLSRV
+1959 QDSFTLSRV
-1968 VKQGPNPV
+1968 VKQNPDPV
-1976 TPAPATASSG
+1976 TPTQATAASVSSA
-1986 NSSVHSGAVGTSS
+1986 VPSGTVGTLASDSNAKQSS
-1999 SGSNIT
+1999 D
-2005 PSSGCGTLS
+2005 CGDLS

>member
-6 QLLSNDPIGAFEKIE
+6 QLLSNDPIGAFDKIE
-21 KDYHL
+21 KDYLL

-39 LYRDLDYRKNQELR
+39 LYRDLDDRKNKELR
-53 KNGNLNK
+53 KNDNLHK

-68 KYITE
+68 KYVAE
-73 NADLVDLCDP
+73 NADLVELCDP
-83 NSTKFK
+83 KGPELK
-89 YCGTTLPVN
+89 YSGTPLPDK

-106 LMRDEKRKLQLGR
+106 LMRDEDRTRLLGR
-119 FATYNPYQHQFEM
+119 FATYNPYRHQFEM

-138 KGKNVLITSGTG
+138 RGKNVLITSGTG

-161 LASLLKEAN
+161 LASLLSEAKK
-170 EWYATYGSQSYK
+170 WYANYGQQSYRAK
-182 ANWWQK
+182 WWQN
-188 QQDPTNP
+188 QEDPNNP
-195 TSKYIACQRDGE
+195 TSKYKACQRDGE
-207 QRPSAIRSLLLYPM
+207 KRPSAIRSLLLYPM

-233 KALDSNDVRQFLD
+233 KALDSDDVRMFLND
-246 DSNKCGG
+246 ACGG

-266 KEDSKESAKT
+266 KEDRKEDAKT

-281 EEIASQAAGLEN
+281 NEIANQATGLLN
-293 AAANGK
+293 AATSGK
-299 CEPDDIYVAPRL
+299 CEADDIYVAPRL
-311 DSQSFTSEMLIRE
+311 DSQSFTSEMLVRE

-350 QDMLDITR
+350 QGMLDATR
-358 NYYSNNKNA
+358 DYYTDTQNANA
-367 VFHLIVDELHLHRG
+367 VFHLVVDELHLHRG

-390 LRMFLDRI
+390 LRMFLNRI

-403 KEINGT
+403 KKINGT

-458 PKSLKNLDYS
+458 PSSSKQLDYS
-468 KFDQFYLTNHCGKPY
+468 KFDQFYLANHCGKPY
-483 YEQIEYDKKLNKD
+483 YEQDDTE
-496 PQKAGAPRLAPQTEQ
+496 KARTEAEFLSSEKYNGTLS
-511 QFLNSINYKG
+511 QF
-521 TFQSFVTDYAET
+521 VDDYAEQ
-533 IYSDLLTVSG
+533 IYYDLLKVAG
-543 ATWKNGAKQFTDK
+543 ATWNVGDAQFTNK
-556 PKTFEVSEMTKLPGC
+556 PKTFEVSELTRLLGNPS
-571 PNDNAIRGLLIFRGA
+571 DDAIRGFLIFRGA
-586 VKHPMLP
+586 VKHSMLP
-593 SIRFHLFYKYIEG
+593 SIRFHQFYKYIEG

-612 PDSLGKGPIGELSY
+612 PDSLEKGPIGELSY

-654 GNCVNHNAPF
+654 GNCKTHSAPF

-683 MVQRKKYDDYAIFW
+683 MVQRKKYDGYAVFW
-697 PSSRQ
+697 PSSR
-702 VGNTEHILTYP
+702 NTNNIEHILTYP
-713 DNTDVLHS
+713 DSDDVLKS
-721 HVSDGNSSF
+721 DVSNGNSSY
-730 LTNTRYGFW
+730 LSTTKYGFW
-739 KEAWLNTCDGTIEMV
+739 KEAWLNTYDGTIETKDMD
-754 KSNSPTIHGFI
+754 SPSIHGFV
-765 YECVGLK
+765 YECVGLQN
-772 DAQALP
+772 AQALP

-790 RDTVKSPI
+790 RDSVKSPI

-855 LRLVFIQ
+855 LRLAFIQ
-862 IIKAKQNA
+862 IIKAKQTSA
-870 ASPNLTNARTI
+870 PTNLANARTI
-881 ITSMLT
+881 VTSMLT
-887 SRLQWD
+887 SGLQW
-893 SIQPVV
+893 SNIQPVV
-899 INLGLNTADFNYI
+899 SNLGLSTADLNYI
-912 QSIVTSLDSPQQ
+912 QSIVTSTIPLAL
-924 KIAKINAYNPIQKY
+924 KTAKINAYSPIQQY

-953 DGEIVQ
+953 DGELVQ
-959 KMLDLGIN
+959 EMLDLGIN

-978 GNHNYWDEAYSFT
+978 DNYDYWDEAYDFT
-991 NKSLSDTNLITKTKN
+991 NKNLMDTNLVTRTIN

-1042 AVSQLQVT
+1042 AVTQLHSS
-1050 LQNYLTKEGL
+1050 LQFYLTKERI
-1060 TIENVLNAF
+1060 TIENVLSAF

-1076 YRYEGTA
+1076 YRYSGTA
-1083 FMPTPW
+1083 FKPAPW
-1089 PNYTDYVKEVRD
+1089 ANFSNYVKEVQNA
-1101 VVSKLENAARLTAGT
+1101 VSKLESAAGLTAGT
-1116 LGTQLHSALLAVA
+1116 LGNQLHAALRAVA
-1129 INQNGLLQI
+1129 IDQNGLLQI
-1138 DKPLRFSLAHQGDE
+1138 NKPLRFSLAHQDDD

-1157 YCGRIH
+1157 HCGRIH

-1171 TNLACLKPLPTTK
+1171 TNLACLKPLPITS
-1184 TGNVETLWRNHYISH
+1184 TGKVETLWRSHYISH
-1199 DIFVEEHNP
+1199 DIYVEKHNP

-1223 TERLLQFKD
+1223 TERLLLFKD

-1238 PAQPHVRQIDMLSVT
+1238 PAQPHVRKIDMLSVT

-1292 AYSLA
+1292 AYSAA

-1315 KYMTSGEPASPTISV
+1315 KYMTSGKPADPTLSV
-1330 DPNVGGQ
+1330 DPHVGGQ

-1351 IMTLSARKAVWTTN
+1351 IMDISAPKSEWATN

-1374 GIGAAQGD
+1374 GIGAIKGD
-1382 WFNDV
+1382 WRNDV

-1393 YINNN
+1393 YITSN
-1398 LNTVIT
+1398 LNTRIEKD
-1404 NIVDYYTAQFAISP
+1404 IVDFYTAQFSIGP
-1418 NAKRSILDWL
+1418 TDKQSILDWL
-1428 RNDVLNEMDDA
+1428 KNDVLKEMDNA
-1439 IQNSASDDNA
+1439 IKNSASGDNA
-1449 QAIADA
+1449 QAIAEA

-1475 LVGNQ
+1475 FVN
-1480 RNYQEKY
+1480 NQEKY
-1487 TGVINRPVEQ
+1487 TGIIDRPVEQ

-1516 CAGLTIPLEFINEC
+1516 CAGLTIPLGFSNEC
-1530 HNQTDYNSKTN
+1530 RNQNDYNSKKHH

-1554 DSNGEVQD
+1554 NSNGEVLD
-1562 ILPGYNNAP
+1562 IQKDYKNVP
-1571 NNTTVRL
+1571 NNPAVRL
-1578 VIPKAYRTAMI
+1578 VIPKAYRTAKI
-1589 GGNKGETINEDDS
+1589 KDNKGVTINEDDS

-1622 ISGGAGKWEIWNGNQ
+1622 ITSGAGKWEIWNGNQ

-1649 NGLLFSGQYAWQS
+1649 NGLLFSGKYAWS
-1662 ITKKGTQEAV
+1662 SVKNRNGGQEAV
-1672 WPKYKTPGVTASIPG
+1672 WPKFKTPGVSASIPG
-1687 IPNFMISDFIDSSFQ
+1687 IPNFIHRDYLGGFQ
-1702 REGNIIDIALGAK
+1702 EEGQEFDIALGAK

-1724 LDPNSISHCLN
+1724 LDSNSISQCLN

-1740 GNKSAIVAAFYSAA
+1740 GNRSAIVAAFYSAA

-1762 ENIDI
+1762 EKIDI

-1803 CSPSATSGK
+1803 CSPSPTGK

-1818 MEDIVSPKP
+1818 MEDIVSPNP
-1827 SSPFIKSIRGHA
+1827 SSPFMQSIKKHA
-1839 KQCKTSCP
+1839 QECKTSCP

-1866 GMDVIQLLLDSTYEM
+1866 GMDVIKLLLDRTYKM
-1881 GYDDLGN
+1881 GYKDLGN
-1888 TPYGDLADILN
+1888 TPYGDLANVFN

-1906 KANPGRTTYCP
+1906 NANPGRLTYHS
-1917 NDGKDWSTG
+1917 NDGNDWKTG
-1926 YFTSGG
+1926 FFTSGG
-1932 RGGNKYEHL
+1932 RGGSKVEHL
-1941 IHPLWNAS
+1941 VHPLWNAE
-1949 SQEQKDGFRA
+1949 SQEQVDGYMA
-1959 QDLFTLSRV
+1959 QDSFTLSRV
-1968 VKQGPNPV
+1968 VKQIPEPV
-1976 TPAPATASSG
+1976 TSAPIIVSSVRGAVSSG
-1986 NSSVHSGAVGTSS
+1986 TVGTSS
-1999 SGSNIT
+1999 SDPNAKQ
-2005 PSSGCGTLS
+2005 SSGCGTLS

>member
-39 LYRDLDYRKNQELR
+39 LYKDLDARKNKELR
-53 KNGNLNK
+53 KNNNLHK

-68 KYITE
+68 KYVAE
-73 NADLVDLCDP
+73 NADLVELCDP
-83 NSTKFK
+83 NSGEYK
-89 YCGTTLPVN
+89 YNGIPLPDN

-106 LMRDEKRKLQLGR
+106 LMRDEDRTRLLGR
-119 FATYNPYQHQFEM
+119 FATYNPYRHQFEM

-138 KGKNVLITSGTG
+138 RGKNVLITSGTG

-161 LASLLKEAN
+161 LASLLSEAYA
-170 EWYATYGSQSYK
+170 WYATYGSQSYN
-182 ANWWQK
+182 ANWWQN
-188 QQDPTNP
+188 QEDSTDP
-195 TSKYIACQRDGE
+195 TSKYKACQRDGE

-233 KALDSNDVRQFLD
+233 KALDSDDVRQFLD
-246 DSNKCGG
+246 NQCGG

-266 KEDSKESAKT
+266 KEDRKEDAKT

-281 EEIASQAAGLEN
+281 NEIANQATGLLN
-293 AAANGK
+293 AATSGK
-299 CEPDDIYVAPRL
+299 CEADDIYVAPRL
-311 DSQSFTSEMLIRE
+311 DSQSFTSEMLVRE

-350 QDMLDITR
+350 QGMLDATR
-358 NYYSNNKNA
+358 DYYTDPQNANA
-367 VFHLIVDELHLHRG
+367 VFHLVVDELHLHRG

-390 LRMFLDRI
+390 LRMFLNRI

-403 KEINGT
+403 KKINGT

-444 LANQFEIQTGYDVI
+444 LANQFVIQTGYDVI
-458 PKSLKNLDYS
+458 PKSSKKLDYS
-468 KFDQFYLTNHCGKPY
+468 KFDQFYLANQYGKPY
-483 YEQIEYDKKLNKD
+483 YEQDD
-496 PQKAGAPRLAPQTEQ
+496 PEKAQTETDFLSSVEYGGTLS
-511 QFLNSINYKG
+511 QF
-521 TFQSFVTDYAET
+521 VDDYAEQ
-533 IYSDLLTVSG
+533 IYYDLLKVAG
-543 ATWKNGAKQFTDK
+543 ATWNIGAEQFAEK
-556 PKTFEVSEMTKLPGC
+556 PKTFEVSELTRLPGN
-571 PNDNAIRGLLIFRGA
+571 PSDDAIRGFLIFRGA
-586 VKHPMLP
+586 VKHSMLP
-593 SIRFHLFYKYIEG
+593 SIRFHQFYKYIEG

-647 CGELFIG
+647 CGELFVG
-654 GNCVNHNAPF
+654 GNCKTHSAPF

-683 MVQRKKYDDYAIFW
+683 MVQRKKYDGYAVFW
-697 PSSRQ
+697 PSCRNKN
-702 VGNTEHILTYP
+702 NTEQILTYP
-713 DNTDVLHS
+713 DSDDVLKS
-721 HVSDGNSSF
+721 DVSDGNSSY
-730 LTNTRYGFW
+730 LSTTKYGFW
-739 KEAWLNTCDGTIEMV
+739 KEAWLNTCDGTIEETPN
-754 KSNSPTIHGFI
+754 SNSPSIHGFV
-765 YECVGLK
+765 YECVGLEN
-772 DAQALP
+772 AQALP

-790 RDTVKSPI
+790 RDSVKSPI

-855 LRLVFIQ
+855 LRLAFIQ
-862 IIKAKQNA
+862 IIKARQTA
-870 ASPNLTNARTI
+870 APTNLSNARSI
-881 ITSMLT
+881 VTSMLA
-887 SRLQWD
+887 SGLQWCN
-893 SIQPVV
+893 IQPVV
-899 INLGLNTADFNYI
+899 SNLGLNTADLNYI
-912 QSIVTSLDSPQQ
+912 QSIVTSTIPLAQKTAQIDAYSPTQQ
-924 KIAKINAYNPIQKY
+924 Y
-938 VDLNNLICKSGQTTV
+938 VDLNKLICKSGQTTV
-953 DGEIVQ
+953 DGELVQ

-978 GNHNYWDEAYSFT
+978 DNHDYWDEVYDFT
-991 NKSLSDTNLITKTKN
+991 QKRLTDTNLITRTIN
-1006 TIQAHIFENC
+1006 TIQARIFENC

-1028 GLGYVAGCDVANNN
+1028 GLGYVAGCSVTNNT
-1042 AVSQLQVT
+1042 AVST
-1050 LQNYLTKEGL
+1050 LQSTLQYYLTKEGI

-1076 YRYEGTA
+1076 YRYDGTQ
-1083 FMPTPW
+1083 FRPKEW
-1089 PNYTDYVKEVRD
+1089 QNYMDYVKEVQD
-1101 VVSKLENAARLTAGT
+1101 AISELESAVGLTAGT
-1116 LGTQLHSALLAVA
+1116 LGNQLHAALKAVA
-1129 INQNGLLQI
+1129 IDDNGLLKI
-1138 DKPLRFSLAHQGDE
+1138 EKPLRFSLAHQGDD
-1152 YYQCK
+1152 YYECK
-1157 YCGRIH
+1157 DCGRIH

-1171 TNLACLKPLPTTK
+1171 TNLACLKPLPTTP
-1184 TGNVETLWRNHYISH
+1184 TGKVETLWHTHYISH
-1199 DIFVEEHNP
+1199 DIYVEPHNP

-1238 PAQPHVRQIDMLSVT
+1238 PAQPHVRKIDMLSVT

-1292 AYSLA
+1292 AYSAA

-1315 KYMTSGEPASPTISV
+1315 KYMTSGKPADPTLSV

-1337 TNLVILKRIILKHI
+1337 ANLVILKRIILKHI
-1351 IMTLSARKAVWTTN
+1351 IMTISANKPYWATN

-1374 GIGAAQGD
+1374 GIGAIKGD
-1382 WFNDV
+1382 WQNDV

-1393 YINNN
+1393 YITSN
-1398 LNTVIT
+1398 LNTKIEKD
-1404 NIVDYYTAQFAISP
+1404 IVDYYTAQFSISP
-1418 NAKRSILDWL
+1418 SDKQSILDWL
-1428 RNDVLNEMDDA
+1428 RNDVLNEMDNA
-1439 IQNSASDDNA
+1439 IKNSASGDNA
-1449 QAIADA
+1449 QAIAEA

-1475 LVGNQ
+1475 LVNG
-1480 RNYQEKY
+1480 QEKY
-1487 TGVINRPVEQ
+1487 TGVIDRPVEQ

-1516 CAGLTIPLEFINEC
+1516 CAGLTIPLGFFKKCNSQGDYDGKIN
-1530 HNQTDYNSKTN
+1530 D
-1541 ELDPLEHIYSLTL
+1541 LDPLEHKYSLTL
-1554 DSNGEVQD
+1554 DSNGGVKD
-1562 ILPGYNNAP
+1562 IQPGYNNFP
-1571 NNTTVRL
+1571 NNPAVRL
-1578 VIPKAYRTAMI
+1578 VIPKAYRTAKI
-1589 GGNKGETINEDDS
+1589 KDNKGVTINEDDS

-1637 NNVSDVWYVNTN
+1637 NHVSDVWYVNTN
-1649 NGLLFSGQYAWQS
+1649 NGLLFSGKYAWS
-1662 ITKKGTQEAV
+1662 SVRNRNGGQEAV
-1672 WPKYKTPGVTASIPG
+1672 WPKFKAPGVSASIPG
-1687 IPNFMISDFIDSSFQ
+1687 IPNFIHRDYLGGFQ
-1702 REGNIIDIALGAK
+1702 EEGQEFDIALGAK

-1724 LDPNSISHCLN
+1724 LDPNSIPQCLN

-1740 GNKSAIVAAFYSAA
+1740 GNKSATVAAFYSAA

-1762 ENIDI
+1762 EEIDI

-1790 DKAPNGAGFVSML
+1790 DTAPNGAGFVSML
-1803 CSPSATSGK
+1803 CSPSATGK

-1818 MEDIVSPKP
+1818 MEDIVSSNP
-1827 SSPFIKSIRGHA
+1827 SSPFMQSIRNHA
-1839 KQCKTSCP
+1839 KECKTSCP

-1866 GMDVIQLLLDSTYEM
+1866 GMDVIKLLLDSTYIM
-1881 GYDDLGN
+1881 GYKDLGN
-1888 TPYGDLADILN
+1888 TPYGDLANVLN

-1906 KANPGRTTYCP
+1906 NANPGRLTYHS
-1917 NDGKDWSTG
+1917 NDGNDWKTG
-1926 YFTSGG
+1926 FFTSGG
-1932 RGGNKYEHL
+1932 RGGSKVEHL
-1941 IHPLWNAS
+1941 VHPLWNAE
-1949 SQEQKDGFRA
+1949 SQEQVDGYRA
-1959 QDLFTLSRV
+1959 QDSFTISRV
-1968 VKQGPNPV
+1968 VKPIPDPV
-1976 TPAPATASSG
+1976 TSTTVPSDRGAVSSET
-1986 NSSVHSGAVGTSS
+1986 VGTSAS
-1999 SGSNIT
+1999 ETST
-2005 PSSGCGTLS
+2005 KQSSGCGTLS